1 MKHNQDFLGH
11 YTRRLLMIFAM
22 ISLWQMSIQAT
33 DVKAGTYYDT
43 KINGITYRVW
53 TYTLYQG
60 TYASV
65 QEIPNVETVRIPAK
79 IQYEG
84 KYYDVRHVKLA
95 GDKVKDVYVDS
106 IYQHDKYNWYG
117 PDVTNLSRDAII
129 HLKPSNFYHFSP
141 TTHLVTDGKRWKGYT
156 KAQKDG
162 FTFEITYT
170 SGNPNAKITEA
181 PLNQDGLTFP
191 ADLAIRDTILFPV
204 TKIKWFKF
212 ASNVKDIYFTRAI
225 PTKDTNTTTTET
237 IFHVPDSLFD
247 KAISKLGSY
256 MRFTTGTDFA
266 FTNSKTPYCTINL
279 DGYQYEIFSKSRDN
293 KYARVAKLPNLS
305 QVTIAA
311 DVMYLGYKIPVT
323 DFSNSRF
330 YNGLFEEDG
339 KNVKD
344 VYFTRMI
351 PSENSNFINYFRPGN
366 KNTVIHVP
374 DSLFE
379 KATDSNNQLYRT
391 FYHYRITDGLRWACP
406 VQFRTHV
413 NEATYRIY
421 YTKGAT
427 NPYAE
432 LEKINLSEIIK
443 IPAEIND
450 EYTTYPVKSIASGV
464 FKLNDAVKH
473 IYFTKCLPINIYKN
487 GNYNA
492 TIIHVPDSLY
502 NKALATFGNYWRI
515 TNGKEMGFTGKN
527 GVNFEQN
534 GFIYNLTLNS
544 EDAPYATIIGLP
556 EKETVYLPTEVTEN
570 NIIYPIKEI
579 GKKNKSE
586 NVYEIILNSTI
597 KDVYVA
603 NLIPNL
609 ARNGENLPISLH
621 VPDSL
626 FEKAMQ
632 SAETCYAK
640 HITDGKRNAYNQEYS
655 NFSYRDFY
663 DIENTGTMSVIPGG
677 YTLLDEKGTPYT
689 ISYGYQG
696 LTITNYKTKETVLQ
710 TNDIQSP
717 TIADING
724 DGRKEIVSKLDLGYN
739 KFFRLSPN
747 GTFIEDL
754 LFVTSDTTVVNSM
767 MLDDYTPNSS
777 TITPKNDSGVGS
789 IGYPG
794 QGMFVEAKPAPDW
807 DDWQEYDNITSET
820 SQAKQVITN
829 NGKAT
834 RAMAISSGYLSAA
847 DVNGDGMIDLYDG
860 DNIYYNLGRNKFF
873 KSPHKGTVYSADLTG
888 NGLLDFI
895 DFGNKQVDLYL
906 SMAENSDMQ
915 VKTLLKNTAISN
927 TFFGDF
933 DKDGDVD
940 ILFVIPGSDYTIFQ
954 FYRNDGNGVF
964 KPKDT
969 DIDGAYTCIAC
980 NDYDGDGYLEI
991 LAKQKN
997 TEIYSLFKC
1006 KNWTISAKVLPGE
1019 VKTIADI
1026 NNDGKMDLLY
1036 EYKSYYQYNYCRYL
1050 VHDFI
1055 EQIADNKRPQKM
1067 EKPSAVAYADAGKLK
1082 ISWTR
1087 GKDAETSACDLTYEL
1102 RIGSES
1108 GKGDIYFGKSNADGT
1123 RRVLEDGN
1131 MGRALKYMFDT
1142 NNLSEG
1148 KYYIAIQAI
1157 DAGGLGGPW
1166 SDELV
1171 YDHKLSAPA
1180 INNISEG
1187 YCTSDTITLTV
1198 QNPRNDATYE
1208 WALSNGTV
1216 ISQNDNGSIV
1226 QVIFENA
1233 GEQKVGLTMTLGEKQ
1248 YQAKGTKIILAP
1260 FKYEPLKATD
1270 SDYQLITSGY
1280 TRIDYL
1286 DINQDGIAEVYSAWS
1301 APYSNKK
1308 GQKGFFEKTDNNTWS
1323 KVRKTWNSDLTA
1335 NDIIP
1340 CDINRDGYPDFLTK
1354 EEKGT
1359 IFYNSGEGDKS
1370 FDYETIETNI
1380 NNFRTYPSYTTD
1392 VVYID
1397 INNNGKLGLRNKS
1410 QLFYQEGNSLN
1421 VNMQEETR
1429 YCGGLYDFNRDGGID
1444 IWKNNRN
1451 HERQKAE
1458 TLVYFKKA
1466 GEENVFENVGKV
1478 FYENDH
1484 EFDMSGFAD
1493 INNDGYMDGYF
1504 FDKPEGKDYYNMV
1517 IVKGK
1522 PINEWPCTQTV
1533 IIPLHSNNVTLLDLD
1548 NNGFLDIFP
1557 TGYNIN
1563 GNSDSD
1569 CSVLLM
1575 DKDFTY
1581 TEIKNAKSQF
1591 GINSNLIDEYHW
1603 QPLTPGAYPNG
1614 YKSSIKNEA
1623 PSVPAHVTATSV
1635 PEGLL
1640 LKWDDATDDHTPWMQ
1655 MRYNVSLKIKGK
1667 TGENAF
1673 VLSPMNGL
1681 SDEAAICSGVYYRK
1695 ATQLIVPKTAL
1706 VNGTTYELQV
1716 QAIDLMGEHSAM
1728 TKPVEVTYNAEKMI
1742 MIDDNEHYTG
1752 LAYYGKCTNVS
1763 GNDFTINPG
1772 EGGTV
1777 LQHSDGGIFSL
1788 KWNTPGVKTITFK
1801 DGNDVITKLV
1811 NVKLLPDLTINL
1823 PERVMLNTPLTV
1835 RVPECFQTGKYD
1847 DFGFKESEVY
1857 KATFEKGDT
1866 IATIV
1871 FKEVGEQ
1878 SLQPYVKIEKDLTL
1892 SEQFKTMV
1900 IDETMPAAEIKSVE
1914 SNDKYYQVNW
1924 STDVPSMVSKVE
1936 VSRET
1941 NRLNQF
1947 EVLDIVPVGNA
1958 TYVDL
1963 TSDNRVQP
1971 QRYRIRLIAE
1981 NEMQHSDYS
1990 AAHNP
1995 LHVMINKTADKKG
2008 NNLMWNAYEGLEVTS
2023 YIIMRGSSEKNL
2035 KAIATISGSQQNYT
2049 DYDAPAGVSYYA
2061 VKFETNTSAGAKGMG
2076 RVAASEDVSSNVISS
2091 EEAMPTTQATTLYAG
2106 TVESIAKLSNS
2117 QQQLHMVATILPT
2130 FVTFN
2135 KVSWSI
2141 VSGGEYA
2148 SISQSGLLTAK
2159 GGKGDVVV
2167 RVVTLDGSN
2176 LSSEITIPCDVNI
2189 LASDIDVRASKK
2201 TVAVGDYLLLNAV
2214 LTPKNTT
2221 MSEVTWKSENTDVA
2235 TIDENGILKAISTG
2249 TVKITATTKDGSN
2262 LSAFIKITVTEASG
2276 IHGVTIEDE
2285 NENTEF
2291 YDLEGRKIQTPQKG
2305 RVYITNKGQKIA
2317 F

>member
-1 MKHNQDFLGH
+1 
-11 YTRRLLMIFAM
+11 
-22 ISLWQMSIQAT
+22 
-33 DVKAGTYYDT
+33 
-43 KINGITYRVW
+43 
-53 TYTLYQG
+53 
-60 TYASV
+60 
-65 QEIPNVETVRIPAK
+65 
-79 IQYEG
+79 
-84 KYYDVRHVKLA
+84 
-95 GDKVKDVYVDS
+95 
-106 IYQHDKYNWYG
+106 
-117 PDVTNLSRDAII
+117 
-129 HLKPSNFYHFSP
+129 
-141 TTHLVTDGKRWKGYT
+141 
-156 KAQKDG
+156 
-162 FTFEITYT
+162 
-170 SGNPNAKITEA
+170 
-181 PLNQDGLTFP
+181 
-191 ADLAIRDTILFPV
+191 
-204 TKIKWFKF
+204 
-212 ASNVKDIYFTRAI
+212 
-225 PTKDTNTTTTET
+225 
-237 IFHVPDSLFD
+237 
-247 KAISKLGSY
+247 
-256 MRFTTGTDFA
+256 
-266 FTNSKTPYCTINL
+266 
-279 DGYQYEIFSKSRDN
+279 
-293 KYARVAKLPNLS
+293 
-305 QVTIAA
+305 
-311 DVMYLGYKIPVT
+311 
-323 DFSNSRF
+323 
-330 YNGLFEEDG
+330 
-339 KNVKD
+339 
-344 VYFTRMI
+344 
-351 PSENSNFINYFRPGN
+351 
-366 KNTVIHVP
+366 
-374 DSLFE
+374 
-379 KATDSNNQLYRT
+379 
-391 FYHYRITDGLRWACP
+391 
-406 VQFRTHV
+406 
-413 NEATYRIY
+413 
-421 YTKGAT
+421 
-427 NPYAE
+427 
-432 LEKINLSEIIK
+432 
-443 IPAEIND
+443 
-450 EYTTYPVKSIASGV
+450 
-464 FKLNDAVKH
+464 
-473 IYFTKCLPINIYKN
+473 
-487 GNYNA
+487 
-492 TIIHVPDSLY
+492 
-502 NKALATFGNYWRI
+502 
-515 TNGKEMGFTGKN
+515 MGFTGKN

-597 KDVYVA
+597 KDVYVT

-609 ARNGENLPISLH
+609 ARNGETLPISLH

-632 SAETCYAK
+632 SAETCYAE

-663 DIENTGTMSVIPGG
+663 DIENTGTMSIIPGG

-696 LTITNYKTKETVLQ
+696 LTVTNYKTKETVLQ

-739 KFFRLSPN
+739 KFFRLSPD

-767 MLDDYTPNSS
+767 MLDDYTPNSG
-777 TITPKNDSGVGS
+777 TIEKPSSYSGSATG

-807 DDWQEYDNITSET
+807 NDWQEYDNITSET

-829 NGKAT
+829 NRKAT

-860 DNIYYNLGRNKFF
+860 NNIYYNLGRNKFF

-906 SMAENSDMQ
+906 SMAENSAMQ

-969 DIDGAYTCIAC
+969 DLDGAYTCIAC

-1036 EYKSYYQYNYCRYL
+1036 EYKSDYQYNYCRYL

-1055 EQIADNKRPQKM
+1055 EQISDNKRPQKM

-1131 MGRALKYMFDT
+1131 KGRALKYMFDT

-1180 INNISEG
+1180 INNLSEG

-1208 WALSNGTV
+1208 WSLSNGTV

-1248 YQAKGTKIILAP
+1248 YQAKEAKIILAP
-1260 FKYEPLKATD
+1260 FKYEPLKAAD
-1270 SDYQLITSGY
+1270 SDYQLFTDANLQIE
-1280 TRIDYL
+1280 YL
-1286 DINQDGIAEVYSAWS
+1286 DINQDGIAEVYSYWRG
-1301 APYSNKK
+1301 PYSDKK
-1308 GQKGFFEKTDNNTWS
+1308 DQMGFFERSENNTWS
-1323 KVRKTWNSDLTA
+1323 KVRKTWNSDLRHNT
-1335 NDIIP
+1335 IRI
-1340 CDINRDGYPDFLTK
+1340 CDINHDSYPDFVTDETK
-1354 EEKGT
+1354 GNV
-1359 IFYNSGEGDKS
+1359 FYNSGEGDKT
-1370 FDYETIETNI
+1370 FEYETTDTN
-1380 NNFRTYPSYTTD
+1380 FGR
-1392 VVYID
+1392 VGKFYID
-1397 INNNGKLGLRNKS
+1397 VNNDGRLGTWVDNYSSYDYSGAGL
-1410 QLFYQEGNSLN
+1410 YT
-1421 VNMQEETR
+1421 QEENSYNLTHLP
-1429 YCGGLYDFNRDGGID
+1429 YYIYGGIFDFDRDGGID
-1444 IWKNNRN
+1444 FWIKNIN
-1451 HERQKAE
+1451 HDRQKAE
-1458 TLVYFKKA
+1458 CLVYFKTPGISNA
-1466 GEENVFENVGKV
+1466 FATEGKV

-1484 EFDMSGFAD
+1484 KFYMAGFAD
-1493 INNDGYMDGYF
+1493 FNNDGYVDGYY
-1504 FDKPEGKDYYNMV
+1504 FDKPEGQDYYNMV

-1522 PINEWPCTQTV
+1522 PMSEWPCKETIV
-1533 IIPLHSNNVTLLDLD
+1533 IPVKSNYNIKLLDFD
-1548 NNGFLDIFP
+1548 NNGYLDICD
-1557 TGYNIN
+1557 
-1563 GNSDSD
+1563 GNSIY
-1569 CSVLLM
+1569 LM
-1575 DKDFTY
+1575 DQGFNY
-1581 TEIKNAKSQF
+1581 IEIKDIEKQYGISQKGNNIKIF
-1591 GINSNLIDEYHW
+1591 DEYHW

-1763 GNDFTINPG
+1763 GNAFTIDPG

-1777 LQHSDGGIFSL
+1777 LQHSDGGIFCL

-1835 RVPECFQTGKYD
+1835 RVPESFQTGKYD
-1847 DFGFKESEVY
+1847 DFGFKESEAY

-1878 SLQPYVKIEKDLTL
+1878 SLQPYVKMEKDLTL

-2035 KAIATISGSQQNYT
+2035 KAIATISGSQQNFT
-2049 DYDAPAGVSYYA
+2049 DYDAPTGVSYYA

-2091 EEAMPTTQATTLYAG
+2091 EEAIPTTQATTLYAG

-2117 QQQLHMVATILPT
+2117 QLQLHMVATILPT
-2130 FVTFN
+2130 YVTFN

>member
-1 MKHNQDFLGH
+1 MLVCLLG
-11 YTRRLLMIFAM
+11 
-22 ISLWQMSIQAT
+22 LWQGMGWAEN
-33 DVKAGTYYDT
+33 DDT
-43 KINGITYRVW
+43 STIGN
-53 TYTLYQG
+53 
-60 TYASV
+60 S
-65 QEIPNVETVRIPAK
+65 AK
-79 IQYEG
+79 
-84 KYYDVRHVKLA
+84 DVRTVTPEEF
-95 GDKVKDVYVDS
+95 DNIIESKDIDY
-106 IYQHDKYNWYG
+106 
-117 PDVTNLSRDAII
+117 AIGI
-129 HLKPSNFYHFSP
+129 I
-141 TTHLVTDGKRWKGYT
+141 TDGKRWAYHSSVHPIYTLEATNSTVYCPDAYYDVTGNGKMDFFGYYKDKEIADCNMYPLIVT
-156 KAQKDG
+156 SIDGDLIRKEGTGSRVSWATDHGKLVYYQKDDYAKYGTLDYG
-162 FTFEITYT
+162 FHGFKMGMYDKDGMPLLINRDLQYNEPTCIY
-170 SGNPNAKITEA
+170 SYKQNKIV
-181 PLNQDGLTFP
+181 L
-191 ADLAIRDTILFPV
+191 
-204 TKIKWFKF
+204 
-212 ASNVKDIYFTRAI
+212 
-225 PTKDTNTTTTET
+225 
-237 IFHVPDSLFD
+237 
-247 KAISKLGSY
+247 KAENFY
-256 MRFTTGTDFA
+256 Y
-266 FTNSKTPYCTINL
+266 SKT
-279 DGYQYEIFSKSRDN
+279 
-293 KYARVAKLPNLS
+293 
-305 QVTIAA
+305 
-311 DVMYLGYKIPVT
+311 
-323 DFSNSRF
+323 
-330 YNGLFEEDG
+330 
-339 KNVKD
+339 
-344 VYFTRMI
+344 
-351 PSENSNFINYFRPGN
+351 
-366 KNTVIHVP
+366 
-374 DSLFE
+374 
-379 KATDSNNQLYRT
+379 T
-391 FYHYRITDGLRWACP
+391 F
-406 VQFRTHV
+406 
-413 NEATYRIY
+413 
-421 YTKGAT
+421 
-427 NPYAE
+427 
-432 LEKINLSEIIK
+432 
-443 IPAEIND
+443 
-450 EYTTYPVKSIASGV
+450 
-464 FKLNDAVKH
+464 
-473 IYFTKCLPINIYKN
+473 
-487 GNYNA
+487 
-492 TIIHVPDSLY
+492 
-502 NKALATFGNYWRI
+502 
-515 TNGKEMGFTGKN
+515 
-527 GVNFEQN
+527 
-534 GFIYNLTLNS
+534 
-544 EDAPYATIIGLP
+544 
-556 EKETVYLPTEVTEN
+556 
-570 NIIYPIKEI
+570 
-579 GKKNKSE
+579 
-586 NVYEIILNSTI
+586 
-597 KDVYVA
+597 
-603 NLIPNL
+603 
-609 ARNGENLPISLH
+609 
-621 VPDSL
+621 
-626 FEKAMQ
+626 
-632 SAETCYAK
+632 
-640 HITDGKRNAYNQEYS
+640 
-655 NFSYRDFY
+655 
-663 DIENTGTMSVIPGG
+663 
-677 YTLLDEKGTPYT
+677 
-689 ISYGYQG
+689 
-696 LTITNYKTKETVLQ
+696 
-710 TNDIQSP
+710 
-717 TIADING
+717 ADING
-724 DGRKEIVSKLDLGYN
+724 DGRKEIISFVPSKYN
-739 KFFRLSPN
+739 SSNTQLTEEEDGAIDIYRMAAD
-747 GTFIEDL
+747 GTFVADKIY
-754 LFVTSDTTVVNSM
+754 VTSDTTVVKSM
-767 MLDDYTPNSS
+767 MLDDYTPNSG
-777 TITPKNDSGVGS
+777 TIDKPGSGTQTATG

-794 QGMFVEAKPAPDW
+794 QGMFVRAKPAPDW
-807 DDWQEYDNITSET
+807 NDWQEYDNITSET

-834 RAMAISSGYLSAA
+834 RAMAAQTGYVSAA
-847 DVNGDGMIDLYDG
+847 DINGDGMIDLYDG
-860 DNIYYNLGRNKFF
+860 TNIYYNLGGNKFF

-895 DFGNKQVDLYL
+895 DFGNEQVDLYL

-969 DIDGAYTCIAC
+969 NLDGTYTCQAC
-980 NDYDGDGYLEI
+980 NDYDGDGLYEI
-991 LAKQKN
+991 LAVKKGAYKYVLLKLN
-997 TEIYSLFKC
+997 NKWSVAETELPSGLSLR
-1006 KNWTISAKVLPGE
+1006 TIGDV
-1019 VKTIADI
+1019 
-1026 NNDGKMDLLY
+1026 NNDGTMEMVYNNSK
-1036 EYKSYYQYNYCRYL
+1036 KSYTIYDAVPNCK
-1050 VHDFI
+1050 V
-1055 EQIADNKRPQKM
+1055 NTRPAKM

-1108 GKGDIYFGKSNADGT
+1108 GKGDIYLGKSNADGT

-1142 NNLSEG
+1142 GNLCEG

-1157 DAGGLGGPW
+1157 DASGLGGPW
-1166 SDELV
+1166 SDEFV
-1171 YDHKLSAPA
+1171 YDHKTALPVINKLSD
-1180 INNISEG
+1180 G
-1187 YCTSDTITLTV
+1187 YCTSDTITMTV
-1198 QNPRNDATYE
+1198 QNPNINATYE
-1208 WALSNGTV
+1208 WNISNGTI

-1226 QVIFENA
+1226 DVVFNRG
-1233 GEQKVGLTMTLGEKQ
+1233 GEQNVTVNMTLGNLKYKSEPRVVTLIPSK
-1248 YQAKGTKIILAP
+1248 KGDLQFGTYLVAP
-1260 FKYEPLKATD
+1260 IKF
-1270 SDYQLITSGY
+1270 
-1280 TRIDYL
+1280 L
-1286 DINQDGIAEVYSAWS
+1286 DINQNGNVEVLGSI
-1301 APYSNKK
+1301 
-1308 GQKGFFEKTDNNTWS
+1308 GQESGFFEYKNETYS
-1323 KVRKTWNSDLTA
+1323 KVRKTWNSDLGCSSYEFFIA
-1335 NDIIP
+1335 DFNH
-1340 CDINRDGYPDFLTK
+1340 DGYPDFYYPHS
-1354 EEKGT
+1354 KGNLFT
-1359 IFYNSGEGDKS
+1359 NSGEEDSS
-1370 FDYETIETNI
+1370 FEYNTETFNFGFKFPEESLIANI
-1380 NNFRTYPSYTTD
+1380 DFNNDGKLNFLDNSHSLYT
-1392 VVYID
+1392 
-1397 INNNGKLGLRNKS
+1397 NNGDERKFSDFANIWG
-1410 QLFYQEGNSLN
+1410 
-1421 VNMQEETR
+1421 R
-1429 YCGGLYDFNRDGGID
+1429 YSYDGFFDFDRDGGLD
-1444 IWKNNRN
+1444 IWKNEIDNSI
-1451 HERQKAE
+1451 QKAQ
-1458 TLVYFKKA
+1458 TKVYFKVA
-1466 GEENVFENVGKV
+1466 GENNQFNPAGTV
-1478 FYENDH
+1478 FYEN
-1484 EFDMSGFAD
+1484 ERRYNMEGFAD
-1493 INNDGYMDGYF
+1493 FNNDGYVDGYF
-1504 FDKPEGKDYYNMV
+1504 LDHPEGQDYYNMV

-1522 PINEWPCTQTV
+1522 PMSEWPCKETV
-1533 IIPLHSNNVTLLDLD
+1533 VIPLKECTFYAGGEPGFKFVDFSNN
-1548 NNGFLDIFP
+1548 GYLDI
-1557 TGYNIN
+1557 IV
-1563 GNSDSD
+1563 GNSF
-1569 CSVLLM
+1569 VLLM
-1575 DKDFTY
+1575 DKDFSFQKAQYETVPDY
-1581 TEIKNAKSQF
+1581 RSVDGLKS
-1591 GINSNLIDEYHW
+1591 INEYHW

-1763 GNDFTINPG
+1763 GNAFTIDPG

-1835 RVPECFQTGKYD
+1835 RVPKSFQTGKYD
-1847 DFGFKESEVY
+1847 DFGFKESEAY

-2035 KAIATISGSQQNYT
+2035 KAIATISGSQQNFT

-2076 RVAASEDVSSNVISS
+2076 RMAASEDVSSNVISS

-2130 FVTFN
+2130 YVTFN

>member
-1 MKHNQDFLGH
+1 MLVCLLG
-11 YTRRLLMIFAM
+11 
-22 ISLWQMSIQAT
+22 LWQGMGWA
-33 DVKAGTYYDT
+33 DNDDT
-43 KINGITYRVW
+43 STIGN
-53 TYTLYQG
+53 
-60 TYASV
+60 S
-65 QEIPNVETVRIPAK
+65 AK
-79 IQYEG
+79 
-84 KYYDVRHVKLA
+84 DVRTVTPEEF
-95 GDKVKDVYVDS
+95 DNIIESKDIDY
-106 IYQHDKYNWYG
+106 
-117 PDVTNLSRDAII
+117 AIGI
-129 HLKPSNFYHFSP
+129 I
-141 TTHLVTDGKRWKGYT
+141 TDGKRWAYHSSVHPIYTLEATNRTVYCPEAYYDVTGNGKMDFFGYYIDKEI
-156 KAQKDG
+156 KATCNMYPLIVTSIDGDLIRKEGTGSHVSWYTDHGKLEYYQKDDYAKYGTLDYG
-162 FTFEITYT
+162 F
-170 SGNPNAKITEA
+170 
-181 PLNQDGLTFP
+181 
-191 ADLAIRDTILFPV
+191 
-204 TKIKWFKF
+204 
-212 ASNVKDIYFTRAI
+212 
-225 PTKDTNTTTTET
+225 
-237 IFHVPDSLFD
+237 
-247 KAISKLGSY
+247 
-256 MRFTTGTDFA
+256 
-266 FTNSKTPYCTINL
+266 
-279 DGYQYEIFSKSRDN
+279 
-293 KYARVAKLPNLS
+293 
-305 QVTIAA
+305 
-311 DVMYLGYKIPVT
+311 
-323 DFSNSRF
+323 
-330 YNGLFEEDG
+330 
-339 KNVKD
+339 
-344 VYFTRMI
+344 
-351 PSENSNFINYFRPGN
+351 
-366 KNTVIHVP
+366 
-374 DSLFE
+374 
-379 KATDSNNQLYRT
+379 
-391 FYHYRITDGLRWACP
+391 
-406 VQFRTHV
+406 
-413 NEATYRIY
+413 
-421 YTKGAT
+421 
-427 NPYAE
+427 
-432 LEKINLSEIIK
+432 
-443 IPAEIND
+443 
-450 EYTTYPVKSIASGV
+450 
-464 FKLNDAVKH
+464 
-473 IYFTKCLPINIYKN
+473 
-487 GNYNA
+487 
-492 TIIHVPDSLY
+492 
-502 NKALATFGNYWRI
+502 
-515 TNGKEMGFTGKN
+515 
-527 GVNFEQN
+527 N
-534 GFIYNLTLNS
+534 GFKMGMYDKDGMPLLINRNVQYKEPTCIYSYKQNKIVLK
-544 EDAPYATIIGLP
+544 A
-556 EKETVYLPTEVTEN
+556 EN
-570 NIIYPIKEI
+570 FYYP
-579 GKKNKSE
+579 
-586 NVYEIILNSTI
+586 
-597 KDVYVA
+597 
-603 NLIPNL
+603 
-609 ARNGENLPISLH
+609 
-621 VPDSL
+621 
-626 FEKAMQ
+626 
-632 SAETCYAK
+632 
-640 HITDGKRNAYNQEYS
+640 
-655 NFSYRDFY
+655 
-663 DIENTGTMSVIPGG
+663 
-677 YTLLDEKGTPYT
+677 
-689 ISYGYQG
+689 
-696 LTITNYKTKETVLQ
+696 KTTF
-710 TNDIQSP
+710 
-717 TIADING
+717 ADING
-724 DGRKEIVSKLDLGYN
+724 DGRKEIISFVPSKYN
-739 KFFRLSPN
+739 SSNTQLTEEDGVIDIYRMAAD
-747 GTFIEDL
+747 GTFVADKIY
-754 LFVTSDTTVVNSM
+754 VTSDTTVVKSM
-767 MLDDYTPNSS
+767 MLDDYTPNSGK
-777 TITPKNDSGVGS
+777 ITATGGGS
-789 IGYPG
+789 NNVSVPSIMD
-794 QGMFVEAKPAPDW
+794 GMFVKAKPAPDW
-807 DDWQEYDNITSET
+807 NDWQEYDNITSET

-834 RAMAISSGYLSAA
+834 RAMAAQTGYVSAA
-847 DVNGDGMIDLYDG
+847 DINGDGMIDLYDG
-860 DNIYYNLGRNKFF
+860 TNIYYNIGGNKFF
-873 KSPHKGTVYSADLTG
+873 KSAHRGTIYSADLTG

-969 DIDGAYTCIAC
+969 NLDGTYTCQAC
-980 NDYDGDGYLEI
+980 NDYDGDGLYEI
-991 LAKQKN
+991 LAVKKGAYKYVLLKLN
-997 TEIYSLFKC
+997 NKWSVAETELPSGLSLR
-1006 KNWTISAKVLPGE
+1006 TIGDV
-1019 VKTIADI
+1019 
-1026 NNDGKMDLLY
+1026 NNDGTMEMVYNNSKA
-1036 EYKSYYQYNYCRYL
+1036 SYTIYDAVPNCK
-1050 VHDFI
+1050 V
-1055 EQIADNKRPQKM
+1055 NTRPAKM

-1108 GKGDIYFGKSNADGT
+1108 GKGDIYLGKSNADGT

-1142 NNLSEG
+1142 GNLCEG

-1157 DAGGLGGPW
+1157 DASGLGGPW
-1166 SDELV
+1166 SDEFV
-1171 YDHKLSAPA
+1171 YDHKTALPVINKLSD
-1180 INNISEG
+1180 G
-1187 YCTSDTITLTV
+1187 YCTSDTITMTV
-1198 QNPRNDATYE
+1198 QNPNINATYE
-1208 WALSNGTV
+1208 WNISNGTI

-1226 QVIFENA
+1226 DVVFNRG
-1233 GEQKVGLTMTLGEKQ
+1233 GEQNVTVNMTLGNLMYKSE
-1248 YQAKGTKIILAP
+1248 TKTITLAP
-1260 FKYEPLKATD
+1260 SKYAKIPAANDKTLY
-1270 SDYQLITSGY
+1270 SRY
-1280 TRIDYL
+1280 TTLL
-1286 DINQDGIAEVYSAWS
+1286 DLNQDGNIEVLGYVDDNKTNESGWFENKEGLYS
-1301 APYSNKK
+1301 KI
-1308 GQKGFFEKTDNNTWS
+1308 
-1323 KVRKTWNSDLTA
+1323 RKTWNSDLGGSSDEFFIA
-1335 NDIIP
+1335 DFNH
-1340 CDINRDGYPDFLTK
+1340 DGYPDFYYPHS
-1354 EEKGT
+1354 KGNLFT
-1359 IFYNSGEGDKS
+1359 NSGEEDNSFEYDTETFDFG
-1370 FDYETIETNI
+1370 FDYYNPSITNI
-1380 NNFRTYPSYTTD
+1380 DFNNDGKLNFLVNSLSLYT
-1392 VVYID
+1392 
-1397 INNNGKLGLRNKS
+1397 NNGDERKFSKLNDIIAEQLNIYSYDGL
-1410 QLFYQEGNSLN
+1410 F
-1421 VNMQEETR
+1421 
-1429 YCGGLYDFNRDGGID
+1429 DFNRDGGLD
-1444 IWKNNRN
+1444 IWKNEIDNSI
-1451 HERQKAE
+1451 QKAQ
-1458 TLVYFKKA
+1458 TKVYFKVA
-1466 GEENVFENVGKV
+1466 GENNQFNPAGTV
-1478 FYENDH
+1478 FYEN
-1484 EFDMSGFAD
+1484 ERRYNMEGFAD
-1493 INNDGYMDGYF
+1493 FNNDGYLDGYF
-1504 FDKPEGKDYYNMV
+1504 LDHPEGQDYYNMV

-1522 PINEWPCTQTV
+1522 PMSEWPCRGTV
-1533 IIPLHSNNVTLLDLD
+1533 AIPLKTSGNIKLLDID
-1548 NNGFLDIFP
+1548 NNGYLDIFV
-1557 TGYNIN
+1557 
-1563 GNSDSD
+1563 GNSIY
-1569 CSVLLM
+1569 LM

-1581 TEIKNAKSQF
+1581 TELKNVQTQYGF
-1591 GINSNLIDEYHW
+1591 DFNRFDEYHW

-1763 GNDFTINPG
+1763 GNSFTIDPG

-1835 RVPECFQTGKYD
+1835 RVPESFQTGKYD
-1847 DFGFKESEVY
+1847 DFGFKESEAY

-1924 STDVPSMVSKVE
+1924 STDVPSMVSMVE

-1941 NRLNQF
+1941 NRLNLF

-1958 TYVDL
+1958 TYVDP

-2106 TVESIAKLSNS
+2106 AVESIAKLSNS

-2221 MSEVTWKSENTDVA
+2221 ISEVTWKSENTDVA

>member
-1 MKHNQDFLGH
+1 MKQLFYFKARALHRTLMLVCLLG
-11 YTRRLLMIFAM
+11 
-22 ISLWQMSIQAT
+22 LWQGMGWAATYDYSVDGYNYTIVDGATKYARLRSIPR
-33 DVKAGTYYDT
+33 T
-43 KINGITYRVW
+43 KI
-53 TYTLYQG
+53 
-60 TYASV
+60 
-65 QEIPNVETVRIPAK
+65 ETVRIPA
-79 IQYEG
+79 
-84 KYYDVRHVKLA
+84 D
-95 GDKVKDVYVDS
+95 
-106 IYQHDKYNWYG
+106 
-117 PDVTNLSRDAII
+117 
-129 HLKPSNFYHFSP
+129 
-141 TTHLVTDGKRWKGYT
+141 
-156 KAQKDG
+156 
-162 FTFEITYT
+162 ITYN
-170 SGNPNAKITEA
+170 GVVY
-181 PLNQDGLTFP
+181 
-191 ADLAIRDTILFPV
+191 PV
-204 TKIKWFKF
+204 TQI
-212 ASNVKDIYFTRAI
+212 AGTIRNDNVKDIYFTRAI
-225 PTKDTNTTTTET
+225 ANKNPNNDG
-237 IFHVPDSLFD
+237 IFRGEFADEAIIHTPDSLYE
-247 KAISKLGSY
+247 KALAVFGSLY
-256 MRFTTGTDFA
+256 TVTDGTRVGSLKDNF
-266 FTNSKTPYCTINL
+266 FYREN
-279 DGYQYEIFSKSRDN
+279 GY
-293 KYARVAKLPNLS
+293 
-305 QVTIAA
+305 T
-311 DVMYLGYKIPVT
+311 YKIYQNA
-323 DFSNSRF
+323 S
-330 YNGLFEEDG
+330 Y
-339 KNVKD
+339 
-344 VYFTRMI
+344 
-351 PSENSNFINYFRPGN
+351 
-366 KNTVIHVP
+366 
-374 DSLFE
+374 
-379 KATDSNNQLYRT
+379 AT
-391 FYHYRITDGLRWACP
+391 ITDIP
-406 VQFRTHV
+406 DEETVKF
-413 NEATYRIY
+413 
-421 YTKGAT
+421 
-427 NPYAE
+427 
-432 LEKINLSEIIK
+432 
-443 IPAEIND
+443 PAEIICSQVSYPITNFEND
-450 EYTTYPVKSIASGV
+450 KYTSSK
-464 FKLNDAVKH
+464 KNLRH
-473 IYFTKCLPINIYKN
+473 IYFTTFFKANISC
-487 GNYNA
+487 NYNA
-492 TIIHVPDSLY
+492 VTAHVPESLWDQAIKEGEY
-502 NKALATFGNYWRI
+502 GKITDEKRLALDNTIHNIIGSVNNPQGFYDVDGDGNMEVFGVKSNKS
-515 TNGKEMGFTGKN
+515 
-527 GVNFEQN
+527 QN
-534 GFIYNLTLNS
+534 GRYYSLLVTTTKGDVKRDS
-544 EDAPYATIIGLP
+544 ERISSYFKMGMYDKEGLP
-556 EKETVYLPTEVTEN
+556 LIIENDPLKVFSYAENRYLLEKEGV
-570 NIIYPIKEI
+570 
-579 GKKNKSE
+579 
-586 NVYEIILNSTI
+586 
-597 KDVYVA
+597 
-603 NLIPNL
+603 
-609 ARNGENLPISLH
+609 
-621 VPDSL
+621 
-626 FEKAMQ
+626 M
-632 SAETCYAK
+632 
-640 HITDGKRNAYNQEYS
+640 
-655 NFSYRDFY
+655 
-663 DIENTGTMSVIPGG
+663 NTT
-677 YTLLDEKGTPYT
+677 
-689 ISYGYQG
+689 Q
-696 LTITNYKTKETVLQ
+696 
-710 TNDIQSP
+710 
-717 TIADING
+717 ADING
-724 DGRKEIVSKLDLGYN
+724 DGRKEILQGPDNGYKIIDWN
-739 KFFRLSPN
+739 KPYYRMTKD
-747 GTFIEDL
+747 GTFVTDKL
-754 LFVTSDTTVVNSM
+754 NVTSDTTVVNSM
-767 MLDDYTPNSS
+767 MLDDYTPNSG
-777 TITPKNDSGVGS
+777 TIEKPSSYSGSATG

-807 DDWQEYDNITSET
+807 NDWQEYDNITSET

-860 DNIYYNLGRNKFF
+860 NNIYYNLGRNKFF
-873 KSPHKGTVYSADLTG
+873 KSPHKGTIYSADLTG

-895 DFGNKQVDLYL
+895 DFGNKQIDLYL

-969 DIDGAYTCIAC
+969 DLDGAYTCIAC
-980 NDYDGDGYLEI
+980 NDYDGDGLYEI
-991 LAKQKN
+991 LAKNNDTQKGN
-997 TEIYSLFKC
+997 YVLFKLN
-1006 KNWTISAKVLPGE
+1006 KNWTVTATNLTEGQNPSVEAIG
-1019 VKTIADI
+1019 DFC
-1026 NNDGKMDLLY
+1026 NNGKMELVTYNLR
-1036 EYKSYYQYNYCRYL
+1036 YYIYQEIPN
-1050 VHDFI
+1050 
-1055 EQIADNKRPQKM
+1055 NKVNTRPEKM

-1102 RIGSES
+1102 RIGNES
-1108 GKGDIYFGKSNADGT
+1108 GKGDIYLGKSNADGT

-1166 SDELV
+1166 SDELI
-1171 YDHKLSAPA
+1171 YEHKVATPS
-1180 INNISEG
+1180 INTVGQG
-1187 YCTSDTITLTV
+1187 YCVADTITLTV

-1208 WALSNGTV
+1208 WNLSNGT
-1216 ISQNDNGSIV
+1216 IIYQNDNGSIV
-1226 QVIFENA
+1226 DVIFERA
-1233 GEQKVGLTMTLGEKQ
+1233 GKQTATVSMVLGGQTYKSESKVIADLV
-1248 YQAKGTKIILAP
+1248 P
-1260 FKYEPLKATD
+1260 SKYTELPV
-1270 SDYQLITSGY
+1270 SDNRTIASTYF
-1280 TRIDYL
+1280 L
-1286 DINQDGIAEVYSAWS
+1286 DLNQDGNVAVFGRAYN
-1301 APYSNKK
+1301 Y
-1308 GQKGFFEKTDNNTWS
+1308 KTSESGWYEYKDGIYN
-1323 KVRKTWNSDLTA
+1323 KVRKTWNSDLVLSNYSKMFFA
-1335 NDIIP
+1335 DFNH
-1340 CDINRDGYPDFLTK
+1340 DGYPDFYLS
-1354 EEKGT
+1354 EQSKGNLFT
-1359 IFYNSGEGDKS
+1359 NSGEEDNSYEYDTEEFSLSGNYITADLNNDGRLGFLSGEVSSDERNFKRLDLQVQIGKS
-1370 FDYETIETNI
+1370 
-1380 NNFRTYPSYTTD
+1380 YPD
-1392 VVYID
+1392 
-1397 INNNGKLGLRNKS
+1397 G
-1410 QLFYQEGNSLN
+1410 F
-1421 VNMQEETR
+1421 
-1429 YCGGLYDFNRDGGID
+1429 YDFNRDGSLDVWTNTTNSD
-1444 IWKNNRN
+1444 ILK
-1451 HERQKAE
+1451 QQTK
-1458 TLVYFKKA
+1458 VYLKKA
-1466 GEENVFENVGKV
+1466 GEDYQYETTGKV

-1484 EFDMSGFAD
+1484 RYTMLGFAD
-1493 INNDGYMDGYF
+1493 FNNDGYVDGYY
-1504 FDKPEGKDYYNMV
+1504 FDKPEGKDYFNMV

-1522 PINEWPCTQTV
+1522 PTNEWPCTQTV
-1533 IIPLHSNNVTLLDLD
+1533 VIPVKSNYNVALLDFD
-1548 NNGFLDIFP
+1548 NNGYIDIY
-1557 TGYNIN
+1557 TDGAI
-1563 GNSDSD
+1563 
-1569 CSVLLM
+1569 LLM
-1575 DKDFTY
+1575 DKDFSY
-1581 TEIKNAKSQF
+1581 TEIKNAKSEY
-1591 GINSNLIDEYHW
+1591 GIDNKNFDEYHW

-1681 SDEAAICSGVYYRK
+1681 SDEAAICSGLYYRK

-1742 MIDDNEHYTG
+1742 MIDENEHYTG

-1763 GNDFTINPG
+1763 GNAFTIDPG

-1835 RVPECFQTGKYD
+1835 RVPKSFQTGKYD
-1847 DFGFKESEVY
+1847 DFGFKESEAY

-1878 SLQPYVKIEKDLTL
+1878 SLQSYVKIEKDLTL

-1914 SNDKYYQVNW
+1914 SNGKYYQVNW

-2130 FVTFN
+2130 YVTFN

-2249 TVKITATTKDGSN
+2249 IAKITATTKDGSN
-2262 LSAFIKITVTEASG
+2262 LSAFINITVTEASG
-2276 IHGVTIEDE
+2276 IHGVTMEDE

-2291 YDLEGRKIQTPQKG
+2291 YDLEGRKIQIPQKG

>member
-1 MKHNQDFLGH
+1 MLVCLLG
-11 YTRRLLMIFAM
+11 LCQGMGWAEN
-22 ISLWQMSIQAT
+22 
-33 DVKAGTYYDT
+33 DDT
-43 KINGITYRVW
+43 STIGN
-53 TYTLYQG
+53 
-60 TYASV
+60 S
-65 QEIPNVETVRIPAK
+65 AK
-79 IQYEG
+79 
-84 KYYDVRHVKLA
+84 DVRTVTPEEF
-95 GDKVKDVYVDS
+95 DNIIESKDIDY
-106 IYQHDKYNWYG
+106 
-117 PDVTNLSRDAII
+117 AIGI
-129 HLKPSNFYHFSP
+129 I
-141 TTHLVTDGKRWKGYT
+141 TDGKRWAYHSSVHPIYTLEATNSTVYCPDAYYDVTGNGKMDFFGYYKDKEIADCNMYPLIVT
-156 KAQKDG
+156 SIDGDLIRKEGTGSRVSWATDHGKLVYYQKDDYAKYGTLDYG
-162 FTFEITYT
+162 FHGFKMGMYDKDGMPLLINRDLQYNEPTCIY
-170 SGNPNAKITEA
+170 SYKQNKIV
-181 PLNQDGLTFP
+181 L
-191 ADLAIRDTILFPV
+191 
-204 TKIKWFKF
+204 
-212 ASNVKDIYFTRAI
+212 
-225 PTKDTNTTTTET
+225 
-237 IFHVPDSLFD
+237 
-247 KAISKLGSY
+247 KAENFY
-256 MRFTTGTDFA
+256 Y
-266 FTNSKTPYCTINL
+266 SKT
-279 DGYQYEIFSKSRDN
+279 
-293 KYARVAKLPNLS
+293 
-305 QVTIAA
+305 
-311 DVMYLGYKIPVT
+311 
-323 DFSNSRF
+323 
-330 YNGLFEEDG
+330 
-339 KNVKD
+339 
-344 VYFTRMI
+344 
-351 PSENSNFINYFRPGN
+351 
-366 KNTVIHVP
+366 
-374 DSLFE
+374 
-379 KATDSNNQLYRT
+379 T
-391 FYHYRITDGLRWACP
+391 F
-406 VQFRTHV
+406 
-413 NEATYRIY
+413 
-421 YTKGAT
+421 
-427 NPYAE
+427 
-432 LEKINLSEIIK
+432 
-443 IPAEIND
+443 
-450 EYTTYPVKSIASGV
+450 
-464 FKLNDAVKH
+464 
-473 IYFTKCLPINIYKN
+473 
-487 GNYNA
+487 
-492 TIIHVPDSLY
+492 
-502 NKALATFGNYWRI
+502 
-515 TNGKEMGFTGKN
+515 
-527 GVNFEQN
+527 
-534 GFIYNLTLNS
+534 
-544 EDAPYATIIGLP
+544 
-556 EKETVYLPTEVTEN
+556 
-570 NIIYPIKEI
+570 
-579 GKKNKSE
+579 
-586 NVYEIILNSTI
+586 
-597 KDVYVA
+597 
-603 NLIPNL
+603 
-609 ARNGENLPISLH
+609 
-621 VPDSL
+621 
-626 FEKAMQ
+626 
-632 SAETCYAK
+632 
-640 HITDGKRNAYNQEYS
+640 
-655 NFSYRDFY
+655 
-663 DIENTGTMSVIPGG
+663 
-677 YTLLDEKGTPYT
+677 
-689 ISYGYQG
+689 
-696 LTITNYKTKETVLQ
+696 
-710 TNDIQSP
+710 
-717 TIADING
+717 ADING
-724 DGRKEIVSKLDLGYN
+724 DGRKEIISFVPSKYN
-739 KFFRLSPN
+739 SSNTQLTEEEDGAIDIYRMAAD
-747 GTFIEDL
+747 GTFVADKIY
-754 LFVTSDTTVVNSM
+754 VTSDTTVVKSM
-767 MLDDYTPNSS
+767 MLDDYTPNSG
-777 TITPKNDSGVGS
+777 TIDKPGSGTQTATG

-794 QGMFVEAKPAPDW
+794 QGMFVRAKPAPDW
-807 DDWQEYDNITSET
+807 NDWQEYDNITSET

-834 RAMAISSGYLSAA
+834 RAMAAQTGYVSAA
-847 DVNGDGMIDLYDG
+847 DINGDGMIDLYDG
-860 DNIYYNLGRNKFF
+860 TNIYYNLGGNKFF

-895 DFGNKQVDLYL
+895 DFGNEQVDLYL

-969 DIDGAYTCIAC
+969 NLDGTYTCQAC
-980 NDYDGDGYLEI
+980 NDYDGDGLYEI
-991 LAKQKN
+991 LAVKKGAYKYVLLKLN
-997 TEIYSLFKC
+997 NKWSVAETELPSGLSLR
-1006 KNWTISAKVLPGE
+1006 TIGDV
-1019 VKTIADI
+1019 
-1026 NNDGKMDLLY
+1026 NNDGTMEMVYNNSK
-1036 EYKSYYQYNYCRYL
+1036 KSYTIYDAVPNCK
-1050 VHDFI
+1050 V
-1055 EQIADNKRPQKM
+1055 NTRPAKM

-1108 GKGDIYFGKSNADGT
+1108 GKGDIYLGKSNADGT

-1142 NNLSEG
+1142 GNLCEG

-1157 DAGGLGGPW
+1157 DASGLGGPW
-1166 SDELV
+1166 SDEFV
-1171 YDHKLSAPA
+1171 YDHKTALPVINKLSD
-1180 INNISEG
+1180 G
-1187 YCTSDTITLTV
+1187 YCTSDTITMTV
-1198 QNPRNDATYE
+1198 QNPNINATYE
-1208 WALSNGTV
+1208 WNISNGTI

-1226 QVIFENA
+1226 DVVFNRG
-1233 GEQKVGLTMTLGEKQ
+1233 GEQNVTVNMTLGNLKYKSEPRVVTLIPSK
-1248 YQAKGTKIILAP
+1248 KGDLQFGTYLVAP
-1260 FKYEPLKATD
+1260 IKF
-1270 SDYQLITSGY
+1270 
-1280 TRIDYL
+1280 L
-1286 DINQDGIAEVYSAWS
+1286 DINQNGNVEVLGSI
-1301 APYSNKK
+1301 
-1308 GQKGFFEKTDNNTWS
+1308 GQESGFFEYKNETYS
-1323 KVRKTWNSDLTA
+1323 KVRKTWNSDLGCSSYEFFIA
-1335 NDIIP
+1335 DFNH
-1340 CDINRDGYPDFLTK
+1340 DGYPDFYYPHS
-1354 EEKGT
+1354 KGNLFT
-1359 IFYNSGEGDKS
+1359 NSGEEDSS
-1370 FDYETIETNI
+1370 FEYDTETFDFGFKFPEEPLIANI
-1380 NNFRTYPSYTTD
+1380 DFNNDGKLNFLDNSHSLYT
-1392 VVYID
+1392 
-1397 INNNGKLGLRNKS
+1397 NNGDERKFSDFANIWG
-1410 QLFYQEGNSLN
+1410 
-1421 VNMQEETR
+1421 R
-1429 YCGGLYDFNRDGGID
+1429 YSYDGFFDFDRDGGLD
-1444 IWKNNRN
+1444 IWKNEIDNSI
-1451 HERQKAE
+1451 QKAQ
-1458 TLVYFKKA
+1458 TKVYFKVA
-1466 GEENVFENVGKV
+1466 GENNQFNPAGTV
-1478 FYENDH
+1478 FYEN
-1484 EFDMSGFAD
+1484 ERRYNMEGFAD
-1493 INNDGYMDGYF
+1493 FNNDGYVDGYF
-1504 FDKPEGKDYYNMV
+1504 LDHPEGQDYYNMV

-1522 PINEWPCTQTV
+1522 PMSEWPCKETV
-1533 IIPLHSNNVTLLDLD
+1533 VIPLKECTFYAGGEPSFKFVDFSNN
-1548 NNGFLDIFP
+1548 GYLDI
-1557 TGYNIN
+1557 IV
-1563 GNSDSD
+1563 GNSF
-1569 CSVLLM
+1569 VLLM
-1575 DKDFTY
+1575 DKDFSFQKAQYETVPDY
-1581 TEIKNAKSQF
+1581 RSVDGLKS
-1591 GINSNLIDEYHW
+1591 INEYHW

-1742 MIDDNEHYTG
+1742 MIDENEHYTG

-1763 GNDFTINPG
+1763 GNAFTIDPG

-1847 DFGFKESEVY
+1847 DFGFKESEAY

-1878 SLQPYVKIEKDLTL
+1878 SLQPYVKIENNLTL

-1914 SNDKYYQVNW
+1914 SNGKYYQVNW

-2130 FVTFN
+2130 YVTFN

-2285 NENTEF
+2285 NENTEL

>member
-1 MKHNQDFLGH
+1 MLVCLLG
-11 YTRRLLMIFAM
+11 
-22 ISLWQMSIQAT
+22 LWQGMGWAEN
-33 DVKAGTYYDT
+33 DDT
-43 KINGITYRVW
+43 STIGN
-53 TYTLYQG
+53 
-60 TYASV
+60 S
-65 QEIPNVETVRIPAK
+65 AK
-79 IQYEG
+79 
-84 KYYDVRHVKLA
+84 DVRTVTPEEF
-95 GDKVKDVYVDS
+95 DNIIESKDIDY
-106 IYQHDKYNWYG
+106 
-117 PDVTNLSRDAII
+117 AIGI
-129 HLKPSNFYHFSP
+129 I
-141 TTHLVTDGKRWKGYT
+141 TDGKRWAYHSSVHPIYTLEATNSTVYCPDAYYDVTGNGKMDFFGYYKDKEIADCNMYPLIVT
-156 KAQKDG
+156 SIDGDLIRKEGTGSRVSWATDHGKLVYYQKDDYAKYGTLDYG
-162 FTFEITYT
+162 FHGFKMGMYDKDGMPLLINRDLQYNEPTCIY
-170 SGNPNAKITEA
+170 SYKQNKIV
-181 PLNQDGLTFP
+181 L
-191 ADLAIRDTILFPV
+191 
-204 TKIKWFKF
+204 
-212 ASNVKDIYFTRAI
+212 
-225 PTKDTNTTTTET
+225 
-237 IFHVPDSLFD
+237 
-247 KAISKLGSY
+247 KAENFY
-256 MRFTTGTDFA
+256 Y
-266 FTNSKTPYCTINL
+266 SKT
-279 DGYQYEIFSKSRDN
+279 
-293 KYARVAKLPNLS
+293 
-305 QVTIAA
+305 
-311 DVMYLGYKIPVT
+311 
-323 DFSNSRF
+323 
-330 YNGLFEEDG
+330 
-339 KNVKD
+339 
-344 VYFTRMI
+344 
-351 PSENSNFINYFRPGN
+351 
-366 KNTVIHVP
+366 
-374 DSLFE
+374 
-379 KATDSNNQLYRT
+379 T
-391 FYHYRITDGLRWACP
+391 F
-406 VQFRTHV
+406 
-413 NEATYRIY
+413 
-421 YTKGAT
+421 
-427 NPYAE
+427 
-432 LEKINLSEIIK
+432 
-443 IPAEIND
+443 
-450 EYTTYPVKSIASGV
+450 
-464 FKLNDAVKH
+464 
-473 IYFTKCLPINIYKN
+473 
-487 GNYNA
+487 
-492 TIIHVPDSLY
+492 
-502 NKALATFGNYWRI
+502 
-515 TNGKEMGFTGKN
+515 
-527 GVNFEQN
+527 
-534 GFIYNLTLNS
+534 
-544 EDAPYATIIGLP
+544 
-556 EKETVYLPTEVTEN
+556 
-570 NIIYPIKEI
+570 
-579 GKKNKSE
+579 
-586 NVYEIILNSTI
+586 
-597 KDVYVA
+597 
-603 NLIPNL
+603 
-609 ARNGENLPISLH
+609 
-621 VPDSL
+621 
-626 FEKAMQ
+626 
-632 SAETCYAK
+632 
-640 HITDGKRNAYNQEYS
+640 
-655 NFSYRDFY
+655 
-663 DIENTGTMSVIPGG
+663 
-677 YTLLDEKGTPYT
+677 
-689 ISYGYQG
+689 
-696 LTITNYKTKETVLQ
+696 
-710 TNDIQSP
+710 
-717 TIADING
+717 ADING
-724 DGRKEIVSKLDLGYN
+724 DGRKEIISFVPSKYN
-739 KFFRLSPN
+739 SSNTQLTEEEDGAIDIYRMAAD
-747 GTFIEDL
+747 GTFVADKIY
-754 LFVTSDTTVVNSM
+754 VTSDTTVVKSM
-767 MLDDYTPNSS
+767 MLDDYTPNSG
-777 TITPKNDSGVGS
+777 TIDKPGSGTQTATG

-794 QGMFVEAKPAPDW
+794 QGMFVRAKPAPDW
-807 DDWQEYDNITSET
+807 NDWQEYDNITSET

-834 RAMAISSGYLSAA
+834 RAMAAQTGYVSAA
-847 DVNGDGMIDLYDG
+847 DINGDGMIDLYDG
-860 DNIYYNLGRNKFF
+860 TNIYYNLGGNKFF

-895 DFGNKQVDLYL
+895 DFGNEQVDLYL

-969 DIDGAYTCIAC
+969 NLDGTYTCQAC
-980 NDYDGDGYLEI
+980 NDYDGDGLYEI
-991 LAKQKN
+991 LAVKKGAYKYVLLKLN
-997 TEIYSLFKC
+997 NKWSVAETELPSGLSLR
-1006 KNWTISAKVLPGE
+1006 TIGDV
-1019 VKTIADI
+1019 
-1026 NNDGKMDLLY
+1026 NNDGTMEMVYNNSK
-1036 EYKSYYQYNYCRYL
+1036 KSYTIYDAVPNCK
-1050 VHDFI
+1050 V
-1055 EQIADNKRPQKM
+1055 NTRPAKM

-1108 GKGDIYFGKSNADGT
+1108 GKGDIYLGKSNADGT

-1142 NNLSEG
+1142 GNLCEG

-1157 DAGGLGGPW
+1157 DASGLGGPW
-1166 SDELV
+1166 SDEFV
-1171 YDHKLSAPA
+1171 YDHKTALPVINKLSD
-1180 INNISEG
+1180 G
-1187 YCTSDTITLTV
+1187 YCTSDTITMTV
-1198 QNPRNDATYE
+1198 QNPNINATYE
-1208 WALSNGTV
+1208 WNISNGTI

-1226 QVIFENA
+1226 DVVFNRG
-1233 GEQKVGLTMTLGEKQ
+1233 GEQNVTVNMTLGNLKYKSEPRVVTLIPSK
-1248 YQAKGTKIILAP
+1248 KGDLQFGTYLVAP
-1260 FKYEPLKATD
+1260 IKF
-1270 SDYQLITSGY
+1270 
-1280 TRIDYL
+1280 L
-1286 DINQDGIAEVYSAWS
+1286 DINQNGNVEVLGSI
-1301 APYSNKK
+1301 
-1308 GQKGFFEKTDNNTWS
+1308 GQESGFFEYKNETYS
-1323 KVRKTWNSDLTA
+1323 KVRKTWNSDLGCSSYEFFIA
-1335 NDIIP
+1335 DFNH
-1340 CDINRDGYPDFLTK
+1340 DGYPDFYYPHS
-1354 EEKGT
+1354 KGNLFT
-1359 IFYNSGEGDKS
+1359 NSGEEDSS
-1370 FDYETIETNI
+1370 FEYDTETFDFGFKFPEEPLIANI
-1380 NNFRTYPSYTTD
+1380 DFNNDGKLNFLDNSHSLYT
-1392 VVYID
+1392 
-1397 INNNGKLGLRNKS
+1397 NNGDERKFSDFANIWG
-1410 QLFYQEGNSLN
+1410 
-1421 VNMQEETR
+1421 R
-1429 YCGGLYDFNRDGGID
+1429 YSYDGFFDFDRDGGLD
-1444 IWKNNRN
+1444 IWKNEIDNSI
-1451 HERQKAE
+1451 QKAQ
-1458 TLVYFKKA
+1458 TKVYFKVA
-1466 GEENVFENVGKV
+1466 GENNQFNPAGTV
-1478 FYENDH
+1478 FYEN
-1484 EFDMSGFAD
+1484 ERRYNMEGFAD
-1493 INNDGYMDGYF
+1493 FNNDGYVDGYF
-1504 FDKPEGKDYYNMV
+1504 LDHPEGQDYYNMV

-1522 PINEWPCTQTV
+1522 PMSEWPCKETV
-1533 IIPLHSNNVTLLDLD
+1533 VIPLKECTFYAGGEPSFKFVDFSNN
-1548 NNGFLDIFP
+1548 GYLDI
-1557 TGYNIN
+1557 IV
-1563 GNSDSD
+1563 GNSF
-1569 CSVLLM
+1569 VLLM
-1575 DKDFTY
+1575 DKDFSFQKAQYETVPDY
-1581 TEIKNAKSQF
+1581 RSVDGLKS
-1591 GINSNLIDEYHW
+1591 IDEYHW

-1614 YKSSIKNEA
+1614 YKSNIKNEA

-1763 GNDFTINPG
+1763 GNAFTIDPG

-1777 LQHSDGGIFSL
+1777 LQHRDGGIFCL

-1811 NVKLLPDLTINL
+1811 NVKLSPDLTINL

-1847 DFGFKESEVY
+1847 DFGFKESEAY

-1924 STDVPSMVSKVE
+1924 STDVPSMISKVE

-2130 FVTFN
+2130 YVTFN

-2159 GGKGDVVV
+2159 GGKGNVVV

-2285 NENTEF
+2285 NEDTEF

>member
-1 MKHNQDFLGH
+1 MLVCLLG
-11 YTRRLLMIFAM
+11 
-22 ISLWQMSIQAT
+22 LWQGMGWAEN
-33 DVKAGTYYDT
+33 DDT
-43 KINGITYRVW
+43 STIGN
-53 TYTLYQG
+53 
-60 TYASV
+60 S
-65 QEIPNVETVRIPAK
+65 AK
-79 IQYEG
+79 
-84 KYYDVRHVKLA
+84 DVRTVTPEEF
-95 GDKVKDVYVDS
+95 DNIIESKDIDY
-106 IYQHDKYNWYG
+106 
-117 PDVTNLSRDAII
+117 AIGI
-129 HLKPSNFYHFSP
+129 I
-141 TTHLVTDGKRWKGYT
+141 TDGKRWAYHSSVHPIYTLEANSTVYCPDAYYDVTGNGKMDFFGYYKDKEIADCNMYPLIVT
-156 KAQKDG
+156 SIDGDLIRKEGTGSRVSWATDHGKLVYYQKDDYAKYGTLDYG
-162 FTFEITYT
+162 FHGFKMGMYDKDGMPLLINRDLQYNEPTCIY
-170 SGNPNAKITEA
+170 SYKQNKIV
-181 PLNQDGLTFP
+181 L
-191 ADLAIRDTILFPV
+191 
-204 TKIKWFKF
+204 
-212 ASNVKDIYFTRAI
+212 
-225 PTKDTNTTTTET
+225 
-237 IFHVPDSLFD
+237 
-247 KAISKLGSY
+247 KAENFY
-256 MRFTTGTDFA
+256 Y
-266 FTNSKTPYCTINL
+266 SKT
-279 DGYQYEIFSKSRDN
+279 
-293 KYARVAKLPNLS
+293 
-305 QVTIAA
+305 
-311 DVMYLGYKIPVT
+311 
-323 DFSNSRF
+323 
-330 YNGLFEEDG
+330 
-339 KNVKD
+339 
-344 VYFTRMI
+344 
-351 PSENSNFINYFRPGN
+351 
-366 KNTVIHVP
+366 
-374 DSLFE
+374 
-379 KATDSNNQLYRT
+379 T
-391 FYHYRITDGLRWACP
+391 F
-406 VQFRTHV
+406 
-413 NEATYRIY
+413 
-421 YTKGAT
+421 
-427 NPYAE
+427 
-432 LEKINLSEIIK
+432 
-443 IPAEIND
+443 
-450 EYTTYPVKSIASGV
+450 
-464 FKLNDAVKH
+464 
-473 IYFTKCLPINIYKN
+473 
-487 GNYNA
+487 
-492 TIIHVPDSLY
+492 
-502 NKALATFGNYWRI
+502 
-515 TNGKEMGFTGKN
+515 
-527 GVNFEQN
+527 
-534 GFIYNLTLNS
+534 
-544 EDAPYATIIGLP
+544 
-556 EKETVYLPTEVTEN
+556 
-570 NIIYPIKEI
+570 
-579 GKKNKSE
+579 
-586 NVYEIILNSTI
+586 
-597 KDVYVA
+597 
-603 NLIPNL
+603 
-609 ARNGENLPISLH
+609 
-621 VPDSL
+621 
-626 FEKAMQ
+626 
-632 SAETCYAK
+632 
-640 HITDGKRNAYNQEYS
+640 
-655 NFSYRDFY
+655 
-663 DIENTGTMSVIPGG
+663 
-677 YTLLDEKGTPYT
+677 
-689 ISYGYQG
+689 
-696 LTITNYKTKETVLQ
+696 
-710 TNDIQSP
+710 
-717 TIADING
+717 ADING
-724 DGRKEIVSKLDLGYN
+724 DGRKEIISFVPSKYN
-739 KFFRLSPN
+739 SSNTQLTEEEEDGAIDIYRMAAD
-747 GTFIEDL
+747 GTFVADKIY
-754 LFVTSDTTVVNSM
+754 VTSDTTVVKSM
-767 MLDDYTPNSS
+767 MLDDYTPNSG
-777 TITPKNDSGVGS
+777 TIDKPGSGTQTATG

-794 QGMFVEAKPAPDW
+794 QGMFVRAKPAPDW
-807 DDWQEYDNITSET
+807 NDWQEYDNITSET

-834 RAMAISSGYLSAA
+834 RAMAAQTGYVSAA
-847 DVNGDGMIDLYDG
+847 DINGDGMIDLYDG
-860 DNIYYNLGRNKFF
+860 TNIYYNLGGNKFF

-895 DFGNKQVDLYL
+895 DFGNEQVDLYL

-969 DIDGAYTCIAC
+969 NLDGTYTCQAC
-980 NDYDGDGYLEI
+980 NDYDGDGLYEI
-991 LAKQKN
+991 LAVKKGAYKYVLLKLN
-997 TEIYSLFKC
+997 NKWSVAETELPSGLSLR
-1006 KNWTISAKVLPGE
+1006 TIGDV
-1019 VKTIADI
+1019 
-1026 NNDGKMDLLY
+1026 NNDGTMEMVYNNSK
-1036 EYKSYYQYNYCRYL
+1036 KSYTIYDAVPNCK
-1050 VHDFI
+1050 V
-1055 EQIADNKRPQKM
+1055 NTRPAKM

-1108 GKGDIYFGKSNADGT
+1108 GKGDIYLGKSNADGT

-1142 NNLSEG
+1142 GNLCEG

-1157 DAGGLGGPW
+1157 DASGLGGPW
-1166 SDELV
+1166 SDEFV
-1171 YDHKLSAPA
+1171 YDHKTALPVINKLSD
-1180 INNISEG
+1180 G
-1187 YCTSDTITLTV
+1187 YCTSDTITMTV
-1198 QNPRNDATYE
+1198 QNPNINATYE
-1208 WALSNGTV
+1208 WNISNGTI

-1226 QVIFENA
+1226 DVVFNRG
-1233 GEQKVGLTMTLGEKQ
+1233 GEQNVTVNMTLGNLKYKSEPRVVTLIPSK
-1248 YQAKGTKIILAP
+1248 KGDLQFGTYLVAP
-1260 FKYEPLKATD
+1260 IKF
-1270 SDYQLITSGY
+1270 
-1280 TRIDYL
+1280 L
-1286 DINQDGIAEVYSAWS
+1286 DINQNGNVEVLGSI
-1301 APYSNKK
+1301 
-1308 GQKGFFEKTDNNTWS
+1308 GQESGFFEYKNETYS
-1323 KVRKTWNSDLTA
+1323 KVRKTWNSDLGCSSYEFFIA
-1335 NDIIP
+1335 DFNH
-1340 CDINRDGYPDFLTK
+1340 DGYPDFYYPHS
-1354 EEKGT
+1354 KGNLFT
-1359 IFYNSGEGDKS
+1359 NSGEEDSS
-1370 FDYETIETNI
+1370 FEYDTETFDFGFKFPEEPLIANI
-1380 NNFRTYPSYTTD
+1380 DFNNDGKLNFLDNSHSLYT
-1392 VVYID
+1392 
-1397 INNNGKLGLRNKS
+1397 NNGDERKFSDFANIWG
-1410 QLFYQEGNSLN
+1410 
-1421 VNMQEETR
+1421 R
-1429 YCGGLYDFNRDGGID
+1429 YSYDGFFDFDRDGGLD
-1444 IWKNNRN
+1444 IWKNEIDNSI
-1451 HERQKAE
+1451 QKAQ
-1458 TLVYFKKA
+1458 TKVYFKVA
-1466 GEENVFENVGKV
+1466 GENNQFNPAGTV
-1478 FYENDH
+1478 FYEN
-1484 EFDMSGFAD
+1484 ERRYNMEGFAD
-1493 INNDGYMDGYF
+1493 FNNDGYVDGYF
-1504 FDKPEGKDYYNMV
+1504 LDHPEGQDYYNMV

-1522 PINEWPCTQTV
+1522 PMSEWPCKETV
-1533 IIPLHSNNVTLLDLD
+1533 VIPLKECTFYAGGEPSFKFVDFSNN
-1548 NNGFLDIFP
+1548 GYLDI
-1557 TGYNIN
+1557 IV
-1563 GNSDSD
+1563 GNSF
-1569 CSVLLM
+1569 VLLM
-1575 DKDFTY
+1575 DKDFSFQKAQYETVPDY
-1581 TEIKNAKSQF
+1581 RSVDGLKS
-1591 GINSNLIDEYHW
+1591 IDEYHW

-1614 YKSSIKNEA
+1614 YKSNIKNEA

-1695 ATQLIVPKTAL
+1695 ATQLIVPKSAL

-1763 GNDFTINPG
+1763 GNDFTIDPG
-1772 EGGTV
+1772 EGGNV
-1777 LQHSDGGIFSL
+1777 LQHSDGGIFCL

-1801 DGNDVITKLV
+1801 DGNDVITKMV

-1847 DFGFKESEVY
+1847 DFGFKESEAY

-1871 FKEVGEQ
+1871 FKEVGKQ

-1892 SEQFKTMV
+1892 SEQFKTMIV
-1900 IDETMPAAEIKSVE
+1900 DETMPAAEIKSVE
-1914 SNDKYYQVNW
+1914 SNGKYYQVNW

-2135 KVSWSI
+2135 KISWSI

-2249 TVKITATTKDGSN
+2249 IAKITATTKDGSN
-2262 LSAFIKITVTEASG
+2262 LSAFINITVTEASG
-2276 IHGVTIEDE
+2276 IHGVTMEDE

-2291 YDLEGRKIQTPQKG
+2291 YDLEGRKIQIPQKG

>member
-1 MKHNQDFLGH
+1 MLVCLLG
-11 YTRRLLMIFAM
+11 
-22 ISLWQMSIQAT
+22 LWQGMGWAEN
-33 DVKAGTYYDT
+33 DDT
-43 KINGITYRVW
+43 STIGN
-53 TYTLYQG
+53 
-60 TYASV
+60 S
-65 QEIPNVETVRIPAK
+65 AK
-79 IQYEG
+79 
-84 KYYDVRHVKLA
+84 DVRTVTPEEF
-95 GDKVKDVYVDS
+95 DNIIESKDIDY
-106 IYQHDKYNWYG
+106 
-117 PDVTNLSRDAII
+117 AIGI
-129 HLKPSNFYHFSP
+129 I
-141 TTHLVTDGKRWKGYT
+141 TDGKRWAYHSSVHPIYTLEATNSTVYCPDAYYDVTGNGKMDFFGYYKDKEIADCNMYPLIVT
-156 KAQKDG
+156 SIDGDLIRKEGTGSRVSWATDHGKLVYYQKDDYAKYGTLDYG
-162 FTFEITYT
+162 FHGFKMGMYDKDGMPLLINRDLQYNEPTCIY
-170 SGNPNAKITEA
+170 SYKQNKIV
-181 PLNQDGLTFP
+181 L
-191 ADLAIRDTILFPV
+191 
-204 TKIKWFKF
+204 
-212 ASNVKDIYFTRAI
+212 
-225 PTKDTNTTTTET
+225 
-237 IFHVPDSLFD
+237 
-247 KAISKLGSY
+247 KAENFY
-256 MRFTTGTDFA
+256 Y
-266 FTNSKTPYCTINL
+266 SKT
-279 DGYQYEIFSKSRDN
+279 
-293 KYARVAKLPNLS
+293 
-305 QVTIAA
+305 
-311 DVMYLGYKIPVT
+311 
-323 DFSNSRF
+323 
-330 YNGLFEEDG
+330 
-339 KNVKD
+339 
-344 VYFTRMI
+344 
-351 PSENSNFINYFRPGN
+351 
-366 KNTVIHVP
+366 
-374 DSLFE
+374 
-379 KATDSNNQLYRT
+379 T
-391 FYHYRITDGLRWACP
+391 F
-406 VQFRTHV
+406 
-413 NEATYRIY
+413 
-421 YTKGAT
+421 
-427 NPYAE
+427 
-432 LEKINLSEIIK
+432 
-443 IPAEIND
+443 
-450 EYTTYPVKSIASGV
+450 
-464 FKLNDAVKH
+464 
-473 IYFTKCLPINIYKN
+473 
-487 GNYNA
+487 
-492 TIIHVPDSLY
+492 
-502 NKALATFGNYWRI
+502 
-515 TNGKEMGFTGKN
+515 
-527 GVNFEQN
+527 
-534 GFIYNLTLNS
+534 
-544 EDAPYATIIGLP
+544 
-556 EKETVYLPTEVTEN
+556 
-570 NIIYPIKEI
+570 
-579 GKKNKSE
+579 
-586 NVYEIILNSTI
+586 
-597 KDVYVA
+597 
-603 NLIPNL
+603 
-609 ARNGENLPISLH
+609 
-621 VPDSL
+621 
-626 FEKAMQ
+626 
-632 SAETCYAK
+632 
-640 HITDGKRNAYNQEYS
+640 
-655 NFSYRDFY
+655 
-663 DIENTGTMSVIPGG
+663 
-677 YTLLDEKGTPYT
+677 
-689 ISYGYQG
+689 
-696 LTITNYKTKETVLQ
+696 
-710 TNDIQSP
+710 
-717 TIADING
+717 ADING
-724 DGRKEIVSKLDLGYN
+724 DGRKEIISFVPSKYN
-739 KFFRLSPN
+739 SSNTQLTEEEDGAIDIYRMAAD
-747 GTFIEDL
+747 GTFVADKIY
-754 LFVTSDTTVVNSM
+754 VTSDTTVVKSM
-767 MLDDYTPNSS
+767 MLDDYTPNSG
-777 TITPKNDSGVGS
+777 TIDKPGSGTQTATG

-794 QGMFVEAKPAPDW
+794 QGMFVRAKPAPDW
-807 DDWQEYDNITSET
+807 NDWQEYDNITSET

-834 RAMAISSGYLSAA
+834 RAMAAQTGYVSAA
-847 DVNGDGMIDLYDG
+847 DINGDGMIDLYDG
-860 DNIYYNLGRNKFF
+860 TNIYYNLGGNKFF

-895 DFGNKQVDLYL
+895 DFGNEQVDLYL

-969 DIDGAYTCIAC
+969 NLDGTYTCQAC
-980 NDYDGDGYLEI
+980 NDYDGDGLYEI
-991 LAKQKN
+991 LAVKKGAYKYVLLKLN
-997 TEIYSLFKC
+997 NKWSVAETELPSGLSLR
-1006 KNWTISAKVLPGE
+1006 TIGDV
-1019 VKTIADI
+1019 
-1026 NNDGKMDLLY
+1026 NNDGTMEMVYNNSK
-1036 EYKSYYQYNYCRYL
+1036 KSYTIYDAVPNCK
-1050 VHDFI
+1050 V
-1055 EQIADNKRPQKM
+1055 NTRPAKM

-1108 GKGDIYFGKSNADGT
+1108 GKGDIYLGKSNADGT
-1123 RRVLEDGN
+1123 RRVLADGN

-1142 NNLSEG
+1142 GNLCEG

-1157 DAGGLGGPW
+1157 DASGLGGPW
-1166 SDELV
+1166 SDEFV
-1171 YDHKLSAPA
+1171 YDHKTALPVINKLSD
-1180 INNISEG
+1180 G
-1187 YCTSDTITLTV
+1187 YCTSDTITMTV
-1198 QNPRNDATYE
+1198 QNPNINATYE
-1208 WALSNGTV
+1208 WNISNGTI

-1226 QVIFENA
+1226 DVVFNRG
-1233 GEQKVGLTMTLGEKQ
+1233 GEQNVTVNMTLGNLKYKSEPRVVTLIPSK
-1248 YQAKGTKIILAP
+1248 KGDLQFGTYLGAP
-1260 FKYEPLKATD
+1260 IKF
-1270 SDYQLITSGY
+1270 
-1280 TRIDYL
+1280 L
-1286 DINQDGIAEVYSAWS
+1286 DINQNGNVEVLGSI
-1301 APYSNKK
+1301 
-1308 GQKGFFEKTDNNTWS
+1308 GQESGFFEYKNETYS
-1323 KVRKTWNSDLTA
+1323 KVRKTWNSDLGCSSYEFFIA
-1335 NDIIP
+1335 DFNH
-1340 CDINRDGYPDFLTK
+1340 DGYPDFYYPHS
-1354 EEKGT
+1354 KGNLFT
-1359 IFYNSGEGDKS
+1359 NSGEEDSS
-1370 FDYETIETNI
+1370 FEYDTETFDFGFKFPEEPLIANI
-1380 NNFRTYPSYTTD
+1380 DFNNDGKLNFLDNSHSLYT
-1392 VVYID
+1392 
-1397 INNNGKLGLRNKS
+1397 NNGDERKFSDFANIWG
-1410 QLFYQEGNSLN
+1410 
-1421 VNMQEETR
+1421 R
-1429 YCGGLYDFNRDGGID
+1429 YSYDGFFDFDRDGGLD
-1444 IWKNNRN
+1444 IWKNEIDNSI
-1451 HERQKAE
+1451 QKAQ
-1458 TLVYFKKA
+1458 TKVYFKVA
-1466 GEENVFENVGKV
+1466 GENNQFNPAGTV
-1478 FYENDH
+1478 FYEN
-1484 EFDMSGFAD
+1484 ERRYNMEGFAD
-1493 INNDGYMDGYF
+1493 FNNDGYVDGYF
-1504 FDKPEGKDYYNMV
+1504 LDHPEGQDYYNMV

-1522 PINEWPCTQTV
+1522 PMSEWPCKETV
-1533 IIPLHSNNVTLLDLD
+1533 VIPLKECTFYAGGEPSFKFVDFSNN
-1548 NNGFLDIFP
+1548 GYLDI
-1557 TGYNIN
+1557 IV
-1563 GNSDSD
+1563 GNSF
-1569 CSVLLM
+1569 VLLM
-1575 DKDFTY
+1575 DKDFSFQKAQYETVPDY
-1581 TEIKNAKSQF
+1581 RSVDGLKS
-1591 GINSNLIDEYHW
+1591 IDEYHW

-1614 YKSSIKNEA
+1614 YKSNIKNEA

-1763 GNDFTINPG
+1763 GNAFTIDPG

-1777 LQHSDGGIFSL
+1777 LQHRDGGIFCL

-1811 NVKLLPDLTINL
+1811 NVKLSPDLTINL

-1847 DFGFKESEVY
+1847 DFGFKESEAY

-1878 SLQPYVKIEKDLTL
+1878 SLQPYIKIEKDLTL

-2035 KAIATISGSQQNYT
+2035 KAIATISGSQQNFT
-2049 DYDAPAGVSYYA
+2049 DYDAPEGVSYYA

-2130 FVTFN
+2130 YVTFN

-2249 TVKITATTKDGSN
+2249 TVMITATTKDGSN

-2305 RVYITNKGQKIA
+2305 HVYITNKGQKIA

>member
-1 MKHNQDFLGH
+1 MLVCLLG
-11 YTRRLLMIFAM
+11 
-22 ISLWQMSIQAT
+22 LWQGMGWAEN
-33 DVKAGTYYDT
+33 DDT
-43 KINGITYRVW
+43 STIGN
-53 TYTLYQG
+53 
-60 TYASV
+60 S
-65 QEIPNVETVRIPAK
+65 AK
-79 IQYEG
+79 
-84 KYYDVRHVKLA
+84 DVRTVTPEEF
-95 GDKVKDVYVDS
+95 DNIIESKDIDY
-106 IYQHDKYNWYG
+106 
-117 PDVTNLSRDAII
+117 AIGI
-129 HLKPSNFYHFSP
+129 I
-141 TTHLVTDGKRWKGYT
+141 TDGKRWAYHSSVHPIYTLEATNSTDYCPEAYYDVTGNGKMDFFGYYRT
-156 KAQKDG
+156 K
-162 FTFEITYT
+162 EM
-170 SGNPNAKITEA
+170 
-181 PLNQDGLTFP
+181 QDGYIFP
-191 ADLAIRDTILFPV
+191 LFVTSINGDSIR
-204 TKIKWFKF
+204 
-212 ASNVKDIYFTRAI
+212 
-225 PTKDTNTTTTET
+225 
-237 IFHVPDSLFD
+237 
-247 KAISKLGSY
+247 
-256 MRFTTGTDFA
+256 
-266 FTNSKTPYCTINL
+266 
-279 DGYQYEIFSKSRDN
+279 
-293 KYARVAKLPNLS
+293 
-305 QVTIAA
+305 
-311 DVMYLGYKIPVT
+311 
-323 DFSNSRF
+323 
-330 YNGLFEEDG
+330 
-339 KNVKD
+339 
-344 VYFTRMI
+344 
-351 PSENSNFINYFRPGN
+351 
-366 KNTVIHVP
+366 
-374 DSLFE
+374 
-379 KATDSNNQLYRT
+379 
-391 FYHYRITDGLRWACP
+391 
-406 VQFRTHV
+406 
-413 NEATYRIY
+413 
-421 YTKGAT
+421 
-427 NPYAE
+427 
-432 LEKINLSEIIK
+432 LE
-443 IPAEIND
+443 
-450 EYTTYPVKSIASGV
+450 
-464 FKLNDAVKH
+464 
-473 IYFTKCLPINIYKN
+473 
-487 GNYNA
+487 GNY
-492 TIIHVPDSLY
+492 
-502 NKALATFGNYWRI
+502 G
-515 TNGKEMGFTGKN
+515 
-527 GVNFEQN
+527 
-534 GFIYNLTLNS
+534 
-544 EDAPYATIIGLP
+544 
-556 EKETVYLPTEVTEN
+556 
-570 NIIYPIKEI
+570 
-579 GKKNKSE
+579 
-586 NVYEIILNSTI
+586 
-597 KDVYVA
+597 
-603 NLIPNL
+603 
-609 ARNGENLPISLH
+609 
-621 VPDSL
+621 
-626 FEKAMQ
+626 
-632 SAETCYAK
+632 
-640 HITDGKRNAYNQEYS
+640 YNQESTVAKFGTLDYGFNGFKMGMYDKDGMPLLINRDWQYNEPTCIYS
-655 NFSYRDFY
+655 YKQNKIVLKAENFYY
-663 DIENTGTMSVIPGG
+663 P
-677 YTLLDEKGTPYT
+677 
-689 ISYGYQG
+689 
-696 LTITNYKTKETVLQ
+696 KTTF
-710 TNDIQSP
+710 
-717 TIADING
+717 ADING
-724 DGRKEIVSKLDLGYN
+724 DGRKEIISFVPSESNSSNTQLTEEEDGAIDIY
-739 KFFRLSPN
+739 RMAAD
-747 GTFIEDL
+747 GTFVADKIY
-754 LFVTSDTTVVNSM
+754 VTSDTTVVKSM
-767 MLDDYTPNSS
+767 MLDDYTPNSG
-777 TITPKNDSGVGS
+777 TIDKPGSGTQTATG

-807 DDWQEYDNITSET
+807 NDWQEYDNITSET

-834 RAMAISSGYLSAA
+834 RAMAAQTGYVSAA
-847 DVNGDGMIDLYDG
+847 DINGDGMTDLYDG
-860 DNIYYNLGRNKFF
+860 TNIYYNLGGNKFF

-895 DFGNKQVDLYL
+895 DFGNEQVDLYL

-969 DIDGAYTCIAC
+969 NLDGTYTCQAC
-980 NDYDGDGYLEI
+980 NDYDGDGLYEI
-991 LAKQKN
+991 LAVKKGAYKDVLLKLN
-997 TEIYSLFKC
+997 NKWSVAETELLSGLSLR
-1006 KNWTISAKVLPGE
+1006 TIGDV
-1019 VKTIADI
+1019 
-1026 NNDGKMDLLY
+1026 NNDGIMEMVYNSKTVYLNSIP
-1036 EYKSYYQYNYCRYL
+1036 SYTIYDAVPNCK
-1050 VHDFI
+1050 I
-1055 EQIADNKRPQKM
+1055 NTRPEKM

-1142 NNLSEG
+1142 GNLCEG

-1157 DAGGLGGPW
+1157 DASGLGGPW
-1166 SDELV
+1166 SDEFV
-1171 YDHKLSAPA
+1171 YDHKTALPVINKLSD
-1180 INNISEG
+1180 G
-1187 YCTSDTITLTV
+1187 YCTSDTITMTV
-1198 QNPRNDATYE
+1198 QNPNINATYE
-1208 WALSNGTV
+1208 WNIDNGTI

-1226 QVIFENA
+1226 DVVFNRG
-1233 GEQKVGLTMTLGEKQ
+1233 GEQNVTVNMTLGNLMYKSEPRVITLIPSK
-1248 YQAKGTKIILAP
+1248 KGDLP
-1260 FKYEPLKATD
+1260 FRTYLVGPIEF
-1270 SDYQLITSGY
+1270 
-1280 TRIDYL
+1280 L
-1286 DINQDGIAEVYSAWS
+1286 DINQDGNVEVLGSIEQE
-1301 APYSNKK
+1301 
-1308 GQKGFFEKTDNNTWS
+1308 GGFFEYKNETYS
-1323 KVRKTWNSDLTA
+1323 KVRKTWNSDLGGSYYNFFIA
-1335 NDIIP
+1335 DFNH
-1340 CDINRDGYPDFLTK
+1340 DGYPDFYYPHS
-1354 EEKGT
+1354 KGNLFT
-1359 IFYNSGEGDKS
+1359 NSGEEDSS
-1370 FDYETIETNI
+1370 FEYDTEPFDFDFGYSPLIANI
-1380 NNFRTYPSYTTD
+1380 DFNNDGKLNFLVNSHSLYT
-1392 VVYID
+1392 
-1397 INNNGKLGLRNKS
+1397 NNGDERKFSKLNDIIAEQLNIYSYDGL
-1410 QLFYQEGNSLN
+1410 F
-1421 VNMQEETR
+1421 
-1429 YCGGLYDFNRDGGID
+1429 DFNRDGGMD
-1444 IWKNNRN
+1444 IWKNEIDNSI
-1451 HERQKAE
+1451 QKAQ
-1458 TLVYFKKA
+1458 TKVFFKVA
-1466 GEENVFENVGKV
+1466 GENNQFNPAGTV
-1478 FYENDH
+1478 FYEN
-1484 EFDMSGFAD
+1484 ERSYNMVGFED
-1493 INNDGYMDGYF
+1493 FNNDGYVDGYF
-1504 FDKPEGKDYYNMV
+1504 LDHPEGQSYYNLV

-1522 PINEWPCTQTV
+1522 PMSEWPCKETV
-1533 IIPLHSNNVTLLDLD
+1533 VIPLKECTFYAGGSKPSFKFVDFSNN
-1548 NNGFLDIFP
+1548 GYLDI
-1557 TGYNIN
+1557 IVD
-1563 GNSDSD
+1563 NSF
-1569 CSVLLM
+1569 VLLM
-1575 DKDFTY
+1575 DKDFSFQKAQYETDPDY
-1581 TEIKNAKSQF
+1581 RSVDGLKS
-1591 GINSNLIDEYHW
+1591 INEYHW

-1623 PSVPAHVTATSV
+1623 PSVPTHVTATSV

-1763 GNDFTINPG
+1763 GNAFTIDPG

-1777 LQHSDGGIFSL
+1777 LQHRDGGIFRL
-1788 KWNTPGVKTITFK
+1788 KWKTPGVKTITFK

-1811 NVKLLPDLTINL
+1811 NVKFSPDLTINL

-1835 RVPECFQTGKYD
+1835 RVPKSFQTGKYD
-1847 DFGFKESEVY
+1847 DFGFKESEAY

-1871 FKEVGEQ
+1871 FKEVGEK

-2130 FVTFN
+2130 YVTFN

-2262 LSAFIKITVTEASG
+2262 LSAFINITVTEASG

-2305 RVYITNKGQKIA
+2305 HVYITNKGQKIA

>member
-1 MKHNQDFLGH
+1 MLVCLLG
-11 YTRRLLMIFAM
+11 
-22 ISLWQMSIQAT
+22 LWQGMGWA
-33 DVKAGTYYDT
+33 DNDDT
-43 KINGITYRVW
+43 STIGN
-53 TYTLYQG
+53 
-60 TYASV
+60 S
-65 QEIPNVETVRIPAK
+65 AK
-79 IQYEG
+79 
-84 KYYDVRHVKLA
+84 DVRTVTPEEF
-95 GDKVKDVYVDS
+95 DNIIESKDIDY
-106 IYQHDKYNWYG
+106 
-117 PDVTNLSRDAII
+117 AIGI
-129 HLKPSNFYHFSP
+129 I
-141 TTHLVTDGKRWKGYT
+141 TDGKRWAYHSSVHPMYTLEATNYTVYCPEAYYDVTGNGKMDFFGYYIDKEI
-156 KAQKDG
+156 KANCNMYPLIVTSIDGDLIRKEGTGSHVSWETDHGKLVYYQKDD
-162 FTFEITYT
+162 Y
-170 SGNPNAKITEA
+170 AK
-181 PLNQDGLTFP
+181 
-191 ADLAIRDTILFPV
+191 
-204 TKIKWFKF
+204 
-212 ASNVKDIYFTRAI
+212 Y
-225 PTKDTNTTTTET
+225 
-237 IFHVPDSLFD
+237 
-247 KAISKLGSY
+247 
-256 MRFTTGTDFA
+256 GT
-266 FTNSKTPYCTINL
+266 L
-279 DGYQYEIFSKSRDN
+279 DY
-293 KYARVAKLPNLS
+293 
-305 QVTIAA
+305 
-311 DVMYLGYKIPVT
+311 
-323 DFSNSRF
+323 
-330 YNGLFEEDG
+330 
-339 KNVKD
+339 
-344 VYFTRMI
+344 
-351 PSENSNFINYFRPGN
+351 
-366 KNTVIHVP
+366 
-374 DSLFE
+374 
-379 KATDSNNQLYRT
+379 
-391 FYHYRITDGLRWACP
+391 
-406 VQFRTHV
+406 
-413 NEATYRIY
+413 
-421 YTKGAT
+421 
-427 NPYAE
+427 
-432 LEKINLSEIIK
+432 
-443 IPAEIND
+443 
-450 EYTTYPVKSIASGV
+450 
-464 FKLNDAVKH
+464 
-473 IYFTKCLPINIYKN
+473 
-487 GNYNA
+487 
-492 TIIHVPDSLY
+492 
-502 NKALATFGNYWRI
+502 
-515 TNGKEMGFTGKN
+515 
-527 GVNFEQN
+527 
-534 GFIYNLTLNS
+534 GFIGFKMGMYDKDGMPLLINRDAQYNF
-544 EDAPYATIIGLP
+544 
-556 EKETVYLPTEVTEN
+556 PTCIYSYKQNKIVLKAEN
-570 NIIYPIKEI
+570 FYYP
-579 GKKNKSE
+579 
-586 NVYEIILNSTI
+586 
-597 KDVYVA
+597 
-603 NLIPNL
+603 
-609 ARNGENLPISLH
+609 
-621 VPDSL
+621 
-626 FEKAMQ
+626 
-632 SAETCYAK
+632 
-640 HITDGKRNAYNQEYS
+640 
-655 NFSYRDFY
+655 
-663 DIENTGTMSVIPGG
+663 
-677 YTLLDEKGTPYT
+677 
-689 ISYGYQG
+689 
-696 LTITNYKTKETVLQ
+696 KTTF
-710 TNDIQSP
+710 
-717 TIADING
+717 ADING
-724 DGRKEIVSKLDLGYN
+724 DGRKEIISFVPSKYN
-739 KFFRLSPN
+739 SSNTQLTEEEDGAIDIYRMAAD
-747 GTFIEDL
+747 GTFVADKIY
-754 LFVTSDTTVVNSM
+754 VTSDTTVVKSM
-767 MLDDYTPNSS
+767 MLDDYTPNSG
-777 TITPKNDSGVGS
+777 TIDKPGSGTQTATGIGS
-789 IGYPG
+789 LG
-794 QGMFVEAKPAPDW
+794 QGMFVRAKPAPDW
-807 DDWQEYDNITSET
+807 NDWQEYDNITSET
-820 SQAKQVITN
+820 AQAKQVITN

-834 RAMAISSGYLSAA
+834 RAMAAQTGYVSAA
-847 DVNGDGMIDLYDG
+847 DINGDGMTDLYDG
-860 DNIYYNLGRNKFF
+860 TNIYYNLGGNKFF
-873 KSPHKGTVYSADLTG
+873 KSAHRGTIYSADLTG

-895 DFGNKQVDLYL
+895 DFGNEQVDLYL
-906 SMAENSDMQ
+906 SMAENNDMQ

-969 DIDGAYTCIAC
+969 NLDGTYTCQAC
-980 NDYDGDGYLEI
+980 NDYDGDGLYEI
-991 LAKQKN
+991 LAVKKGAYKYVLLKLN
-997 TEIYSLFKC
+997 NKWSVAETELPSGLSLR
-1006 KNWTISAKVLPGE
+1006 TIGDV
-1019 VKTIADI
+1019 
-1026 NNDGKMDLLY
+1026 NNDGTMEMVYNNSK
-1036 EYKSYYQYNYCRYL
+1036 KSYTIYDAVPNCK
-1050 VHDFI
+1050 V
-1055 EQIADNKRPQKM
+1055 NTRPEKM

-1108 GKGDIYFGKSNADGT
+1108 GKGDIYLGKSNADGT

-1142 NNLSEG
+1142 GNLCEG

-1157 DAGGLGGPW
+1157 DASGLGGPW
-1166 SDELV
+1166 SDEFV
-1171 YDHKLSAPA
+1171 YDHKTALPVINKLSD
-1180 INNISEG
+1180 G
-1187 YCTSDTITLTV
+1187 YCTSDTITMTV
-1198 QNPRNDATYE
+1198 QNPNINATYE
-1208 WALSNGTV
+1208 WNISNGTI

-1226 QVIFENA
+1226 DVVFNRG
-1233 GEQKVGLTMTLGEKQ
+1233 GEQNVTVNMTLGNLMYKSEPRVVTLIPSKE
-1248 YQAKGTKIILAP
+1248 GSLPFETFSVAP
-1260 FKYEPLKATD
+1260 IKF
-1270 SDYQLITSGY
+1270 
-1280 TRIDYL
+1280 L
-1286 DINQDGIAEVYSAWS
+1286 DINQDGNVEVLGSTEQE
-1301 APYSNKK
+1301 
-1308 GQKGFFEKTDNNTWS
+1308 GGFFEYKNETYS
-1323 KVRKTWNSDLTA
+1323 KVRKTWNSDLGGSSYDFFIA
-1335 NDIIP
+1335 DFNH
-1340 CDINRDGYPDFLTK
+1340 DGYPDFYYPHS
-1354 EEKGT
+1354 KGNLFT
-1359 IFYNSGEGDKS
+1359 NSGEEDSS
-1370 FDYETIETNI
+1370 FEYDTETFNFGFKFPEESLIANI
-1380 NNFRTYPSYTTD
+1380 DFNNDGKLNFLDNSHSLYT
-1392 VVYID
+1392 
-1397 INNNGKLGLRNKS
+1397 NNGDERKFSYLANIIPDGL
-1410 QLFYQEGNSLN
+1410 F
-1421 VNMQEETR
+1421 
-1429 YCGGLYDFNRDGGID
+1429 DFNRDGGLD
-1444 IWKNNRN
+1444 IWKNEIDNSI
-1451 HERQKAE
+1451 QKAQ
-1458 TLVYFKKA
+1458 TKVYFKVA
-1466 GEENVFENVGKV
+1466 GENSQFNPAGTV
-1478 FYENDH
+1478 FYEN
-1484 EFDMSGFAD
+1484 EKRYNMVGFAD
-1493 INNDGYMDGYF
+1493 FNNDGYVDGYF
-1504 FDKPEGKDYYNMV
+1504 LDHPEGQDYYNMV

-1522 PINEWPCTQTV
+1522 PMSEWPCKETV
-1533 IIPLHSNNVTLLDLD
+1533 VIPLKECTFYAGGNKPSFKFVDFSNN
-1548 NNGFLDIFP
+1548 GYLDI
-1557 TGYNIN
+1557 IVD
-1563 GNSDSD
+1563 NSF
-1569 CSVLLM
+1569 VLLM
-1575 DKDFTY
+1575 DKDFSFQKAQYETAPDY
-1581 TEIKNAKSQF
+1581 RSNDGLKS
-1591 GINSNLIDEYHW
+1591 IDEYHW

-1614 YKSSIKNEA
+1614 YKSNIKNEA

-1681 SDEAAICSGVYYRK
+1681 SDEAAICSGLYYRK

-1763 GNDFTINPG
+1763 GNAFTIDPG

-1835 RVPECFQTGKYD
+1835 RVPKSFQTGKYD
-1847 DFGFKESEVY
+1847 DFGFKESEAY

-2130 FVTFN
+2130 YVTFN

-2189 LASDIDVRASKK
+2189 LASDIDVRALKK

>member
-1 MKHNQDFLGH
+1 MLVCLLG
-11 YTRRLLMIFAM
+11 
-22 ISLWQMSIQAT
+22 LWQGMGWA
-33 DVKAGTYYDT
+33 DNDDT
-43 KINGITYRVW
+43 STIGN
-53 TYTLYQG
+53 
-60 TYASV
+60 S
-65 QEIPNVETVRIPAK
+65 AK
-79 IQYEG
+79 
-84 KYYDVRHVKLA
+84 DVRT
-95 GDKVKDVYVDS
+95 
-106 IYQHDKYNWYG
+106 
-117 PDVTNLSRDAII
+117 VTPEEFDYIIESEYTDYAIGI
-129 HLKPSNFYHFSP
+129 I
-141 TTHLVTDGKRWKGYT
+141 TDGKRWAYHSSVHPMYTLEATNYTVYCPEAYYDVTGNGKMDFFGYYIDKEI
-156 KAQKDG
+156 KANCNMYPLVVTSIDGDLIRKEGTGSYVSWATDHGKLEYYKKDDYAQYGTLNYGFNGFKMGMYDKDG
-162 FTFEITYT
+162 MPLLINRDLQYNFPTSIYSYKQNKIVLKAENFYYPKTTF
-170 SGNPNAKITEA
+170 
-181 PLNQDGLTFP
+181 
-191 ADLAIRDTILFPV
+191 
-204 TKIKWFKF
+204 
-212 ASNVKDIYFTRAI
+212 
-225 PTKDTNTTTTET
+225 
-237 IFHVPDSLFD
+237 
-247 KAISKLGSY
+247 
-256 MRFTTGTDFA
+256 
-266 FTNSKTPYCTINL
+266 
-279 DGYQYEIFSKSRDN
+279 
-293 KYARVAKLPNLS
+293 
-305 QVTIAA
+305 
-311 DVMYLGYKIPVT
+311 
-323 DFSNSRF
+323 
-330 YNGLFEEDG
+330 
-339 KNVKD
+339 
-344 VYFTRMI
+344 
-351 PSENSNFINYFRPGN
+351 
-366 KNTVIHVP
+366 
-374 DSLFE
+374 
-379 KATDSNNQLYRT
+379 
-391 FYHYRITDGLRWACP
+391 
-406 VQFRTHV
+406 
-413 NEATYRIY
+413 
-421 YTKGAT
+421 
-427 NPYAE
+427 
-432 LEKINLSEIIK
+432 
-443 IPAEIND
+443 
-450 EYTTYPVKSIASGV
+450 
-464 FKLNDAVKH
+464 
-473 IYFTKCLPINIYKN
+473 
-487 GNYNA
+487 
-492 TIIHVPDSLY
+492 
-502 NKALATFGNYWRI
+502 
-515 TNGKEMGFTGKN
+515 
-527 GVNFEQN
+527 
-534 GFIYNLTLNS
+534 
-544 EDAPYATIIGLP
+544 
-556 EKETVYLPTEVTEN
+556 
-570 NIIYPIKEI
+570 
-579 GKKNKSE
+579 
-586 NVYEIILNSTI
+586 
-597 KDVYVA
+597 
-603 NLIPNL
+603 
-609 ARNGENLPISLH
+609 
-621 VPDSL
+621 
-626 FEKAMQ
+626 
-632 SAETCYAK
+632 
-640 HITDGKRNAYNQEYS
+640 
-655 NFSYRDFY
+655 
-663 DIENTGTMSVIPGG
+663 
-677 YTLLDEKGTPYT
+677 
-689 ISYGYQG
+689 
-696 LTITNYKTKETVLQ
+696 
-710 TNDIQSP
+710 
-717 TIADING
+717 ADING
-724 DGRKEIVSKLDLGYN
+724 DGRKEIISFVPSKYN
-739 KFFRLSPN
+739 SSNTQLTEEEDGTIDIYRMAAD
-747 GTFIEDL
+747 GTFVADKIY
-754 LFVTSDTTVVNSM
+754 VTSDTTVVKSM
-767 MLDDYTPNSS
+767 MLNDYTPNSG
-777 TITPKNDSGVGS
+777 TIDKPGSGTQTATG

-807 DDWQEYDNITSET
+807 NDWQEYDNITSET

-834 RAMAISSGYLSAA
+834 RAMAAQTGYVSAA
-847 DVNGDGMIDLYDG
+847 DINGDGMTDLYDG
-860 DNIYYNLGRNKFF
+860 TNIYYNLGGNKFF

-895 DFGNKQVDLYL
+895 DFGNEQVDLYL

-969 DIDGAYTCIAC
+969 NLDGTYTCQAC
-980 NDYDGDGYLEI
+980 NDYDGDGLYEI
-991 LAKQKN
+991 LAVKKGAYKYVLLKLN
-997 TEIYSLFKC
+997 NKWSVAETELPSGL
-1006 KNWTISAKVLPGE
+1006 NLRTIGDV
-1019 VKTIADI
+1019 
-1026 NNDGKMDLLY
+1026 NNDGTMEMVYNNSK
-1036 EYKSYYQYNYCRYL
+1036 KSYTIYDAVPNCK
-1050 VHDFI
+1050 V
-1055 EQIADNKRPQKM
+1055 NTRPEKM

-1108 GKGDIYFGKSNADGT
+1108 GKGDIYLGKSNADGT

-1157 DAGGLGGPW
+1157 DASGLGGPW
-1166 SDELV
+1166 SDEFV
-1171 YDHKLSAPA
+1171 YDHKTALPVINKLSD
-1180 INNISEG
+1180 G
-1187 YCTSDTITLTV
+1187 YCTSDTITMTV
-1198 QNPRNDATYE
+1198 QNPNINATYE
-1208 WALSNGTV
+1208 WNISNGTI

-1226 QVIFENA
+1226 DVLFDRG
-1233 GEQKVGLTMTLGEKQ
+1233 GEQNVTVNMTLGNLMYKSETKTITLVPSK
-1248 YQAKGTKIILAP
+1248 YAKIPAANDKTLYS
-1260 FKYEPLKATD
+1260 KYT
-1270 SDYQLITSGY
+1270 TF
-1280 TRIDYL
+1280 L
-1286 DINQDGIAEVYSAWS
+1286 DLNQDGNIEVLGYVDDSKTNESGWFENKEGLYS
-1301 APYSNKK
+1301 KI
-1308 GQKGFFEKTDNNTWS
+1308 
-1323 KVRKTWNSDLTA
+1323 RKTWNSDLGGSSDEFFITDF
-1335 NDIIP
+1335 NH
-1340 CDINRDGYPDFLTK
+1340 DGYPDFYYPHS
-1354 EEKGT
+1354 KGN
-1359 IFYNSGEGDKS
+1359 IFTNSGEEDSS
-1370 FDYETIETNI
+1370 FEYDTETFDFGFDFNYNPSITNI
-1380 NNFRTYPSYTTD
+1380 DFNNDGKLNFLVNSLSLYT
-1392 VVYID
+1392 
-1397 INNNGKLGLRNKS
+1397 NNGDERKFSKLEQLDTYSHDGL
-1410 QLFYQEGNSLN
+1410 F
-1421 VNMQEETR
+1421 
-1429 YCGGLYDFNRDGGID
+1429 DFNRDGGLD
-1444 IWKNNRN
+1444 IWKNEIDNSI
-1451 HERQKAE
+1451 QKAQ
-1458 TLVYFKKA
+1458 TKVYFKVA
-1466 GEENVFENVGKV
+1466 GENNQFYPAGTV
-1478 FYENDH
+1478 FYEN
-1484 EFDMSGFAD
+1484 ERSYNMVGFED
-1493 INNDGYMDGYF
+1493 FNNDGYVDGYF
-1504 FDKPEGKDYYNMV
+1504 LDHPEGQSYYNLV

-1522 PINEWPCTQTV
+1522 PMSEWPCKETV
-1533 IIPLHSNNVTLLDLD
+1533 VIPLKECTFYAGGEPSFKFVDFS
-1548 NNGFLDIFP
+1548 NNGFLDI
-1557 TGYNIN
+1557 IV
-1563 GNSDSD
+1563 GNSF
-1569 CSVLLM
+1569 VLLM
-1575 DKDFTY
+1575 DKDFSFQKTQY
-1581 TEIKNAKSQF
+1581 ETNPDYRSYDGLKS
-1591 GINSNLIDEYHW
+1591 IDEYHW

-1742 MIDDNEHYTG
+1742 MIDENEHYTG

-1763 GNDFTINPG
+1763 GNDFTIDPG

-1777 LQHSDGGIFSL
+1777 LQHRDGGIFSL

-1801 DGNDVITKLV
+1801 DGNDVITKMV

-1847 DFGFKESEVY
+1847 DFGFKESEAY

-1871 FKEVGEQ
+1871 FKEMGKQ
-1878 SLQPYVKIEKDLTL
+1878 SLLPYVKIEKDLNL
-1892 SEQFKTMV
+1892 SEQFKTMIV
-1900 IDETMPAAEIKSVE
+1900 DETMPAAEIKSVE
-1914 SNDKYYQVNW
+1914 SNGKYYQVNW
-1924 STDVPSMVSKVE
+1924 STDMPSMVSKVE

-1995 LHVMINKTADKKG
+1995 LHIMINKTADKKG

-2249 TVKITATTKDGSN
+2249 IAKITATTKDGSN
-2262 LSAFIKITVTEASG
+2262 LSAFINITVTEASG

-2285 NENTEF
+2285 NENIEF
-2291 YDLEGRKIQTPQKG
+2291 YDLEGRKIQIPQKG

>member
-1 MKHNQDFLGH
+1 MLVGVLMLWQGTGWAATQYEYELDGYNYAVIINTNGTKYARLKRIPTGVETIHVPSDILYEGENYPVTQVQLT
-11 YTRRLLMIFAM
+11 TRRK
-22 ISLWQMSIQAT
+22 
-33 DVKAGTYYDT
+33 DVKHIYFTRAIANRNLNDDGTFRGEFAD
-43 KINGITYRVW
+43 
-53 TYTLYQG
+53 
-60 TYASV
+60 
-65 QEIPNVETVRIPAK
+65 
-79 IQYEG
+79 
-84 KYYDVRHVKLA
+84 
-95 GDKVKDVYVDS
+95 
-106 IYQHDKYNWYG
+106 
-117 PDVTNLSRDAII
+117 DAII
-129 HLKPSNFYHFSP
+129 HTPDSLYEKALIVFGSKYTVTDGTRTGSLKDSFSYVQNGYTYKIYPNASYATIEDFPNEATVKFPAEITCSQVTYPIARIEYIPKTSKSNVRDIYFTTIFSDINCNYNAVTAHVP
-141 TTHLVTDGKRWKGYT
+141 ENLWEQAIAEGQYGKVTDGKRWALYYTIHSIGGEGYAPEYFYDVDGDGKMEIFGSGSST
-156 KAQKDG
+156 DKDG
-162 FTFEITYT
+162 NYYSLLVSTTQGDVLRN
-170 SGNPNAKITEA
+170 SGSFYYDYQMGMYDKEGM
-181 PLNQDGLTFP
+181 PLIIENDPLKVYSYAENKYLLTKEG
-191 ADLAIRDTILFPV
+191 V
-204 TKIKWFKF
+204 
-212 ASNVKDIYFTRAI
+212 N
-225 PTKDTNTTTTET
+225 NTT
-237 IFHVPDSLFD
+237 
-247 KAISKLGSY
+247 
-256 MRFTTGTDFA
+256 
-266 FTNSKTPYCTINL
+266 
-279 DGYQYEIFSKSRDN
+279 Q
-293 KYARVAKLPNLS
+293 
-305 QVTIAA
+305 
-311 DVMYLGYKIPVT
+311 
-323 DFSNSRF
+323 
-330 YNGLFEEDG
+330 
-339 KNVKD
+339 
-344 VYFTRMI
+344 
-351 PSENSNFINYFRPGN
+351 
-366 KNTVIHVP
+366 
-374 DSLFE
+374 
-379 KATDSNNQLYRT
+379 
-391 FYHYRITDGLRWACP
+391 
-406 VQFRTHV
+406 
-413 NEATYRIY
+413 
-421 YTKGAT
+421 
-427 NPYAE
+427 
-432 LEKINLSEIIK
+432 
-443 IPAEIND
+443 
-450 EYTTYPVKSIASGV
+450 
-464 FKLNDAVKH
+464 
-473 IYFTKCLPINIYKN
+473 
-487 GNYNA
+487 
-492 TIIHVPDSLY
+492 
-502 NKALATFGNYWRI
+502 
-515 TNGKEMGFTGKN
+515 
-527 GVNFEQN
+527 
-534 GFIYNLTLNS
+534 
-544 EDAPYATIIGLP
+544 
-556 EKETVYLPTEVTEN
+556 
-570 NIIYPIKEI
+570 
-579 GKKNKSE
+579 
-586 NVYEIILNSTI
+586 
-597 KDVYVA
+597 
-603 NLIPNL
+603 
-609 ARNGENLPISLH
+609 
-621 VPDSL
+621 
-626 FEKAMQ
+626 
-632 SAETCYAK
+632 
-640 HITDGKRNAYNQEYS
+640 
-655 NFSYRDFY
+655 
-663 DIENTGTMSVIPGG
+663 
-677 YTLLDEKGTPYT
+677 
-689 ISYGYQG
+689 
-696 LTITNYKTKETVLQ
+696 
-710 TNDIQSP
+710 
-717 TIADING
+717 ADING
-724 DGRKEIVSKLDLGYN
+724 DGRKEILQGPDNGYKIIDWN
-739 KFFRLSPN
+739 NPYYRMTKD
-747 GTFIEDL
+747 GTFVTDKL
-754 LFVTSDTTVVNSM
+754 NVTSDTTVVNSM
-767 MLDDYTPNSS
+767 MQDDYTPNSG
-777 TITPKNDSGVGS
+777 TIEKPSSYSGSATG

-807 DDWQEYDNITSET
+807 NDWQEYDNITSET

-860 DNIYYNLGRNKFF
+860 NNIYYNLGRNKFF
-873 KSPHKGTVYSADLTG
+873 KSPHKGTIHSADLTG

-906 SMAENSDMQ
+906 SMAENSDIQ

-940 ILFVIPGSDYTIFQ
+940 ILFVIPGNGYTIFQ

-969 DIDGAYTCIAC
+969 DVDGSYTCIAC
-980 NDYDGDGYLEI
+980 NDYDGDGLYEI
-991 LAKQKN
+991 LAKNNDIKKKN
-997 TEIYSLFKC
+997 QVLFKLN
-1006 KNWTISAKVLPGE
+1006 KNWTVTATNLTEGTYPFV
-1019 VKTIADI
+1019 IAIGDF
-1026 NNDGKMDLLY
+1026 NNDGKMELATAY
-1036 EYKSYYQYNYCRYL
+1036 RYYIYQELPNCKT
-1050 VHDFI
+1050 
-1055 EQIADNKRPQKM
+1055 NTRPDKM

-1171 YDHKLSAPA
+1171 YDHKVAAPS
-1180 INNISEG
+1180 INNLSEG
-1187 YCTSDTITLTV
+1187 YCASDTITLTV

-1208 WALSNGTV
+1208 WSLSNGTV

-1233 GEQKVGLTMTLGEKQ
+1233 GVQSIGLAMSLGEKV
-1248 YQAKGTKIILAP
+1248 YQAKEAKITLAP
-1260 FKYEPLKATD
+1260 FKYEALKSVD
-1270 SDYQLITSGY
+1270 SNYKLSTNNGY
-1280 TRIDYL
+1280 MRMDYL
-1286 DINQDGIAEVYSAWS
+1286 DINQDGMAEVYSCWS
-1301 APYSNKK
+1301 TSNYSSM
-1308 GQKGFFEKTDNNTWS
+1308 KGFFECTDNGKWS

-1335 NDIIP
+1335 NDIIL

-1359 IFYNSGEGDKS
+1359 VFYNSGEGDKS

-1392 VVYID
+1392 VAYID

-1493 INNDGYMDGYF
+1493 INNDGYVDGYF

-1533 IIPLHSNNVTLLDLD
+1533 IIPLHSNNVTLLDFD

-1563 GNSDSD
+1563 GNSNSD

-1575 DKDFTY
+1575 EKDFTY

-1591 GINSNLIDEYHW
+1591 GINSNFIDEYHW

-1623 PSVPAHVTATSV
+1623 PSAPTHVTATSV

-1716 QAIDLMGEHSAM
+1716 QAIDLMGEHSPM

-1763 GNDFTINPG
+1763 GNDFTIDPG
-1772 EGGTV
+1772 EGGNI
-1777 LQHSDGGIFSL
+1777 LQHRDGGIFCL

-1801 DGNDVITKLV
+1801 DGNDVITKMV
-1811 NVKLLPDLTINL
+1811 NVKLSPDLTTYL

-1847 DFGFKESEVY
+1847 DFGFKESEAY

-1878 SLQPYVKIEKDLTL
+1878 SLQSYVKIEKDLTL

-1958 TYVDL
+1958 TYVDP

-2106 TVESIAKLSNS
+2106 TVESIAKLSNN

-2130 FVTFN
+2130 YVTFN

-2249 TVKITATTKDGSN
+2249 IAKITATTKDGSN

>member
-1 MKHNQDFLGH
+1 MLVCLLG
-11 YTRRLLMIFAM
+11 
-22 ISLWQMSIQAT
+22 LWQGMGWA
-33 DVKAGTYYDT
+33 DND
-43 KINGITYRVW
+43 
-53 TYTLYQG
+53 YTSTIG
-60 TYASV
+60 NS
-65 QEIPNVETVRIPAK
+65 AK
-79 IQYEG
+79 
-84 KYYDVRHVKLA
+84 DVRTFTPEEF
-95 GDKVKDVYVDS
+95 DYIIESEYTDY
-106 IYQHDKYNWYG
+106 
-117 PDVTNLSRDAII
+117 AIGI
-129 HLKPSNFYHFSP
+129 I
-141 TTHLVTDGKRWKGYT
+141 TDGKRWAYHSSVHPMYTLEATNYTVYCPEAYYDVTGNGKMDFFGYYIDKEI
-156 KAQKDG
+156 KANCNMYPLVVTSIDGDLIRKEGTGSYVSWATDHGKLEYYKKDDYAQYGTLDYGFIGFKMGMYDKDG
-162 FTFEITYT
+162 MPLLINRDAQYNFPTSIYSYKQNKIVLKAENFYYPKTTF
-170 SGNPNAKITEA
+170 
-181 PLNQDGLTFP
+181 
-191 ADLAIRDTILFPV
+191 
-204 TKIKWFKF
+204 
-212 ASNVKDIYFTRAI
+212 
-225 PTKDTNTTTTET
+225 
-237 IFHVPDSLFD
+237 
-247 KAISKLGSY
+247 
-256 MRFTTGTDFA
+256 
-266 FTNSKTPYCTINL
+266 
-279 DGYQYEIFSKSRDN
+279 
-293 KYARVAKLPNLS
+293 
-305 QVTIAA
+305 
-311 DVMYLGYKIPVT
+311 
-323 DFSNSRF
+323 
-330 YNGLFEEDG
+330 
-339 KNVKD
+339 
-344 VYFTRMI
+344 
-351 PSENSNFINYFRPGN
+351 
-366 KNTVIHVP
+366 
-374 DSLFE
+374 
-379 KATDSNNQLYRT
+379 
-391 FYHYRITDGLRWACP
+391 
-406 VQFRTHV
+406 
-413 NEATYRIY
+413 
-421 YTKGAT
+421 
-427 NPYAE
+427 
-432 LEKINLSEIIK
+432 
-443 IPAEIND
+443 
-450 EYTTYPVKSIASGV
+450 
-464 FKLNDAVKH
+464 
-473 IYFTKCLPINIYKN
+473 
-487 GNYNA
+487 
-492 TIIHVPDSLY
+492 
-502 NKALATFGNYWRI
+502 
-515 TNGKEMGFTGKN
+515 
-527 GVNFEQN
+527 
-534 GFIYNLTLNS
+534 
-544 EDAPYATIIGLP
+544 
-556 EKETVYLPTEVTEN
+556 
-570 NIIYPIKEI
+570 
-579 GKKNKSE
+579 
-586 NVYEIILNSTI
+586 
-597 KDVYVA
+597 
-603 NLIPNL
+603 
-609 ARNGENLPISLH
+609 
-621 VPDSL
+621 
-626 FEKAMQ
+626 
-632 SAETCYAK
+632 
-640 HITDGKRNAYNQEYS
+640 
-655 NFSYRDFY
+655 
-663 DIENTGTMSVIPGG
+663 
-677 YTLLDEKGTPYT
+677 
-689 ISYGYQG
+689 
-696 LTITNYKTKETVLQ
+696 
-710 TNDIQSP
+710 
-717 TIADING
+717 ADING
-724 DGRKEIVSKLDLGYN
+724 DGRKEIISFVPSKYN
-739 KFFRLSPN
+739 SSNTQLTEEEDGTIDIYRMAAD
-747 GTFIEDL
+747 GTFVADKIY
-754 LFVTSDTTVVNSM
+754 VTSDTTVVKSM
-767 MLDDYTPNSS
+767 MLDDYTPNSGTIDKPGSS
-777 TITPKNDSGVGS
+777 TQTATG

-807 DDWQEYDNITSET
+807 NDWQEYDNITSET
-820 SQAKQVITN
+820 AQAKQVITN

-834 RAMAISSGYLSAA
+834 RAMAAQTGYVSAA
-847 DVNGDGMIDLYDG
+847 DINGDGMIDLYDG
-860 DNIYYNLGRNKFF
+860 TNIYYNLGGNKFF
-873 KSPHKGTVYSADLTG
+873 KSAHTGTIYSADLTG

-969 DIDGAYTCIAC
+969 NLDGTYTCQAC
-980 NDYDGDGYLEI
+980 NDYDGDGLYEI
-991 LAKQKN
+991 LAVNEGTSKN
-997 TEIYSLFKC
+997 VLLKLNNKWSVAETELPSYLR
-1006 KNWTISAKVLPGE
+1006 TIGDV
-1019 VKTIADI
+1019 
-1026 NNDGKMDLLY
+1026 NNDGTMEMVYNNSKA
-1036 EYKSYYQYNYCRYL
+1036 SYTIYDAVPNCK
-1050 VHDFI
+1050 V
-1055 EQIADNKRPQKM
+1055 NTRPAKM

-1142 NNLSEG
+1142 GNLCEG

-1157 DAGGLGGPW
+1157 DASGLGGPW
-1166 SDELV
+1166 SDEFV

-1752 LAYYGKCTNVS
+1752 LAYHGKCTNVS
-1763 GNDFTINPG
+1763 GNAFTIDPG

-1847 DFGFKESEVY
+1847 DFGFKESEAY

-1900 IDETMPAAEIKSVE
+1900 IDETMPTAEIKSVE

-1947 EVLDIVPVGNA
+1947 EVLDIVPVGNT

-1963 TSDNRVQP
+1963 SSDNRVQP

-2091 EEAMPTTQATTLYAG
+2091 KEAMPTTQATTLYAG

-2130 FVTFN
+2130 YVTFN

-2176 LSSEITIPCDVNI
+2176 LSSEIAIPCDVNI

>member
-1 MKHNQDFLGH
+1 MLVCLLG
-11 YTRRLLMIFAM
+11 
-22 ISLWQMSIQAT
+22 LWQGMGWAEN
-33 DVKAGTYYDT
+33 DDT
-43 KINGITYRVW
+43 STIGN
-53 TYTLYQG
+53 
-60 TYASV
+60 S
-65 QEIPNVETVRIPAK
+65 AK
-79 IQYEG
+79 
-84 KYYDVRHVKLA
+84 DVRTVTPEEF
-95 GDKVKDVYVDS
+95 DNIIESKDIDY
-106 IYQHDKYNWYG
+106 
-117 PDVTNLSRDAII
+117 AIGI
-129 HLKPSNFYHFSP
+129 I
-141 TTHLVTDGKRWKGYT
+141 TDGKRWAYHSSVHPIYTLEATNSTVYCPDAYYDVTGNGKMDFFGYYKDKEIADCNMYPLIVT
-156 KAQKDG
+156 SIDGDLIRKEGTGSRVSWATDHGKLVYYQKDDYAKYGTLDYG
-162 FTFEITYT
+162 FHGFKMGMYDKDGMPLLINRDLQYNEPTCIY
-170 SGNPNAKITEA
+170 SYKQNKIV
-181 PLNQDGLTFP
+181 L
-191 ADLAIRDTILFPV
+191 
-204 TKIKWFKF
+204 
-212 ASNVKDIYFTRAI
+212 
-225 PTKDTNTTTTET
+225 
-237 IFHVPDSLFD
+237 
-247 KAISKLGSY
+247 KAENFY
-256 MRFTTGTDFA
+256 Y
-266 FTNSKTPYCTINL
+266 SKT
-279 DGYQYEIFSKSRDN
+279 
-293 KYARVAKLPNLS
+293 
-305 QVTIAA
+305 
-311 DVMYLGYKIPVT
+311 
-323 DFSNSRF
+323 
-330 YNGLFEEDG
+330 
-339 KNVKD
+339 
-344 VYFTRMI
+344 
-351 PSENSNFINYFRPGN
+351 
-366 KNTVIHVP
+366 
-374 DSLFE
+374 
-379 KATDSNNQLYRT
+379 T
-391 FYHYRITDGLRWACP
+391 F
-406 VQFRTHV
+406 
-413 NEATYRIY
+413 
-421 YTKGAT
+421 
-427 NPYAE
+427 
-432 LEKINLSEIIK
+432 
-443 IPAEIND
+443 
-450 EYTTYPVKSIASGV
+450 
-464 FKLNDAVKH
+464 
-473 IYFTKCLPINIYKN
+473 
-487 GNYNA
+487 
-492 TIIHVPDSLY
+492 
-502 NKALATFGNYWRI
+502 
-515 TNGKEMGFTGKN
+515 
-527 GVNFEQN
+527 
-534 GFIYNLTLNS
+534 
-544 EDAPYATIIGLP
+544 
-556 EKETVYLPTEVTEN
+556 
-570 NIIYPIKEI
+570 
-579 GKKNKSE
+579 
-586 NVYEIILNSTI
+586 
-597 KDVYVA
+597 
-603 NLIPNL
+603 
-609 ARNGENLPISLH
+609 
-621 VPDSL
+621 
-626 FEKAMQ
+626 
-632 SAETCYAK
+632 
-640 HITDGKRNAYNQEYS
+640 
-655 NFSYRDFY
+655 
-663 DIENTGTMSVIPGG
+663 
-677 YTLLDEKGTPYT
+677 
-689 ISYGYQG
+689 
-696 LTITNYKTKETVLQ
+696 
-710 TNDIQSP
+710 
-717 TIADING
+717 ADING
-724 DGRKEIVSKLDLGYN
+724 DGRKEIISFVPSKYN
-739 KFFRLSPN
+739 SSNTQLTEEEDGAIDIYRMAAD
-747 GTFIEDL
+747 GTFVADKIY
-754 LFVTSDTTVVNSM
+754 VTSDTTVVKSM
-767 MLDDYTPNSS
+767 MLDDYTPNSG
-777 TITPKNDSGVGS
+777 TIDKPGSGTQTATG

-794 QGMFVEAKPAPDW
+794 QGMFVRAKPAPDW
-807 DDWQEYDNITSET
+807 NDWQEYDNITSET

-834 RAMAISSGYLSAA
+834 RAMAAQTGYVSAA
-847 DVNGDGMIDLYDG
+847 DINGDGMIDLYDG
-860 DNIYYNLGRNKFF
+860 TNIYYNLGGNKFF

-895 DFGNKQVDLYL
+895 DFGNEQVDLYL

-969 DIDGAYTCIAC
+969 NLDGTYTCQAC
-980 NDYDGDGYLEI
+980 NDYDGDGLYEI
-991 LAKQKN
+991 LAVKKGAYKYVLLKLN
-997 TEIYSLFKC
+997 NKWSVAETELPSGLSLR
-1006 KNWTISAKVLPGE
+1006 TIGDV
-1019 VKTIADI
+1019 
-1026 NNDGKMDLLY
+1026 NNDGTMEMVYNNSK
-1036 EYKSYYQYNYCRYL
+1036 KSYTIYDAVPNCK
-1050 VHDFI
+1050 V
-1055 EQIADNKRPQKM
+1055 NTRPAKM

-1108 GKGDIYFGKSNADGT
+1108 GKGDIYLGKSNADGT

-1142 NNLSEG
+1142 GNLCEG

-1157 DAGGLGGPW
+1157 DASGLGGPW
-1166 SDELV
+1166 SDEFV
-1171 YDHKLSAPA
+1171 YDHKTALPVINKLSD
-1180 INNISEG
+1180 G
-1187 YCTSDTITLTV
+1187 YCTSDTITMTV
-1198 QNPRNDATYE
+1198 QNPNINATYE
-1208 WALSNGTV
+1208 WNISNGTI

-1226 QVIFENA
+1226 DVVFNRG
-1233 GEQKVGLTMTLGEKQ
+1233 GEQNVTVNMTLGNLKYKSEPRVVTLIPSK
-1248 YQAKGTKIILAP
+1248 KGDLQFGTYLVAP
-1260 FKYEPLKATD
+1260 IKF
-1270 SDYQLITSGY
+1270 
-1280 TRIDYL
+1280 L
-1286 DINQDGIAEVYSAWS
+1286 DINQNGNVEVLGSI
-1301 APYSNKK
+1301 
-1308 GQKGFFEKTDNNTWS
+1308 GQESGFFEYKNETYS
-1323 KVRKTWNSDLTA
+1323 KVRKTWNSDLGCSSYEFFIA
-1335 NDIIP
+1335 DFNH
-1340 CDINRDGYPDFLTK
+1340 DGYPDFYYPHS
-1354 EEKGT
+1354 KGNLFT
-1359 IFYNSGEGDKS
+1359 NSGEEDSS
-1370 FDYETIETNI
+1370 FEYDTETFDFGFKFPEEPLIANI
-1380 NNFRTYPSYTTD
+1380 DFNNDGKLNFLDNSHSLYT
-1392 VVYID
+1392 
-1397 INNNGKLGLRNKS
+1397 NNGDERKFSDFANIWG
-1410 QLFYQEGNSLN
+1410 
-1421 VNMQEETR
+1421 R
-1429 YCGGLYDFNRDGGID
+1429 YSYDGFFDFDRDGGLD
-1444 IWKNNRN
+1444 IWKNEIDNSI
-1451 HERQKAE
+1451 QKAQ
-1458 TLVYFKKA
+1458 TKVYFKVA
-1466 GEENVFENVGKV
+1466 GENNQFNPAGTV
-1478 FYENDH
+1478 FYEN
-1484 EFDMSGFAD
+1484 ERRYNMEGFAD
-1493 INNDGYMDGYF
+1493 FNNDGYVDGYF
-1504 FDKPEGKDYYNMV
+1504 LDHPEGQDYYNMV

-1522 PINEWPCTQTV
+1522 PMSEWPCKETV
-1533 IIPLHSNNVTLLDLD
+1533 VIPLKECTFYAGGEPSFKFVDFSNN
-1548 NNGFLDIFP
+1548 GYLDI
-1557 TGYNIN
+1557 IV
-1563 GNSDSD
+1563 GNSF
-1569 CSVLLM
+1569 VLLM
-1575 DKDFTY
+1575 DKDFSFQKAQYETVPDY
-1581 TEIKNAKSQF
+1581 RSVDGLKS
-1591 GINSNLIDEYHW
+1591 IDEYHW

-1614 YKSSIKNEA
+1614 YKSNIKNEA

-1763 GNDFTINPG
+1763 GNAFTIDPG

-1777 LQHSDGGIFSL
+1777 LQHRDGGIFCL

-1835 RVPECFQTGKYD
+1835 RVPKSFQTGKYD
-1847 DFGFKESEVY
+1847 DFGFKESEAY

-1914 SNDKYYQVNW
+1914 SNGKYYQVNW

-1995 LHVMINKTADKKG
+1995 LHVMINKTADKKD

-2130 FVTFN
+2130 YVTFN

>member
-1 MKHNQDFLGH
+1 MLVCLLG
-11 YTRRLLMIFAM
+11 
-22 ISLWQMSIQAT
+22 LWQGMGWAEN
-33 DVKAGTYYDT
+33 DDT
-43 KINGITYRVW
+43 STIGN
-53 TYTLYQG
+53 
-60 TYASV
+60 S
-65 QEIPNVETVRIPAK
+65 AK
-79 IQYEG
+79 
-84 KYYDVRHVKLA
+84 DVRTVTPEEF
-95 GDKVKDVYVDS
+95 DNIIESKDIDY
-106 IYQHDKYNWYG
+106 
-117 PDVTNLSRDAII
+117 AIGI
-129 HLKPSNFYHFSP
+129 I
-141 TTHLVTDGKRWKGYT
+141 TDGKRWAYHSSVHPIYTLEATNSTVYCPDAYYDVTGNGKMDFFGYYKDKEIANCNMYPLIVT
-156 KAQKDG
+156 SIDGDLIRKEGTGSEVHWATDHGKLVYYQKDDYAKYGTLDYG
-162 FTFEITYT
+162 FHGFKMGMYDKDGMPLLINRDLQYNEPTCIY
-170 SGNPNAKITEA
+170 SYKQNKIV
-181 PLNQDGLTFP
+181 L
-191 ADLAIRDTILFPV
+191 
-204 TKIKWFKF
+204 
-212 ASNVKDIYFTRAI
+212 
-225 PTKDTNTTTTET
+225 
-237 IFHVPDSLFD
+237 
-247 KAISKLGSY
+247 KAENFY
-256 MRFTTGTDFA
+256 Y
-266 FTNSKTPYCTINL
+266 SKT
-279 DGYQYEIFSKSRDN
+279 
-293 KYARVAKLPNLS
+293 
-305 QVTIAA
+305 
-311 DVMYLGYKIPVT
+311 
-323 DFSNSRF
+323 
-330 YNGLFEEDG
+330 
-339 KNVKD
+339 
-344 VYFTRMI
+344 
-351 PSENSNFINYFRPGN
+351 
-366 KNTVIHVP
+366 
-374 DSLFE
+374 
-379 KATDSNNQLYRT
+379 T
-391 FYHYRITDGLRWACP
+391 F
-406 VQFRTHV
+406 
-413 NEATYRIY
+413 
-421 YTKGAT
+421 
-427 NPYAE
+427 
-432 LEKINLSEIIK
+432 
-443 IPAEIND
+443 
-450 EYTTYPVKSIASGV
+450 
-464 FKLNDAVKH
+464 
-473 IYFTKCLPINIYKN
+473 
-487 GNYNA
+487 
-492 TIIHVPDSLY
+492 
-502 NKALATFGNYWRI
+502 
-515 TNGKEMGFTGKN
+515 
-527 GVNFEQN
+527 
-534 GFIYNLTLNS
+534 
-544 EDAPYATIIGLP
+544 
-556 EKETVYLPTEVTEN
+556 
-570 NIIYPIKEI
+570 
-579 GKKNKSE
+579 
-586 NVYEIILNSTI
+586 
-597 KDVYVA
+597 
-603 NLIPNL
+603 
-609 ARNGENLPISLH
+609 
-621 VPDSL
+621 
-626 FEKAMQ
+626 
-632 SAETCYAK
+632 
-640 HITDGKRNAYNQEYS
+640 
-655 NFSYRDFY
+655 
-663 DIENTGTMSVIPGG
+663 
-677 YTLLDEKGTPYT
+677 
-689 ISYGYQG
+689 
-696 LTITNYKTKETVLQ
+696 
-710 TNDIQSP
+710 
-717 TIADING
+717 ADING
-724 DGRKEIVSKLDLGYN
+724 DGRKEIISFVPSKYN
-739 KFFRLSPN
+739 SSNTQLTEEEDGAIDIYRMAAD
-747 GTFIEDL
+747 GTFVADKIY
-754 LFVTSDTTVVNSM
+754 VTSDTTVVKSM
-767 MLDDYTPNSS
+767 MLDDYTPNSG
-777 TITPKNDSGVGS
+777 TIDKPGSGTQTATG

-794 QGMFVEAKPAPDW
+794 QGMFVRAKPAPDW
-807 DDWQEYDNITSET
+807 NDWQEYDNITSET

-834 RAMAISSGYLSAA
+834 RAMAAQTGYVSAA
-847 DVNGDGMIDLYDG
+847 DINGDGMIDLYDG
-860 DNIYYNLGRNKFF
+860 TNIYYNLGGNKFF

-895 DFGNKQVDLYL
+895 DFGNEQVDLYL

-969 DIDGAYTCIAC
+969 NLDGTYTCQAC
-980 NDYDGDGYLEI
+980 NDYDGDGLYEI
-991 LAKQKN
+991 LAVKKGAYKYVLLKLN
-997 TEIYSLFKC
+997 NKWSVAETELPSGLSLR
-1006 KNWTISAKVLPGE
+1006 TIGDV
-1019 VKTIADI
+1019 
-1026 NNDGKMDLLY
+1026 NNDGTMEMVYNNSK
-1036 EYKSYYQYNYCRYL
+1036 KSYTIYDAVPNCK
-1050 VHDFI
+1050 V
-1055 EQIADNKRPQKM
+1055 NTRPAKM

-1108 GKGDIYFGKSNADGT
+1108 GKGDIYLGKSNADGT

-1142 NNLSEG
+1142 GNLCEG

-1157 DAGGLGGPW
+1157 DASGLGGPW
-1166 SDELV
+1166 SDEFV
-1171 YDHKLSAPA
+1171 YDHKTALPVINKLSD
-1180 INNISEG
+1180 G
-1187 YCTSDTITLTV
+1187 YCTSDTITMTV
-1198 QNPRNDATYE
+1198 QNPNINATYE
-1208 WALSNGTV
+1208 WNISNGTI

-1226 QVIFENA
+1226 DVLFDRG
-1233 GEQKVGLTMTLGEKQ
+1233 GEQNVTVNMTLGNLMYKSEPRVVTLIPSK
-1248 YQAKGTKIILAP
+1248 KGDLPFITYLVAP
-1260 FKYEPLKATD
+1260 IKF
-1270 SDYQLITSGY
+1270 
-1280 TRIDYL
+1280 L
-1286 DINQDGIAEVYSAWS
+1286 DINQDGNVEVLGSTEQE
-1301 APYSNKK
+1301 
-1308 GQKGFFEKTDNNTWS
+1308 GGFFEYKNETYS
-1323 KVRKTWNSDLTA
+1323 KVRKTWNSDLGGSSYDFFIA
-1335 NDIIP
+1335 DFNH
-1340 CDINRDGYPDFLTK
+1340 DGYPDFYYPHS
-1354 EEKGT
+1354 KGNLFT
-1359 IFYNSGEGDKS
+1359 NSGEEDSS
-1370 FDYETIETNI
+1370 FEYDTETFNFGFKFPEESLIANI
-1380 NNFRTYPSYTTD
+1380 DFNNDGKLNFLDNSHYLYT
-1392 VVYID
+1392 
-1397 INNNGKLGLRNKS
+1397 NNGDERKFSDFANIWGRYSYDGL
-1410 QLFYQEGNSLN
+1410 F
-1421 VNMQEETR
+1421 
-1429 YCGGLYDFNRDGGID
+1429 DFNRDGGLD
-1444 IWKNNRN
+1444 IWKNETNSSI
-1451 HERQKAE
+1451 QKAQ
-1458 TLVYFKKA
+1458 TQVYFKVA
-1466 GEENVFENVGKV
+1466 GENNQFDSAGTV
-1478 FYENDH
+1478 FYEN
-1484 EFDMSGFAD
+1484 ERRYNMEGFAD
-1493 INNDGYMDGYF
+1493 FNNDGYVDGYF
-1504 FDKPEGKDYYNMV
+1504 LDHPEGQDYYNMV

-1522 PINEWPCTQTV
+1522 PMSEWPCKETV
-1533 IIPLHSNNVTLLDLD
+1533 VIPLKECTFYAGGEPSFKFVDFSNN
-1548 NNGFLDIFP
+1548 GYLDI
-1557 TGYNIN
+1557 IV
-1563 GNSDSD
+1563 GNSF
-1569 CSVLLM
+1569 VLLM
-1575 DKDFTY
+1575 DKDFSFQKAQYETVPDY
-1581 TEIKNAKSQF
+1581 RSVDGLKS
-1591 GINSNLIDEYHW
+1591 INEYHW

-1752 LAYYGKCTNVS
+1752 LAYHGKCTNVS
-1763 GNDFTINPG
+1763 GNAFTIDPG

-1801 DGNDVITKLV
+1801 DGNDVITKMV

-1847 DFGFKESEVY
+1847 DFGFKESEAY

-1941 NRLNQF
+1941 NRLNKF

-2130 FVTFN
+2130 YVTFN

-2159 GGKGDVVV
+2159 GGKGDIVV

-2214 LTPKNTT
+2214 LTPKNIT

-2291 YDLEGRKIQTPQKG
+2291 YDLEGRKIQTPHKG

>member
-1 MKHNQDFLGH
+1 MLVCLLG
-11 YTRRLLMIFAM
+11 
-22 ISLWQMSIQAT
+22 LWQGIGWAEN
-33 DVKAGTYYDT
+33 DDT
-43 KINGITYRVW
+43 STIGN
-53 TYTLYQG
+53 
-60 TYASV
+60 S
-65 QEIPNVETVRIPAK
+65 AK
-79 IQYEG
+79 
-84 KYYDVRHVKLA
+84 DVRTVTPEEF
-95 GDKVKDVYVDS
+95 DNIIESKDIDY
-106 IYQHDKYNWYG
+106 
-117 PDVTNLSRDAII
+117 AIGI
-129 HLKPSNFYHFSP
+129 I
-141 TTHLVTDGKRWKGYT
+141 TDGKRWAYHSSVHPIYTLEATNSTVYCPDAYYDVTGNGKMDFFGYYKDKEIADCNMYPLIVT
-156 KAQKDG
+156 SIDGDLIRKEGTGSRVSWATDHGKLVYYQKDDYAKYGTLDYG
-162 FTFEITYT
+162 FHGFKMGMYDKDGMPLLINRDLQYNEPTCIY
-170 SGNPNAKITEA
+170 SYKQNKIV
-181 PLNQDGLTFP
+181 L
-191 ADLAIRDTILFPV
+191 
-204 TKIKWFKF
+204 
-212 ASNVKDIYFTRAI
+212 
-225 PTKDTNTTTTET
+225 
-237 IFHVPDSLFD
+237 
-247 KAISKLGSY
+247 KAENFY
-256 MRFTTGTDFA
+256 Y
-266 FTNSKTPYCTINL
+266 SKT
-279 DGYQYEIFSKSRDN
+279 
-293 KYARVAKLPNLS
+293 
-305 QVTIAA
+305 
-311 DVMYLGYKIPVT
+311 
-323 DFSNSRF
+323 
-330 YNGLFEEDG
+330 
-339 KNVKD
+339 
-344 VYFTRMI
+344 
-351 PSENSNFINYFRPGN
+351 
-366 KNTVIHVP
+366 
-374 DSLFE
+374 
-379 KATDSNNQLYRT
+379 T
-391 FYHYRITDGLRWACP
+391 F
-406 VQFRTHV
+406 
-413 NEATYRIY
+413 
-421 YTKGAT
+421 
-427 NPYAE
+427 
-432 LEKINLSEIIK
+432 
-443 IPAEIND
+443 
-450 EYTTYPVKSIASGV
+450 
-464 FKLNDAVKH
+464 
-473 IYFTKCLPINIYKN
+473 
-487 GNYNA
+487 
-492 TIIHVPDSLY
+492 
-502 NKALATFGNYWRI
+502 
-515 TNGKEMGFTGKN
+515 
-527 GVNFEQN
+527 
-534 GFIYNLTLNS
+534 
-544 EDAPYATIIGLP
+544 
-556 EKETVYLPTEVTEN
+556 
-570 NIIYPIKEI
+570 
-579 GKKNKSE
+579 
-586 NVYEIILNSTI
+586 
-597 KDVYVA
+597 
-603 NLIPNL
+603 
-609 ARNGENLPISLH
+609 
-621 VPDSL
+621 
-626 FEKAMQ
+626 
-632 SAETCYAK
+632 
-640 HITDGKRNAYNQEYS
+640 
-655 NFSYRDFY
+655 
-663 DIENTGTMSVIPGG
+663 
-677 YTLLDEKGTPYT
+677 
-689 ISYGYQG
+689 
-696 LTITNYKTKETVLQ
+696 
-710 TNDIQSP
+710 
-717 TIADING
+717 ADING
-724 DGRKEIVSKLDLGYN
+724 DGRKEIISFVPSKYN
-739 KFFRLSPN
+739 SSNTQLTEEEDGAIDIYRMAAD
-747 GTFIEDL
+747 GTFVADKIY
-754 LFVTSDTTVVNSM
+754 VTSDTTVVKSM
-767 MLDDYTPNSS
+767 MLDDYTPNSG
-777 TITPKNDSGVGS
+777 TIDKPGSGTQTATG

-794 QGMFVEAKPAPDW
+794 QGMFVRAKPAPDW
-807 DDWQEYDNITSET
+807 NDWQEYDNITSET

-834 RAMAISSGYLSAA
+834 RAMAAQTGYVSAA
-847 DVNGDGMIDLYDG
+847 DINGDGMIDLYDG
-860 DNIYYNLGRNKFF
+860 TNIYYNLGGNKFF

-895 DFGNKQVDLYL
+895 DFGNEQVDLYL

-969 DIDGAYTCIAC
+969 NLDGTYTCQAC
-980 NDYDGDGYLEI
+980 NDYDGDGLYEI
-991 LAKQKN
+991 LAVKKGAYKYVLLKLN
-997 TEIYSLFKC
+997 NKWSVAETELPSGLSLR
-1006 KNWTISAKVLPGE
+1006 TIGDV
-1019 VKTIADI
+1019 
-1026 NNDGKMDLLY
+1026 NNDGTMEMVYNNSK
-1036 EYKSYYQYNYCRYL
+1036 KSYTIYDAVPNCK
-1050 VHDFI
+1050 V
-1055 EQIADNKRPQKM
+1055 NTRPAKM

-1108 GKGDIYFGKSNADGT
+1108 GKGDIYLGKSNADGT

-1142 NNLSEG
+1142 GNLCEG
-1148 KYYIAIQAI
+1148 KYYFAIQAI
-1157 DAGGLGGPW
+1157 DASGLGGPW
-1166 SDELV
+1166 SDEFV
-1171 YDHKLSAPA
+1171 YDHKTALPVINKLSD
-1180 INNISEG
+1180 G
-1187 YCTSDTITLTV
+1187 YCTSDTITMTV
-1198 QNPRNDATYE
+1198 QNPNINATYE
-1208 WALSNGTV
+1208 WNISNGTI

-1226 QVIFENA
+1226 DVVFNRG
-1233 GEQKVGLTMTLGEKQ
+1233 GEQNVTVNMTLGNLKYKSEPRVVTLIPSK
-1248 YQAKGTKIILAP
+1248 KGDLQFGTYLVAP
-1260 FKYEPLKATD
+1260 IKF
-1270 SDYQLITSGY
+1270 
-1280 TRIDYL
+1280 L
-1286 DINQDGIAEVYSAWS
+1286 DINQNGNVEVLGSI
-1301 APYSNKK
+1301 
-1308 GQKGFFEKTDNNTWS
+1308 GQESGFFEYKNETYS
-1323 KVRKTWNSDLTA
+1323 KVRKTWNSDLGCSSYEFFIA
-1335 NDIIP
+1335 DFNH
-1340 CDINRDGYPDFLTK
+1340 DGYPDFYYPHS
-1354 EEKGT
+1354 KGNLFT
-1359 IFYNSGEGDKS
+1359 NSGEEDSS
-1370 FDYETIETNI
+1370 FEYDTETFDFGFKFPEEPLIANI
-1380 NNFRTYPSYTTD
+1380 DFNNDGKLNFLDNSHSLYT
-1392 VVYID
+1392 
-1397 INNNGKLGLRNKS
+1397 NNGDERKFSDFANIWG
-1410 QLFYQEGNSLN
+1410 
-1421 VNMQEETR
+1421 R
-1429 YCGGLYDFNRDGGID
+1429 YSYDGFFDFDRDGGLD
-1444 IWKNNRN
+1444 IWKNEIDNSI
-1451 HERQKAE
+1451 QKAQ
-1458 TLVYFKKA
+1458 TKVYFKVA
-1466 GEENVFENVGKV
+1466 GENNQFNPAGTV
-1478 FYENDH
+1478 FYEN
-1484 EFDMSGFAD
+1484 ERRYNMEGFAD
-1493 INNDGYMDGYF
+1493 FNNDGYVDGYF
-1504 FDKPEGKDYYNMV
+1504 LDHPEGQDYYNMV

-1522 PINEWPCTQTV
+1522 PMSEWPCKETV
-1533 IIPLHSNNVTLLDLD
+1533 VIPLKECTFYAGGEPSFKFVDFSNN
-1548 NNGFLDIFP
+1548 GYLDI
-1557 TGYNIN
+1557 IV
-1563 GNSDSD
+1563 GNSF
-1569 CSVLLM
+1569 VLLM
-1575 DKDFTY
+1575 DKDFSFQKAQYETVPDY
-1581 TEIKNAKSQF
+1581 RSVDGLKS
-1591 GINSNLIDEYHW
+1591 IDEYHW

-1614 YKSSIKNEA
+1614 YKSNIKNEA

-1640 LKWDDATDDHTPWMQ
+1640 LKWDDVTDDHTPWMQ

-1742 MIDDNEHYTG
+1742 MIDENEHYTE

-1763 GNDFTINPG
+1763 GNAFTIAPG

-1835 RVPECFQTGKYD
+1835 RVPKSFQTGKYD
-1847 DFGFKESEVY
+1847 DFGFKESEAY

-1947 EVLDIVPVGNA
+1947 EMLDIVPVGNA

-1963 TSDNRVQP
+1963 SSDNRVQP

-2035 KAIATISGSQQNYT
+2035 KAIATISGSQQNFT

-2130 FVTFN
+2130 YVTFN

>member
-1 MKHNQDFLGH
+1 MLVCLLG
-11 YTRRLLMIFAM
+11 
-22 ISLWQMSIQAT
+22 LWQGMGWA
-33 DVKAGTYYDT
+33 DND
-43 KINGITYRVW
+43 
-53 TYTLYQG
+53 YTSTIG
-60 TYASV
+60 NS
-65 QEIPNVETVRIPAK
+65 AK
-79 IQYEG
+79 
-84 KYYDVRHVKLA
+84 DVRTVTPEEF
-95 GDKVKDVYVDS
+95 DYIIESKDIDY
-106 IYQHDKYNWYG
+106 
-117 PDVTNLSRDAII
+117 AIRI
-129 HLKPSNFYHFSP
+129 I
-141 TTHLVTDGKRWKGYT
+141 TDGKRWAYPSSVHPMYTLEATNYTVYCPEAYYDVTGNGKMDIFGYYKDKEIEANCNMYPLVVT
-156 KAQKDG
+156 SIDGDLIRKEGTGSYVSWATDHGKLEYYKKDDYAQYGTLNYGFNGFKMGMYDKDG
-162 FTFEITYT
+162 MPLLINRDLQYNFPTSIYSYKQNKIVLKAENFYYHKTTF
-170 SGNPNAKITEA
+170 
-181 PLNQDGLTFP
+181 
-191 ADLAIRDTILFPV
+191 
-204 TKIKWFKF
+204 
-212 ASNVKDIYFTRAI
+212 
-225 PTKDTNTTTTET
+225 
-237 IFHVPDSLFD
+237 
-247 KAISKLGSY
+247 
-256 MRFTTGTDFA
+256 
-266 FTNSKTPYCTINL
+266 
-279 DGYQYEIFSKSRDN
+279 
-293 KYARVAKLPNLS
+293 
-305 QVTIAA
+305 
-311 DVMYLGYKIPVT
+311 
-323 DFSNSRF
+323 
-330 YNGLFEEDG
+330 
-339 KNVKD
+339 
-344 VYFTRMI
+344 
-351 PSENSNFINYFRPGN
+351 
-366 KNTVIHVP
+366 
-374 DSLFE
+374 
-379 KATDSNNQLYRT
+379 
-391 FYHYRITDGLRWACP
+391 
-406 VQFRTHV
+406 
-413 NEATYRIY
+413 
-421 YTKGAT
+421 
-427 NPYAE
+427 
-432 LEKINLSEIIK
+432 
-443 IPAEIND
+443 
-450 EYTTYPVKSIASGV
+450 
-464 FKLNDAVKH
+464 
-473 IYFTKCLPINIYKN
+473 
-487 GNYNA
+487 
-492 TIIHVPDSLY
+492 
-502 NKALATFGNYWRI
+502 
-515 TNGKEMGFTGKN
+515 
-527 GVNFEQN
+527 
-534 GFIYNLTLNS
+534 
-544 EDAPYATIIGLP
+544 
-556 EKETVYLPTEVTEN
+556 
-570 NIIYPIKEI
+570 
-579 GKKNKSE
+579 
-586 NVYEIILNSTI
+586 
-597 KDVYVA
+597 
-603 NLIPNL
+603 
-609 ARNGENLPISLH
+609 
-621 VPDSL
+621 
-626 FEKAMQ
+626 
-632 SAETCYAK
+632 
-640 HITDGKRNAYNQEYS
+640 
-655 NFSYRDFY
+655 
-663 DIENTGTMSVIPGG
+663 
-677 YTLLDEKGTPYT
+677 
-689 ISYGYQG
+689 
-696 LTITNYKTKETVLQ
+696 
-710 TNDIQSP
+710 
-717 TIADING
+717 ADING
-724 DGRKEIVSKLDLGYN
+724 DGRKEIISFVPSKYN
-739 KFFRLSPN
+739 SSNTQLTEEEDGAIDIYRMAAD
-747 GTFIEDL
+747 GTFVADKIY
-754 LFVTSDTTVVNSM
+754 VTSDTTVVKSM
-767 MLDDYTPNSS
+767 MLDDYTPNSG
-777 TITPKNDSGVGS
+777 TIDKPGSGTQTATGIGS
-789 IGYPG
+789 LG
-794 QGMFVEAKPAPDW
+794 QGMFVRAKPAPDW
-807 DDWQEYDNITSET
+807 NDWQEYDNITSET
-820 SQAKQVITN
+820 AQAKQVITN

-834 RAMAISSGYLSAA
+834 RAMAAQTGYVSAA
-847 DVNGDGMIDLYDG
+847 DINGDGMIDLYDG
-860 DNIYYNLGRNKFF
+860 TNIYYNIGGNKFF

-895 DFGNKQVDLYL
+895 DFGNEQVDLYL

-969 DIDGAYTCIAC
+969 NLDGTYTCQAC
-980 NDYDGDGYLEI
+980 NDYDGDGLYEI
-991 LAKQKN
+991 LAVNNGTSKN
-997 TEIYSLFKC
+997 VLLKLNNKWSVAETELPSYLR
-1006 KNWTISAKVLPGE
+1006 TIGDV
-1019 VKTIADI
+1019 
-1026 NNDGKMDLLY
+1026 NNDGTMEMVYNNSNSKA
-1036 EYKSYYQYNYCRYL
+1036 SYTIYDAVPNCK
-1050 VHDFI
+1050 V
-1055 EQIADNKRPQKM
+1055 NTRPAKM

-1108 GKGDIYFGKSNADGT
+1108 GKGDIYLGKSNADGT

-1142 NNLSEG
+1142 GNLCEG

-1157 DAGGLGGPW
+1157 DASGLGGPW
-1166 SDELV
+1166 SDEFV
-1171 YDHKLSAPA
+1171 YDHKTALPVINKLSD
-1180 INNISEG
+1180 G
-1187 YCTSDTITLTV
+1187 YCTSDTITMTV
-1198 QNPRNDATYE
+1198 QNPNINATYE
-1208 WALSNGTV
+1208 WNISNGTI

-1226 QVIFENA
+1226 DVVFNRG
-1233 GEQKVGLTMTLGEKQ
+1233 GEQNVTVNMTLGNLMYKSEPRVVTLIPSK
-1248 YQAKGTKIILAP
+1248 KGDLPFITYLVAP
-1260 FKYEPLKATD
+1260 IKF
-1270 SDYQLITSGY
+1270 
-1280 TRIDYL
+1280 L
-1286 DINQDGIAEVYSAWS
+1286 DINQDGNVEVLGSTEQE
-1301 APYSNKK
+1301 
-1308 GQKGFFEKTDNNTWS
+1308 GGFFEYKNETYS
-1323 KVRKTWNSDLTA
+1323 KVRKTWNSDLGCSSYDFFIA
-1335 NDIIP
+1335 DFNH
-1340 CDINRDGYPDFLTK
+1340 DGYPDFYYPHS
-1354 EEKGT
+1354 KGNLFT
-1359 IFYNSGEGDKS
+1359 NSGEEDSS
-1370 FDYETIETNI
+1370 FEYDTETFNFGFKFTEEPLIANI
-1380 NNFRTYPSYTTD
+1380 DFNNDGKLNFLDNSHSLYT
-1392 VVYID
+1392 
-1397 INNNGKLGLRNKS
+1397 NNGDERKFSDLANIWGRYSYDGL
-1410 QLFYQEGNSLN
+1410 F
-1421 VNMQEETR
+1421 
-1429 YCGGLYDFNRDGGID
+1429 DFNRDGGLD
-1444 IWKNNRN
+1444 IWKNEIDNSI
-1451 HERQKAE
+1451 QKAQ
-1458 TLVYFKKA
+1458 TKVYFKVA
-1466 GEENVFENVGKV
+1466 GENNQFNPAGTV
-1478 FYENDH
+1478 FYEN
-1484 EFDMSGFAD
+1484 ERRYNMEGFAD
-1493 INNDGYMDGYF
+1493 FNNDGYVDGYYL
-1504 FDKPEGKDYYNMV
+1504 DHPEGQDYYNMV

-1522 PINEWPCTQTV
+1522 PMNEWPCKETV
-1533 IIPLHSNNVTLLDLD
+1533 VIPLKECTLWSNPSFKFVDFSNN
-1548 NNGFLDIFP
+1548 GYLDI
-1557 TGYNIN
+1557 IV
-1563 GNSDSD
+1563 GNSF
-1569 CSVLLM
+1569 VLLM
-1575 DKDFTY
+1575 DKDFSFQKTQY
-1581 TEIKNAKSQF
+1581 ETAPDYRSNDGLKS
-1591 GINSNLIDEYHW
+1591 IDEYHW

-1742 MIDDNEHYTG
+1742 IIDDNEHYTG

-1763 GNDFTINPG
+1763 GNDFTIDPG
-1772 EGGTV
+1772 EGGNV
-1777 LQHSDGGIFSL
+1777 LQHRDGGIFSL

-1801 DGNDVITKLV
+1801 DGNDVITKMV

-1847 DFGFKESEVY
+1847 DFGFKESEAY

-1871 FKEVGEQ
+1871 FKEVGKQ
-1878 SLQPYVKIEKDLTL
+1878 SLQPYVKIEKDLSL
-1892 SEQFKTMV
+1892 SEQFKTMIV
-1900 IDETMPAAEIKSVE
+1900 DETMPAAEIKSVE
-1914 SNDKYYQVNW
+1914 SDGKYYQVNW

-2049 DYDAPAGVSYYA
+2049 DYDAPAGISYYA

-2249 TVKITATTKDGSN
+2249 IAKITATTKDGSN
-2262 LSAFIKITVTEASG
+2262 LSAFINITVTEASG
-2276 IHGVTIEDE
+2276 IHGVTMEDE
-2285 NENTEF
+2285 NENIEF
-2291 YDLEGRKIQTPQKG
+2291 YDLEGRKIQIPQKG

>member
-1 MKHNQDFLGH
+1 MLVCLLG
-11 YTRRLLMIFAM
+11 
-22 ISLWQMSIQAT
+22 LWQGMGWA
-33 DVKAGTYYDT
+33 DND
-43 KINGITYRVW
+43 
-53 TYTLYQG
+53 YTSTIG
-60 TYASV
+60 NS
-65 QEIPNVETVRIPAK
+65 AK
-79 IQYEG
+79 
-84 KYYDVRHVKLA
+84 DVRTFTPEEF
-95 GDKVKDVYVDS
+95 DYIIESEYTDY
-106 IYQHDKYNWYG
+106 
-117 PDVTNLSRDAII
+117 AIGI
-129 HLKPSNFYHFSP
+129 I
-141 TTHLVTDGKRWKGYT
+141 TDGKRWAYHSSVHPMYTLEATNYTVYCPEAYYDVTGNGKMDFFGYYIDKEI
-156 KAQKDG
+156 KANCNMYPLVVTSIDGDLIRKEGTGSYVSWATDHGKLEYYKKDDYAQYGTLDYGFIGFKMGMYDKDG
-162 FTFEITYT
+162 MPLLINRDAQYNFPTSIYSYKQNKIVLKAENFYYPKTTF
-170 SGNPNAKITEA
+170 
-181 PLNQDGLTFP
+181 
-191 ADLAIRDTILFPV
+191 
-204 TKIKWFKF
+204 
-212 ASNVKDIYFTRAI
+212 
-225 PTKDTNTTTTET
+225 
-237 IFHVPDSLFD
+237 
-247 KAISKLGSY
+247 
-256 MRFTTGTDFA
+256 
-266 FTNSKTPYCTINL
+266 
-279 DGYQYEIFSKSRDN
+279 
-293 KYARVAKLPNLS
+293 
-305 QVTIAA
+305 
-311 DVMYLGYKIPVT
+311 
-323 DFSNSRF
+323 
-330 YNGLFEEDG
+330 
-339 KNVKD
+339 
-344 VYFTRMI
+344 
-351 PSENSNFINYFRPGN
+351 
-366 KNTVIHVP
+366 
-374 DSLFE
+374 
-379 KATDSNNQLYRT
+379 
-391 FYHYRITDGLRWACP
+391 
-406 VQFRTHV
+406 
-413 NEATYRIY
+413 
-421 YTKGAT
+421 
-427 NPYAE
+427 
-432 LEKINLSEIIK
+432 
-443 IPAEIND
+443 
-450 EYTTYPVKSIASGV
+450 
-464 FKLNDAVKH
+464 
-473 IYFTKCLPINIYKN
+473 
-487 GNYNA
+487 
-492 TIIHVPDSLY
+492 
-502 NKALATFGNYWRI
+502 
-515 TNGKEMGFTGKN
+515 
-527 GVNFEQN
+527 
-534 GFIYNLTLNS
+534 
-544 EDAPYATIIGLP
+544 
-556 EKETVYLPTEVTEN
+556 
-570 NIIYPIKEI
+570 
-579 GKKNKSE
+579 
-586 NVYEIILNSTI
+586 
-597 KDVYVA
+597 
-603 NLIPNL
+603 
-609 ARNGENLPISLH
+609 
-621 VPDSL
+621 
-626 FEKAMQ
+626 
-632 SAETCYAK
+632 
-640 HITDGKRNAYNQEYS
+640 
-655 NFSYRDFY
+655 
-663 DIENTGTMSVIPGG
+663 
-677 YTLLDEKGTPYT
+677 
-689 ISYGYQG
+689 
-696 LTITNYKTKETVLQ
+696 
-710 TNDIQSP
+710 
-717 TIADING
+717 ADING
-724 DGRKEIVSKLDLGYN
+724 DGRKEIISFVPSKYN
-739 KFFRLSPN
+739 SSNTQLTEEDGTIDIYRMAAD
-747 GTFIEDL
+747 GTFVADKIY
-754 LFVTSDTTVVNSM
+754 VTSDTTVVKSM
-767 MLDDYTPNSS
+767 MLDDYTPNSG
-777 TITPKNDSGVGS
+777 TIDKPGSGTQTATG

-807 DDWQEYDNITSET
+807 NDWQEYNNITSET

-834 RAMAISSGYLSAA
+834 RAMAAQTGYVSAA
-847 DVNGDGMIDLYDG
+847 DINGDGMTDLYDG
-860 DNIYYNLGRNKFF
+860 TNIYYNLGGNKFF

-895 DFGNKQVDLYL
+895 DFGNEQVDLYL
-906 SMAENSDMQ
+906 SMAENNDMQ

-969 DIDGAYTCIAC
+969 NLDGTYTCQAC
-980 NDYDGDGYLEI
+980 NDYDGDGLYEI
-991 LAKQKN
+991 LAVKEGAYKYVLLKLN
-997 TEIYSLFKC
+997 NKWSVAETELLSGLSLR
-1006 KNWTISAKVLPGE
+1006 TIGDV
-1019 VKTIADI
+1019 
-1026 NNDGKMDLLY
+1026 NNDGTMEMVYNNSK
-1036 EYKSYYQYNYCRYL
+1036 KSYTIYDAVPNCK
-1050 VHDFI
+1050 V
-1055 EQIADNKRPQKM
+1055 NTRPEKM

-1108 GKGDIYFGKSNADGT
+1108 GKGDIYLGKSNADGT

-1142 NNLSEG
+1142 GNLCEG

-1157 DAGGLGGPW
+1157 DASGLGGPW
-1166 SDELV
+1166 SDEFV
-1171 YDHKLSAPA
+1171 YDHKTALPVINKLSD
-1180 INNISEG
+1180 G
-1187 YCTSDTITLTV
+1187 YCTSDTITMTV
-1198 QNPRNDATYE
+1198 QNPNINATYE
-1208 WALSNGTV
+1208 WNISNGTI

-1226 QVIFENA
+1226 DVVFNRG
-1233 GEQKVGLTMTLGEKQ
+1233 GEQNVTVNMTLGNLMYKSEPRVVTLIPSK
-1248 YQAKGTKIILAP
+1248 KGDLPFRTYLVAP
-1260 FKYEPLKATD
+1260 IKF
-1270 SDYQLITSGY
+1270 
-1280 TRIDYL
+1280 L
-1286 DINQDGIAEVYSAWS
+1286 DINQDGNVEVLGSIE
-1301 APYSNKK
+1301 KE
-1308 GQKGFFEKTDNNTWS
+1308 GGFFEYKNETYS
-1323 KVRKTWNSDLTA
+1323 KVRKTWNSDLGGSSYDFFIA
-1335 NDIIP
+1335 DFNH
-1340 CDINRDGYPDFLTK
+1340 DGYPDFYYPHS
-1354 EEKGT
+1354 KGNLFT
-1359 IFYNSGEGDKS
+1359 NSGEEDSS
-1370 FDYETIETNI
+1370 FEYDTETFNFGFKFPEESLIANI
-1380 NNFRTYPSYTTD
+1380 DFNNDGKLNFLDNSHSLYT
-1392 VVYID
+1392 
-1397 INNNGKLGLRNKS
+1397 NNGDERKFSDFANIWG
-1410 QLFYQEGNSLN
+1410 
-1421 VNMQEETR
+1421 R
-1429 YCGGLYDFNRDGGID
+1429 YSYDGFFDFDRDGGLD
-1444 IWKNNRN
+1444 IWKNETNSSI
-1451 HERQKAE
+1451 QKAQ
-1458 TLVYFKKA
+1458 TKVYFKVA
-1466 GEENVFENVGKV
+1466 GENNQFDSAGTV
-1478 FYENDH
+1478 FYEN
-1484 EFDMSGFAD
+1484 ERRYNMEGFAD
-1493 INNDGYMDGYF
+1493 FNNDGYVDGYF
-1504 FDKPEGKDYYNMV
+1504 IDHPEGQDYYNMV

-1522 PINEWPCTQTV
+1522 PMSEWPCKETV
-1533 IIPLHSNNVTLLDLD
+1533 VIPLKECTFYAGGEPSFKFVDFSNN
-1548 NNGFLDIFP
+1548 GYLDI
-1557 TGYNIN
+1557 IVD
-1563 GNSDSD
+1563 NSF
-1569 CSVLLM
+1569 VLLM
-1575 DKDFTY
+1575 DKDFSFQKAQYETAPDY
-1581 TEIKNAKSQF
+1581 RSVDGLKS
-1591 GINSNLIDEYHW
+1591 IDEYHW

-1763 GNDFTINPG
+1763 GNAFTIDPG
-1772 EGGTV
+1772 EGGNI
-1777 LQHSDGGIFSL
+1777 LQHRDGGIFCL

-1847 DFGFKESEVY
+1847 DFGFKESEAY
-1857 KATFEKGDT
+1857 KATFEKSDT

-1900 IDETMPAAEIKSVE
+1900 IDETMPTAEIKSVE

-2130 FVTFN
+2130 YVTFN

-2221 MSEVTWKSENTDVA
+2221 ISEVTWKSENTDVA

-2262 LSAFIKITVTEASG
+2262 LSAFIKITVTEASE

>member
-1 MKHNQDFLGH
+1 MLVCLLG
-11 YTRRLLMIFAM
+11 
-22 ISLWQMSIQAT
+22 LWQGMGWA
-33 DVKAGTYYDT
+33 DNDDT
-43 KINGITYRVW
+43 STIGN
-53 TYTLYQG
+53 
-60 TYASV
+60 S
-65 QEIPNVETVRIPAK
+65 AK
-79 IQYEG
+79 
-84 KYYDVRHVKLA
+84 DVRTVTPEEF
-95 GDKVKDVYVDS
+95 DNIIESKDIDY
-106 IYQHDKYNWYG
+106 
-117 PDVTNLSRDAII
+117 AIGI
-129 HLKPSNFYHFSP
+129 I
-141 TTHLVTDGKRWKGYT
+141 TDGKRWAYHSSVHPIYTLEATNRTVYCPEAYYDVTGNGKMDFFGYYIDKEI
-156 KAQKDG
+156 KATCNMYPLIVTSIDGDLIRKEGTGSHVSWYTDHGKLEYYQKDDYAKYGTLDYG
-162 FTFEITYT
+162 F
-170 SGNPNAKITEA
+170 
-181 PLNQDGLTFP
+181 
-191 ADLAIRDTILFPV
+191 
-204 TKIKWFKF
+204 
-212 ASNVKDIYFTRAI
+212 
-225 PTKDTNTTTTET
+225 
-237 IFHVPDSLFD
+237 
-247 KAISKLGSY
+247 
-256 MRFTTGTDFA
+256 
-266 FTNSKTPYCTINL
+266 
-279 DGYQYEIFSKSRDN
+279 
-293 KYARVAKLPNLS
+293 
-305 QVTIAA
+305 
-311 DVMYLGYKIPVT
+311 
-323 DFSNSRF
+323 
-330 YNGLFEEDG
+330 
-339 KNVKD
+339 
-344 VYFTRMI
+344 
-351 PSENSNFINYFRPGN
+351 
-366 KNTVIHVP
+366 
-374 DSLFE
+374 
-379 KATDSNNQLYRT
+379 
-391 FYHYRITDGLRWACP
+391 
-406 VQFRTHV
+406 
-413 NEATYRIY
+413 
-421 YTKGAT
+421 
-427 NPYAE
+427 
-432 LEKINLSEIIK
+432 
-443 IPAEIND
+443 
-450 EYTTYPVKSIASGV
+450 
-464 FKLNDAVKH
+464 
-473 IYFTKCLPINIYKN
+473 
-487 GNYNA
+487 
-492 TIIHVPDSLY
+492 
-502 NKALATFGNYWRI
+502 
-515 TNGKEMGFTGKN
+515 
-527 GVNFEQN
+527 N
-534 GFIYNLTLNS
+534 GFKMGMYDKDGMPLLINRNVQYKEPTCIYSYKQNKIVLK
-544 EDAPYATIIGLP
+544 A
-556 EKETVYLPTEVTEN
+556 EN
-570 NIIYPIKEI
+570 FYYP
-579 GKKNKSE
+579 
-586 NVYEIILNSTI
+586 
-597 KDVYVA
+597 
-603 NLIPNL
+603 
-609 ARNGENLPISLH
+609 
-621 VPDSL
+621 
-626 FEKAMQ
+626 
-632 SAETCYAK
+632 
-640 HITDGKRNAYNQEYS
+640 
-655 NFSYRDFY
+655 
-663 DIENTGTMSVIPGG
+663 
-677 YTLLDEKGTPYT
+677 
-689 ISYGYQG
+689 
-696 LTITNYKTKETVLQ
+696 KTTF
-710 TNDIQSP
+710 
-717 TIADING
+717 ADING
-724 DGRKEIVSKLDLGYN
+724 DGRKEIISFVPSKYN
-739 KFFRLSPN
+739 SSNTQLTEEDGAIDIYRMAAD
-747 GTFIEDL
+747 GTFVADKIY
-754 LFVTSDTTVVNSM
+754 VTSDTTVVKSM
-767 MLDDYTPNSS
+767 MLDDYTPNSGK
-777 TITPKNDSGVGS
+777 ITATGGGS
-789 IGYPG
+789 NNVSVPSIMD
-794 QGMFVEAKPAPDW
+794 GMFVRAKPAPDW
-807 DDWQEYDNITSET
+807 NDWQEYDNITSET

-834 RAMAISSGYLSAA
+834 RAMAAQTGYVSAA
-847 DVNGDGMIDLYDG
+847 DINGDGMIDLYDG
-860 DNIYYNLGRNKFF
+860 TNIYYNLGGNKFF
-873 KSPHKGTVYSADLTG
+873 KSAHTGTIYSADLTG

-969 DIDGAYTCIAC
+969 NLDGTYTCQAC
-980 NDYDGDGYLEI
+980 NDYDGDGLYEI
-991 LAKQKN
+991 LAVKKGAYKYVLLKLN
-997 TEIYSLFKC
+997 NKWSVAETELPSGLSLR
-1006 KNWTISAKVLPGE
+1006 TIGDV
-1019 VKTIADI
+1019 
-1026 NNDGKMDLLY
+1026 NNDGTMEMVYNNSKA
-1036 EYKSYYQYNYCRYL
+1036 SYTIYDAVPNSK
-1050 VHDFI
+1050 V
-1055 EQIADNKRPQKM
+1055 NTRPEKM

-1108 GKGDIYFGKSNADGT
+1108 GKGDIYLGKSNADGT

-1142 NNLSEG
+1142 GNLCEG

-1157 DAGGLGGPW
+1157 DASGLGGPW
-1166 SDELV
+1166 SDEFV
-1171 YDHKLSAPA
+1171 YDHKTALPVINKLSD
-1180 INNISEG
+1180 G
-1187 YCTSDTITLTV
+1187 YCTSDTITMTV
-1198 QNPRNDATYE
+1198 QNPNINATYE
-1208 WALSNGTV
+1208 WNISNGTI

-1226 QVIFENA
+1226 DVVFNRG
-1233 GEQKVGLTMTLGEKQ
+1233 GEQNVTVNMTLGNLMYKSE
-1248 YQAKGTKIILAP
+1248 TKTITLAP
-1260 FKYEPLKATD
+1260 SKYAKIPAANDKTLYSK
-1270 SDYQLITSGY
+1270 Y
-1280 TRIDYL
+1280 TTFL
-1286 DINQDGIAEVYSAWS
+1286 DLNQDGNIEVLGYVDDSKTNESGWFENKEGLYS
-1301 APYSNKK
+1301 KI
-1308 GQKGFFEKTDNNTWS
+1308 
-1323 KVRKTWNSDLTA
+1323 RKTWNSDLGGSSDEFFIA
-1335 NDIIP
+1335 DFNH
-1340 CDINRDGYPDFLTK
+1340 DGYPDFYYPHS
-1354 EEKGT
+1354 KGNLFT
-1359 IFYNSGEGDKS
+1359 NSGEEDNSFEYDTETFDFG
-1370 FDYETIETNI
+1370 FDYYNPSIKNI
-1380 NNFRTYPSYTTD
+1380 DFNNDGKLNFLVNSLSLYT
-1392 VVYID
+1392 
-1397 INNNGKLGLRNKS
+1397 NNGDERKFSKLNDIIAEQLNIYSYDGL
-1410 QLFYQEGNSLN
+1410 F
-1421 VNMQEETR
+1421 
-1429 YCGGLYDFNRDGGID
+1429 DFNRDGGLD
-1444 IWKNNRN
+1444 IWKNEIDNSI
-1451 HERQKAE
+1451 QKAQ
-1458 TLVYFKKA
+1458 TKVYFKVA
-1466 GEENVFENVGKV
+1466 GENNQFNPAGTV
-1478 FYENDH
+1478 FYEN
-1484 EFDMSGFAD
+1484 ERRYNMEGFAD
-1493 INNDGYMDGYF
+1493 FNNDGYLDGYF
-1504 FDKPEGKDYYNMV
+1504 LDHPEGQDYYNMV

-1522 PINEWPCTQTV
+1522 PMSEWPCRGTV
-1533 IIPLHSNNVTLLDLD
+1533 AIPLKTSGNIKLLDID
-1548 NNGFLDIFP
+1548 NNGYLDICV
-1557 TGYNIN
+1557 
-1563 GNSDSD
+1563 GNSIY
-1569 CSVLLM
+1569 LM

-1581 TEIKNAKSQF
+1581 TELKNVKTQYGF
-1591 GINSNLIDEYHW
+1591 NFDYFDEYHW

-1667 TGENAF
+1667 AGENAF

-1716 QAIDLMGEHSAM
+1716 QAIDLMGEHSPM

-1763 GNDFTINPG
+1763 GNAFTIDPG

-1777 LQHSDGGIFSL
+1777 LQHRDGGIFCL

-1801 DGNDVITKLV
+1801 DGNDVITKMV

-1847 DFGFKESEVY
+1847 DFGFKESEAY

-1871 FKEVGEQ
+1871 FKEVGKQ
-1878 SLQPYVKIEKDLTL
+1878 SLQPYVKIEKDLSL
-1892 SEQFKTMV
+1892 SEQFKTMIV
-1900 IDETMPAAEIKSVE
+1900 DETMPAAEIKSVE
-1914 SNDKYYQVNW
+1914 SNGKYYQVNW

-2035 KAIATISGSQQNYT
+2035 KAIATIPGSQQNYT

-2130 FVTFN
+2130 YVTFN

-2249 TVKITATTKDGSN
+2249 IAKITATTKDGSN
-2262 LSAFIKITVTEASG
+2262 LSAFINITVTEASG

-2305 RVYITNKGQKIA
+2305 HVYITNKGQKIA

>member
-1 MKHNQDFLGH
+1 MLVCLLG
-11 YTRRLLMIFAM
+11 
-22 ISLWQMSIQAT
+22 LWQGMGWAKTYDYSVDGYNYTIVDGATKYARLRSIPR
-33 DVKAGTYYDT
+33 T
-43 KINGITYRVW
+43 KI
-53 TYTLYQG
+53 
-60 TYASV
+60 
-65 QEIPNVETVRIPAK
+65 ETIRIPA
-79 IQYEG
+79 
-84 KYYDVRHVKLA
+84 D
-95 GDKVKDVYVDS
+95 
-106 IYQHDKYNWYG
+106 
-117 PDVTNLSRDAII
+117 
-129 HLKPSNFYHFSP
+129 
-141 TTHLVTDGKRWKGYT
+141 
-156 KAQKDG
+156 
-162 FTFEITYT
+162 ITYN
-170 SGNPNAKITEA
+170 GVVY
-181 PLNQDGLTFP
+181 
-191 ADLAIRDTILFPV
+191 PV
-204 TKIKWFKF
+204 TQI
-212 ASNVKDIYFTRAI
+212 AGTIRNDNVKDIYFTRAI
-225 PTKDTNTTTTET
+225 ANKNPNNDGTFRGEFADEAIIHT
-237 IFHVPDSLFD
+237 PDSLYE
-247 KAISKLGSY
+247 KALVVFGSLY
-256 MRFTTGTDFA
+256 TVTDGTRVGSLKDNF
-266 FTNSKTPYCTINL
+266 FYREN
-279 DGYQYEIFSKSRDN
+279 GYTYKIYPNAS
-293 KYARVAKLPNLS
+293 YA
-305 QVTIAA
+305 TIA
-311 DVMYLGYKIPVT
+311 DIP
-323 DFSNSRF
+323 D
-330 YNGLFEEDG
+330 EET
-339 KNVKD
+339 VK
-344 VYFTRMI
+344 F
-351 PSENSNFINYFRPGN
+351 
-366 KNTVIHVP
+366 
-374 DSLFE
+374 
-379 KATDSNNQLYRT
+379 
-391 FYHYRITDGLRWACP
+391 
-406 VQFRTHV
+406 
-413 NEATYRIY
+413 
-421 YTKGAT
+421 
-427 NPYAE
+427 
-432 LEKINLSEIIK
+432 
-443 IPAEIND
+443 PAEIICSQVSYPITNFEND
-450 EYTTYPVKSIASGV
+450 KYTSYK
-464 FKLNDAVKH
+464 KNLRH
-473 IYFTKCLPINIYKN
+473 IYFTTFFKANISC
-487 GNYNA
+487 NYNA
-492 TIIHVPDSLY
+492 VTAHVPESLWDQAIKDGEY
-502 NKALATFGNYWRI
+502 GKITDEKRLALDNTIHN
-515 TNGKEMGFTGKN
+515 
-527 GVNFEQN
+527 
-534 GFIYNLTLNS
+534 
-544 EDAPYATIIGLP
+544 IIGSVNNP
-556 EKETVYLPTEVTEN
+556 QGFYDVDGDGNMEVFGV
-570 NIIYPIKEI
+570 KS
-579 GKKNKSE
+579 NKSE
-586 NVYEIILNSTI
+586 NGRY
-597 KDVYVA
+597 
-603 NLIPNL
+603 
-609 ARNGENLPISLH
+609 
-621 VPDSL
+621 
-626 FEKAMQ
+626 
-632 SAETCYAK
+632 
-640 HITDGKRNAYNQEYS
+640 
-655 NFSYRDFY
+655 
-663 DIENTGTMSVIPGG
+663 
-677 YTLLDEKGTPYT
+677 YTLLVTTTKGDVKRDSERISSYFKMGMYDKEGLPLIIENNPLKVFSYAENRYLLEKEGVMNTT
-689 ISYGYQG
+689 Q
-696 LTITNYKTKETVLQ
+696 
-710 TNDIQSP
+710 
-717 TIADING
+717 ADING
-724 DGRKEIVSKLDLGYN
+724 DGKKEILQGPDNGYKIIDWN
-739 KFFRLSPN
+739 NPYYRMTKD
-747 GTFIEDL
+747 GTFVTDKL
-754 LFVTSDTTVVNSM
+754 NVTSDTTVVNSM
-767 MLDDYTPNSS
+767 MLDDYTPNSG
-777 TITPKNDSGVGS
+777 TIEKPSSYSGSATG

-794 QGMFVEAKPAPDW
+794 QGMFVKAKPAPDW
-807 DDWQEYDNITSET
+807 NDWQEYDNITSET
-820 SQAKQVITN
+820 AQAKQVITN

-834 RAMAISSGYLSAA
+834 RAMAAQTGYVSAA
-847 DVNGDGMIDLYDG
+847 DINGDGMIDLYDG
-860 DNIYYNLGRNKFF
+860 TNIYYNLGGNKFF

-895 DFGNKQVDLYL
+895 DFGNEQVDLYL

-969 DIDGAYTCIAC
+969 NLDGTYTCQAC
-980 NDYDGDGYLEI
+980 NDYDGDGLYEI
-991 LAKQKN
+991 LAKNNDTQKEN
-997 TEIYSLFKC
+997 YVLFKLN
-1006 KNWTISAKVLPGE
+1006 KNWTVTATNLTEDKNPSVEAIG
-1019 VKTIADI
+1019 DFC
-1026 NNDGKMDLLY
+1026 NNGKMELVTY
-1036 EYKSYYQYNYCRYL
+1036 NFRYYIYQEIPN
-1050 VHDFI
+1050 
-1055 EQIADNKRPQKM
+1055 NKVNTRPEKM

-1180 INNISEG
+1180 INNLSEG

-1208 WALSNGTV
+1208 WSLSNGTV

-1248 YQAKGTKIILAP
+1248 YQAKEAKIILAP
-1260 FKYEPLKATD
+1260 FKYEPLKAAD
-1270 SDYQLITSGY
+1270 SDYQLFTDANLQIE
-1280 TRIDYL
+1280 YL
-1286 DINQDGIAEVYSAWS
+1286 DINQDGIAEVYSYWR
-1301 APYSNKK
+1301 APYSDKK
-1308 GQKGFFEKTDNNTWS
+1308 DQMGFFERSENNTWS
-1323 KVRKTWNSDLTA
+1323 KVRKTWNSDLRHNT
-1335 NDIIP
+1335 IRI
-1340 CDINRDGYPDFLTK
+1340 CDINHDSYPNFVTDETK
-1354 EEKGT
+1354 GNV
-1359 IFYNSGEGDKS
+1359 FYNSGEGDKT
-1370 FDYETIETNI
+1370 FEYETTDTN
-1380 NNFRTYPSYTTD
+1380 FD
-1392 VVYID
+1392 QVGKFYID
-1397 INNNGKLGLRNKS
+1397 VNNDGRLGTWVDNYYSYDYSGAGL
-1410 QLFYQEGNSLN
+1410 YT
-1421 VNMQEETR
+1421 QEENSYNLTHLP
-1429 YCGGLYDFNRDGGID
+1429 YYIYGGIFDFDRDGGID
-1444 IWKNNRN
+1444 FWIKNIN
-1451 HERQKAE
+1451 HDRQKAE
-1458 TLVYFKKA
+1458 CLVYFKTP
-1466 GEENVFENVGKV
+1466 GISNTFTTEGKV

-1484 EFDMSGFAD
+1484 KFYMAGFAD
-1493 INNDGYMDGYF
+1493 FNNDGYVDGYY
-1504 FDKPEGKDYYNMV
+1504 FDKPEGQDYYNMV

-1522 PINEWPCTQTV
+1522 PMSEWPCKETIV
-1533 IIPLHSNNVTLLDLD
+1533 IPVKSDYNIKLLDFD
-1548 NNGFLDIFP
+1548 NNGYLDICD
-1557 TGYNIN
+1557 
-1563 GNSDSD
+1563 GNSIY
-1569 CSVLLM
+1569 LM
-1575 DKDFTY
+1575 DQGFNY
-1581 TEIKNAKSQF
+1581 IEIKDIEKQYGISQKGNNIKIF
-1591 GINSNLIDEYHW
+1591 DEYHW

-1623 PSVPAHVTATSV
+1623 PSVSAHVTATSV

-1752 LAYYGKCTNVS
+1752 LAYHGKCTNVS
-1763 GNDFTINPG
+1763 GNAFTIDPG

-1835 RVPECFQTGKYD
+1835 RVPESFQTGKYD
-1847 DFGFKESEVY
+1847 DFGFKESEAY

-2035 KAIATISGSQQNYT
+2035 KAIATISGSQQNFT

-2130 FVTFN
+2130 YVTFN

>member
-1 MKHNQDFLGH
+1 MLVCLLG
-11 YTRRLLMIFAM
+11 
-22 ISLWQMSIQAT
+22 LWQGMGWAEN
-33 DVKAGTYYDT
+33 DDT
-43 KINGITYRVW
+43 STIGN
-53 TYTLYQG
+53 
-60 TYASV
+60 S
-65 QEIPNVETVRIPAK
+65 AK
-79 IQYEG
+79 
-84 KYYDVRHVKLA
+84 DVRTVTPEEF
-95 GDKVKDVYVDS
+95 DNIIESKDIDY
-106 IYQHDKYNWYG
+106 
-117 PDVTNLSRDAII
+117 AIGI
-129 HLKPSNFYHFSP
+129 I
-141 TTHLVTDGKRWKGYT
+141 TDGKRWAYHSSVHPIYTLEATNSTVYCPDAYYDVTGNGKMDFFGYYKDKEIADCNMYPLIVT
-156 KAQKDG
+156 SIDGDLIRKEGTGSRVSWATDRYGKLEYYKKDDYAKYGTLDYGFHGFKMGMYDKDG
-162 FTFEITYT
+162 MPLLINRDLQYNEPTCIY
-170 SGNPNAKITEA
+170 SYKQNKIV
-181 PLNQDGLTFP
+181 L
-191 ADLAIRDTILFPV
+191 
-204 TKIKWFKF
+204 
-212 ASNVKDIYFTRAI
+212 
-225 PTKDTNTTTTET
+225 
-237 IFHVPDSLFD
+237 
-247 KAISKLGSY
+247 KAENFY
-256 MRFTTGTDFA
+256 Y
-266 FTNSKTPYCTINL
+266 SKT
-279 DGYQYEIFSKSRDN
+279 
-293 KYARVAKLPNLS
+293 
-305 QVTIAA
+305 
-311 DVMYLGYKIPVT
+311 
-323 DFSNSRF
+323 
-330 YNGLFEEDG
+330 
-339 KNVKD
+339 
-344 VYFTRMI
+344 
-351 PSENSNFINYFRPGN
+351 
-366 KNTVIHVP
+366 
-374 DSLFE
+374 
-379 KATDSNNQLYRT
+379 T
-391 FYHYRITDGLRWACP
+391 F
-406 VQFRTHV
+406 
-413 NEATYRIY
+413 
-421 YTKGAT
+421 
-427 NPYAE
+427 
-432 LEKINLSEIIK
+432 
-443 IPAEIND
+443 
-450 EYTTYPVKSIASGV
+450 
-464 FKLNDAVKH
+464 
-473 IYFTKCLPINIYKN
+473 
-487 GNYNA
+487 
-492 TIIHVPDSLY
+492 
-502 NKALATFGNYWRI
+502 
-515 TNGKEMGFTGKN
+515 
-527 GVNFEQN
+527 
-534 GFIYNLTLNS
+534 
-544 EDAPYATIIGLP
+544 
-556 EKETVYLPTEVTEN
+556 
-570 NIIYPIKEI
+570 
-579 GKKNKSE
+579 
-586 NVYEIILNSTI
+586 
-597 KDVYVA
+597 
-603 NLIPNL
+603 
-609 ARNGENLPISLH
+609 
-621 VPDSL
+621 
-626 FEKAMQ
+626 
-632 SAETCYAK
+632 
-640 HITDGKRNAYNQEYS
+640 
-655 NFSYRDFY
+655 
-663 DIENTGTMSVIPGG
+663 
-677 YTLLDEKGTPYT
+677 
-689 ISYGYQG
+689 
-696 LTITNYKTKETVLQ
+696 
-710 TNDIQSP
+710 
-717 TIADING
+717 ADING
-724 DGRKEIVSKLDLGYN
+724 DGRKEIISFVPSKYN
-739 KFFRLSPN
+739 SSNTQLTEEEDGAIDIYRMAAD
-747 GTFIEDL
+747 GTFVADKIY
-754 LFVTSDTTVVNSM
+754 VTSDTTVVKSM
-767 MLDDYTPNSS
+767 MLDDYTPNSG
-777 TITPKNDSGVGS
+777 TIDKPGSGTQTATG

-794 QGMFVEAKPAPDW
+794 QGMFVRAKPAPDW
-807 DDWQEYDNITSET
+807 NDWQEYDNITSET

-834 RAMAISSGYLSAA
+834 RAMAAQTGYVSAA
-847 DVNGDGMIDLYDG
+847 DINGDGMIDLYDG
-860 DNIYYNLGRNKFF
+860 TNIYYNLGGNKFF

-895 DFGNKQVDLYL
+895 DFGNEQVDLYL

-969 DIDGAYTCIAC
+969 NLDGTYTCQAC
-980 NDYDGDGYLEI
+980 NDYDGDGLYEI
-991 LAKQKN
+991 LAVKKGAYKYVLLKLN
-997 TEIYSLFKC
+997 NKWSVAETELPSGLSLR
-1006 KNWTISAKVLPGE
+1006 TIGDV
-1019 VKTIADI
+1019 
-1026 NNDGKMDLLY
+1026 NNDGTMEMVYNNSK
-1036 EYKSYYQYNYCRYL
+1036 KSYTIYDAVPNCK
-1050 VHDFI
+1050 V
-1055 EQIADNKRPQKM
+1055 NTRPEKM

-1108 GKGDIYFGKSNADGT
+1108 GKGDIYLGKSNADGT

-1142 NNLSEG
+1142 GNLCEG

-1157 DAGGLGGPW
+1157 DASGLGGPW
-1166 SDELV
+1166 SDEFV
-1171 YDHKLSAPA
+1171 YDHKTALPVINKLSD
-1180 INNISEG
+1180 G
-1187 YCTSDTITLTV
+1187 YCTSDTITMTV
-1198 QNPRNDATYE
+1198 QNPNINATYE
-1208 WALSNGTV
+1208 WNIDNGTI

-1226 QVIFENA
+1226 DVVFNRG
-1233 GEQKVGLTMTLGEKQ
+1233 GEQNVTVNMTLGNLMYKSEPRVVTLIPSK
-1248 YQAKGTKIILAP
+1248 KGDLQFGTYLVAP
-1260 FKYEPLKATD
+1260 IKF
-1270 SDYQLITSGY
+1270 
-1280 TRIDYL
+1280 L
-1286 DINQDGIAEVYSAWS
+1286 DINQNGNVEVLGSI
-1301 APYSNKK
+1301 
-1308 GQKGFFEKTDNNTWS
+1308 GQESGFFEYKNETYS
-1323 KVRKTWNSDLTA
+1323 KVRKTWNSDLGCSSYEFFIA
-1335 NDIIP
+1335 DFNH
-1340 CDINRDGYPDFLTK
+1340 DGYPDFFYPHS
-1354 EEKGT
+1354 KGNLFT
-1359 IFYNSGEGDKS
+1359 NSGEEDSS
-1370 FDYETIETNI
+1370 FEYDTETFDFGFKFPEEPLIANI
-1380 NNFRTYPSYTTD
+1380 DFNNDGKLNFLDNSHSLYT
-1392 VVYID
+1392 
-1397 INNNGKLGLRNKS
+1397 NNGDERKFSDFANIWG
-1410 QLFYQEGNSLN
+1410 
-1421 VNMQEETR
+1421 R
-1429 YCGGLYDFNRDGGID
+1429 YSYDGFFDFDRDGGLD
-1444 IWKNNRN
+1444 IWKNEIDNSI
-1451 HERQKAE
+1451 QKAQ
-1458 TLVYFKKA
+1458 TKVYFKVA
-1466 GEENVFENVGKV
+1466 GENNQFNPAGTV
-1478 FYENDH
+1478 FYEN
-1484 EFDMSGFAD
+1484 ERRYNMEGFAD
-1493 INNDGYMDGYF
+1493 FNNDGYVDGYF
-1504 FDKPEGKDYYNMV
+1504 LDHPEGQDYYNMV

-1522 PINEWPCTQTV
+1522 PMSEWPCKETV
-1533 IIPLHSNNVTLLDLD
+1533 VIPLKECTFYAGGEPSFKFVDFSNN
-1548 NNGFLDIFP
+1548 GYLDI
-1557 TGYNIN
+1557 IV
-1563 GNSDSD
+1563 GNSF
-1569 CSVLLM
+1569 VLLM
-1575 DKDFTY
+1575 DKDFSFQKAQYETVPDY
-1581 TEIKNAKSQF
+1581 RSVDGLKS
-1591 GINSNLIDEYHW
+1591 INEYHW

-1728 TKPVEVTYNAEKMI
+1728 TKLVEVTYNAEKMI

-1763 GNDFTINPG
+1763 GNAFTIDPG

-1835 RVPECFQTGKYD
+1835 RVPKSFQTGKYD
-1847 DFGFKESEVY
+1847 DFGFKESEAY

-1914 SNDKYYQVNW
+1914 SNDKYYLVNW

-2130 FVTFN
+2130 YVTFN

-2189 LASDIDVRASKK
+2189 LTSDIDVRASKK

>member
-1 MKHNQDFLGH
+1 MLVCLLG
-11 YTRRLLMIFAM
+11 
-22 ISLWQMSIQAT
+22 LWQGMGWAEN
-33 DVKAGTYYDT
+33 DDT
-43 KINGITYRVW
+43 STIGN
-53 TYTLYQG
+53 
-60 TYASV
+60 S
-65 QEIPNVETVRIPAK
+65 AK
-79 IQYEG
+79 
-84 KYYDVRHVKLA
+84 DVRTVTPEEF
-95 GDKVKDVYVDS
+95 DNIIESKDIDY
-106 IYQHDKYNWYG
+106 
-117 PDVTNLSRDAII
+117 AIGI
-129 HLKPSNFYHFSP
+129 I
-141 TTHLVTDGKRWKGYT
+141 TDGKRWAYHSSVHPIYTLEATNSTVYCPDAYYDVTGNGKMDFFGYYKDKEIANCNMYPLIVT
-156 KAQKDG
+156 SIDGDLIRKEGTGSEVHWATDHGKLVYYQKDDYAKYGTLDYG
-162 FTFEITYT
+162 FHGFKMGMYDKDGMPLLINRDLQYNEPTCIY
-170 SGNPNAKITEA
+170 SYKQNKIV
-181 PLNQDGLTFP
+181 L
-191 ADLAIRDTILFPV
+191 
-204 TKIKWFKF
+204 
-212 ASNVKDIYFTRAI
+212 
-225 PTKDTNTTTTET
+225 
-237 IFHVPDSLFD
+237 
-247 KAISKLGSY
+247 KAENFY
-256 MRFTTGTDFA
+256 Y
-266 FTNSKTPYCTINL
+266 SKT
-279 DGYQYEIFSKSRDN
+279 
-293 KYARVAKLPNLS
+293 
-305 QVTIAA
+305 
-311 DVMYLGYKIPVT
+311 
-323 DFSNSRF
+323 
-330 YNGLFEEDG
+330 
-339 KNVKD
+339 
-344 VYFTRMI
+344 
-351 PSENSNFINYFRPGN
+351 
-366 KNTVIHVP
+366 
-374 DSLFE
+374 
-379 KATDSNNQLYRT
+379 T
-391 FYHYRITDGLRWACP
+391 F
-406 VQFRTHV
+406 
-413 NEATYRIY
+413 
-421 YTKGAT
+421 
-427 NPYAE
+427 
-432 LEKINLSEIIK
+432 
-443 IPAEIND
+443 
-450 EYTTYPVKSIASGV
+450 
-464 FKLNDAVKH
+464 
-473 IYFTKCLPINIYKN
+473 
-487 GNYNA
+487 
-492 TIIHVPDSLY
+492 
-502 NKALATFGNYWRI
+502 
-515 TNGKEMGFTGKN
+515 
-527 GVNFEQN
+527 
-534 GFIYNLTLNS
+534 
-544 EDAPYATIIGLP
+544 
-556 EKETVYLPTEVTEN
+556 
-570 NIIYPIKEI
+570 
-579 GKKNKSE
+579 
-586 NVYEIILNSTI
+586 
-597 KDVYVA
+597 
-603 NLIPNL
+603 
-609 ARNGENLPISLH
+609 
-621 VPDSL
+621 
-626 FEKAMQ
+626 
-632 SAETCYAK
+632 
-640 HITDGKRNAYNQEYS
+640 
-655 NFSYRDFY
+655 
-663 DIENTGTMSVIPGG
+663 
-677 YTLLDEKGTPYT
+677 
-689 ISYGYQG
+689 
-696 LTITNYKTKETVLQ
+696 
-710 TNDIQSP
+710 
-717 TIADING
+717 ADING
-724 DGRKEIVSKLDLGYN
+724 DGRKEIISFVPSKYN
-739 KFFRLSPN
+739 SSNTQLTEEEDGAIDIYRMAAD
-747 GTFIEDL
+747 GTFVADKIY
-754 LFVTSDTTVVNSM
+754 VTSDTTVVKSM
-767 MLDDYTPNSS
+767 MLDDYTPNSG
-777 TITPKNDSGVGS
+777 TIDKPGSGTQTATG

-794 QGMFVEAKPAPDW
+794 QGMFVRAKPAPDW
-807 DDWQEYDNITSET
+807 NDWQEYDNITSET

-834 RAMAISSGYLSAA
+834 RAMAAQTGYVSAA
-847 DVNGDGMIDLYDG
+847 DINGDGMIDLYDG
-860 DNIYYNLGRNKFF
+860 TNIYYNLGGNKFF

-895 DFGNKQVDLYL
+895 DFGNEQVDLYL

-969 DIDGAYTCIAC
+969 NLDGTYTCQAC
-980 NDYDGDGYLEI
+980 NDYDGDGLYEI
-991 LAKQKN
+991 LAVKKGTYKN
-997 TEIYSLFKC
+997 VLLKLNNKWSVAETELPSRLR
-1006 KNWTISAKVLPGE
+1006 TIGDV
-1019 VKTIADI
+1019 
-1026 NNDGKMDLLY
+1026 NNDGTMEMVYNNSKA
-1036 EYKSYYQYNYCRYL
+1036 SYTIYDAVPNCK
-1050 VHDFI
+1050 
-1055 EQIADNKRPQKM
+1055 ANTRPAKM

-1108 GKGDIYFGKSNADGT
+1108 GKGDIYLGKSNADGT

-1142 NNLSEG
+1142 GNLCEG

-1157 DAGGLGGPW
+1157 DASGLGGPW
-1166 SDELV
+1166 SDEFV
-1171 YDHKLSAPA
+1171 YDHKTALPVINKLSD
-1180 INNISEG
+1180 G
-1187 YCTSDTITLTV
+1187 YCTSDTITMTV
-1198 QNPRNDATYE
+1198 QNPNINATYE
-1208 WALSNGTV
+1208 WNISNGTI

-1226 QVIFENA
+1226 DVLFDRG
-1233 GEQKVGLTMTLGEKQ
+1233 GEQNVTVNMTLGNLMYKSEPRVVTLIPSK
-1248 YQAKGTKIILAP
+1248 KGDLPFITYLVAP
-1260 FKYEPLKATD
+1260 IKF
-1270 SDYQLITSGY
+1270 
-1280 TRIDYL
+1280 L
-1286 DINQDGIAEVYSAWS
+1286 DINQDGNVEVLGSTEQE
-1301 APYSNKK
+1301 
-1308 GQKGFFEKTDNNTWS
+1308 GGFFEYKNETYS
-1323 KVRKTWNSDLTA
+1323 KVIKTWNSDLGGSSYDFFIA
-1335 NDIIP
+1335 DFNH
-1340 CDINRDGYPDFLTK
+1340 DGYPDFYYPHS
-1354 EEKGT
+1354 KGNLFT
-1359 IFYNSGEGDKS
+1359 NSGEEDNS
-1370 FDYETIETNI
+1370 FEYDTETFNFGFKFPEESLIANI
-1380 NNFRTYPSYTTD
+1380 DFNNDGKLNFLDNSHSLYT
-1392 VVYID
+1392 
-1397 INNNGKLGLRNKS
+1397 NNGDERKFSKLNNIIAEQLNIYSYDGL
-1410 QLFYQEGNSLN
+1410 F
-1421 VNMQEETR
+1421 
-1429 YCGGLYDFNRDGGID
+1429 DFNRDGGLD
-1444 IWKNNRN
+1444 IWKNETNSSI
-1451 HERQKAE
+1451 QKAQ
-1458 TLVYFKKA
+1458 TQVYFKVA
-1466 GEENVFENVGKV
+1466 GENNQFDSAGTV
-1478 FYENDH
+1478 FYEN
-1484 EFDMSGFAD
+1484 ERRYNMEGFAD
-1493 INNDGYMDGYF
+1493 FNNDGYVDGYF
-1504 FDKPEGKDYYNMV
+1504 LDHPEGQDYYNMV

-1522 PINEWPCTQTV
+1522 PMSEWPCKETV
-1533 IIPLHSNNVTLLDLD
+1533 VIPLKECTFYAGGEPSFKFVDFSNN
-1548 NNGFLDIFP
+1548 GYLDI
-1557 TGYNIN
+1557 IV
-1563 GNSDSD
+1563 GNSF
-1569 CSVLLM
+1569 VLLM
-1575 DKDFTY
+1575 DKDFSFQKAQYETVPDY
-1581 TEIKNAKSQF
+1581 RSVDGLKS
-1591 GINSNLIDEYHW
+1591 INEYHW

-1655 MRYNVSLKIKGK
+1655 MRYNVSLKIKSK

-1763 GNDFTINPG
+1763 GNAFTIDPG

-1847 DFGFKESEVY
+1847 DFGFKESEAY
-1857 KATFEKGDT
+1857 KATFEKGGT

-2106 TVESIAKLSNS
+2106 TVENIAKLSNS

-2130 FVTFN
+2130 YVTFN

-2291 YDLEGRKIQTPQKG
+2291 YDLEGRKIQTPHKG

>member
-1 MKHNQDFLGH
+1 MLVCLLG
-11 YTRRLLMIFAM
+11 
-22 ISLWQMSIQAT
+22 LWQGMGWAEN
-33 DVKAGTYYDT
+33 DDT
-43 KINGITYRVW
+43 STIGN
-53 TYTLYQG
+53 
-60 TYASV
+60 S
-65 QEIPNVETVRIPAK
+65 AK
-79 IQYEG
+79 
-84 KYYDVRHVKLA
+84 DVRTVTPEEF
-95 GDKVKDVYVDS
+95 DNIIESKDIDY
-106 IYQHDKYNWYG
+106 
-117 PDVTNLSRDAII
+117 AIGI
-129 HLKPSNFYHFSP
+129 I
-141 TTHLVTDGKRWKGYT
+141 TDGKRWAYHSSVHPIYTLEATNSTVYCPDAYYDVTGNGKMDFFGYYKDKEIADCNMYPLIVT
-156 KAQKDG
+156 SIDGDLIRKEGTGSRVSWATDHGKLVYYQKDDYAKYGTLDYG
-162 FTFEITYT
+162 FHGFKMGMYDKDGMPLLINRDLQYNEPTCIY
-170 SGNPNAKITEA
+170 SYKQNKIV
-181 PLNQDGLTFP
+181 L
-191 ADLAIRDTILFPV
+191 
-204 TKIKWFKF
+204 
-212 ASNVKDIYFTRAI
+212 
-225 PTKDTNTTTTET
+225 
-237 IFHVPDSLFD
+237 
-247 KAISKLGSY
+247 KAENFY
-256 MRFTTGTDFA
+256 Y
-266 FTNSKTPYCTINL
+266 SKT
-279 DGYQYEIFSKSRDN
+279 
-293 KYARVAKLPNLS
+293 
-305 QVTIAA
+305 
-311 DVMYLGYKIPVT
+311 
-323 DFSNSRF
+323 
-330 YNGLFEEDG
+330 
-339 KNVKD
+339 
-344 VYFTRMI
+344 
-351 PSENSNFINYFRPGN
+351 
-366 KNTVIHVP
+366 
-374 DSLFE
+374 
-379 KATDSNNQLYRT
+379 T
-391 FYHYRITDGLRWACP
+391 F
-406 VQFRTHV
+406 
-413 NEATYRIY
+413 
-421 YTKGAT
+421 
-427 NPYAE
+427 
-432 LEKINLSEIIK
+432 
-443 IPAEIND
+443 
-450 EYTTYPVKSIASGV
+450 
-464 FKLNDAVKH
+464 
-473 IYFTKCLPINIYKN
+473 
-487 GNYNA
+487 
-492 TIIHVPDSLY
+492 
-502 NKALATFGNYWRI
+502 
-515 TNGKEMGFTGKN
+515 
-527 GVNFEQN
+527 
-534 GFIYNLTLNS
+534 
-544 EDAPYATIIGLP
+544 
-556 EKETVYLPTEVTEN
+556 
-570 NIIYPIKEI
+570 
-579 GKKNKSE
+579 
-586 NVYEIILNSTI
+586 
-597 KDVYVA
+597 
-603 NLIPNL
+603 
-609 ARNGENLPISLH
+609 
-621 VPDSL
+621 
-626 FEKAMQ
+626 
-632 SAETCYAK
+632 
-640 HITDGKRNAYNQEYS
+640 
-655 NFSYRDFY
+655 
-663 DIENTGTMSVIPGG
+663 
-677 YTLLDEKGTPYT
+677 
-689 ISYGYQG
+689 
-696 LTITNYKTKETVLQ
+696 
-710 TNDIQSP
+710 
-717 TIADING
+717 ADING
-724 DGRKEIVSKLDLGYN
+724 DGRKEIISFVPSKYN
-739 KFFRLSPN
+739 SSNTQLTEEEDGAIDIYRMAAD
-747 GTFIEDL
+747 GTFVADKIY
-754 LFVTSDTTVVNSM
+754 VTSDTTVVKSM
-767 MLDDYTPNSS
+767 MLDDYTPNSG
-777 TITPKNDSGVGS
+777 TIDKPGSGTQTATG

-794 QGMFVEAKPAPDW
+794 QGMFVRAKPAPDW
-807 DDWQEYDNITSET
+807 NDWQEYDNITSET

-834 RAMAISSGYLSAA
+834 RAMAAQTGYVSAA
-847 DVNGDGMIDLYDG
+847 DINGDGMIDLYDG
-860 DNIYYNLGRNKFF
+860 TNIYYNLGGNKFF

-895 DFGNKQVDLYL
+895 DFGNEQVDLYL

-969 DIDGAYTCIAC
+969 NLDGTYTCQAC
-980 NDYDGDGYLEI
+980 NDYDGDGLYEI
-991 LAKQKN
+991 LAVKKGAYKYVLLKLN
-997 TEIYSLFKC
+997 NKWSVAETELPSGLSLR
-1006 KNWTISAKVLPGE
+1006 TIGDV
-1019 VKTIADI
+1019 
-1026 NNDGKMDLLY
+1026 NNDGTMEMVYNNSK
-1036 EYKSYYQYNYCRYL
+1036 KSYTIYDAVPNCK
-1050 VHDFI
+1050 V
-1055 EQIADNKRPQKM
+1055 NTRPAKM

-1108 GKGDIYFGKSNADGT
+1108 GKGDIYLGKSNADGT

-1142 NNLSEG
+1142 GNLCEG

-1157 DAGGLGGPW
+1157 DASGLGGPW
-1166 SDELV
+1166 SDEFV
-1171 YDHKLSAPA
+1171 YDHKTALPVINKLSD
-1180 INNISEG
+1180 G
-1187 YCTSDTITLTV
+1187 YCTSDTITMTV
-1198 QNPRNDATYE
+1198 QNPNINATYE
-1208 WALSNGTV
+1208 WNISNGTI

-1226 QVIFENA
+1226 DVLFDRG
-1233 GEQKVGLTMTLGEKQ
+1233 GEQNVTVNMTLGNLMYKSEPRVVTLIPSK
-1248 YQAKGTKIILAP
+1248 KGDLPFITYLVAP
-1260 FKYEPLKATD
+1260 IKF
-1270 SDYQLITSGY
+1270 
-1280 TRIDYL
+1280 L
-1286 DINQDGIAEVYSAWS
+1286 DINQDGNVEVLGSTEQE
-1301 APYSNKK
+1301 
-1308 GQKGFFEKTDNNTWS
+1308 GGFFEYKNETYS
-1323 KVRKTWNSDLTA
+1323 KVRKTWNSDLGGSSYDFFIA
-1335 NDIIP
+1335 DFNH
-1340 CDINRDGYPDFLTK
+1340 DGYPDFYYPHS
-1354 EEKGT
+1354 KGNLFT
-1359 IFYNSGEGDKS
+1359 NSGEEDSS
-1370 FDYETIETNI
+1370 FEYDTETFNFGFKFPEESLIANI
-1380 NNFRTYPSYTTD
+1380 DFNNDGKLNFLDNSHYLYT
-1392 VVYID
+1392 
-1397 INNNGKLGLRNKS
+1397 NNGDERKFSDFANIWGRYSYDGL
-1410 QLFYQEGNSLN
+1410 F
-1421 VNMQEETR
+1421 
-1429 YCGGLYDFNRDGGID
+1429 DFNRDGGLD
-1444 IWKNNRN
+1444 IWKNETNSSI
-1451 HERQKAE
+1451 QKAQ
-1458 TLVYFKKA
+1458 TQVYFKVA
-1466 GEENVFENVGKV
+1466 GENNQFDSAGTV
-1478 FYENDH
+1478 FYEN
-1484 EFDMSGFAD
+1484 ERRYNMEGFAD
-1493 INNDGYMDGYF
+1493 FNNDGYVDGYF
-1504 FDKPEGKDYYNMV
+1504 LDHPEGQDYYNMV

-1522 PINEWPCTQTV
+1522 PMSEWPCKETV
-1533 IIPLHSNNVTLLDLD
+1533 VIPLKECTFYAGGEPSFKFVDFSNN
-1548 NNGFLDIFP
+1548 GYLDI
-1557 TGYNIN
+1557 IV
-1563 GNSDSD
+1563 GNSF
-1569 CSVLLM
+1569 VLLM
-1575 DKDFTY
+1575 DKDFSFQKAQYETVPDY
-1581 TEIKNAKSQF
+1581 RSVDGLKS
-1591 GINSNLIDEYHW
+1591 INEYHW

-1655 MRYNVSLKIKGK
+1655 MRYNVSLKIKSK

-1763 GNDFTINPG
+1763 GNAFTIDPG

-1823 PERVMLNTPLTV
+1823 PERVMLNTPLTI

-1847 DFGFKESEVY
+1847 DFGFKESEAY

-2035 KAIATISGSQQNYT
+2035 KAIATISGSQQNFT

-2130 FVTFN
+2130 YVTFN

-2159 GGKGDVVV
+2159 GGKGDVVI

>member
-1 MKHNQDFLGH
+1 MLVCLLG
-11 YTRRLLMIFAM
+11 
-22 ISLWQMSIQAT
+22 LWQGMGWAEN
-33 DVKAGTYYDT
+33 DDT
-43 KINGITYRVW
+43 STIGN
-53 TYTLYQG
+53 
-60 TYASV
+60 S
-65 QEIPNVETVRIPAK
+65 AK
-79 IQYEG
+79 
-84 KYYDVRHVKLA
+84 DVRTVTPEEF
-95 GDKVKDVYVDS
+95 DNIIESKDIDY
-106 IYQHDKYNWYG
+106 
-117 PDVTNLSRDAII
+117 AIGI
-129 HLKPSNFYHFSP
+129 I
-141 TTHLVTDGKRWKGYT
+141 TDGKRWAYHSSVHPIYTLEATNSTDYCPEAYYDVTGNGKMDFFGYYRT
-156 KAQKDG
+156 KEMQDFYIFPLFVTSINGDIIRLEGNCGYNQESTVAKFGTLDYGFNGFKMGLYDKDG
-162 FTFEITYT
+162 MPLLINRDYDP
-170 SGNPNAKITEA
+170 SNYLVLPNYIYSYAQNKI
-181 PLNQDGLTFP
+181 
-191 ADLAIRDTILFPV
+191 
-204 TKIKWFKF
+204 
-212 ASNVKDIYFTRAI
+212 
-225 PTKDTNTTTTET
+225 
-237 IFHVPDSLFD
+237 
-247 KAISKLGSY
+247 ISK
-256 MRFTTGTDFA
+256 TEKI
-266 FTNSKTPYCTINL
+266 TNSKI
-279 DGYQYEIFSKSRDN
+279 
-293 KYARVAKLPNLS
+293 
-305 QVTIAA
+305 
-311 DVMYLGYKIPVT
+311 
-323 DFSNSRF
+323 
-330 YNGLFEEDG
+330 
-339 KNVKD
+339 
-344 VYFTRMI
+344 
-351 PSENSNFINYFRPGN
+351 
-366 KNTVIHVP
+366 
-374 DSLFE
+374 
-379 KATDSNNQLYRT
+379 
-391 FYHYRITDGLRWACP
+391 
-406 VQFRTHV
+406 
-413 NEATYRIY
+413 
-421 YTKGAT
+421 
-427 NPYAE
+427 
-432 LEKINLSEIIK
+432 
-443 IPAEIND
+443 
-450 EYTTYPVKSIASGV
+450 
-464 FKLNDAVKH
+464 
-473 IYFTKCLPINIYKN
+473 
-487 GNYNA
+487 
-492 TIIHVPDSLY
+492 
-502 NKALATFGNYWRI
+502 
-515 TNGKEMGFTGKN
+515 
-527 GVNFEQN
+527 
-534 GFIYNLTLNS
+534 
-544 EDAPYATIIGLP
+544 
-556 EKETVYLPTEVTEN
+556 
-570 NIIYPIKEI
+570 
-579 GKKNKSE
+579 
-586 NVYEIILNSTI
+586 
-597 KDVYVA
+597 
-603 NLIPNL
+603 
-609 ARNGENLPISLH
+609 
-621 VPDSL
+621 
-626 FEKAMQ
+626 
-632 SAETCYAK
+632 
-640 HITDGKRNAYNQEYS
+640 
-655 NFSYRDFY
+655 
-663 DIENTGTMSVIPGG
+663 
-677 YTLLDEKGTPYT
+677 
-689 ISYGYQG
+689 
-696 LTITNYKTKETVLQ
+696 
-710 TNDIQSP
+710 

-724 DGRKEIVSKLDLGYN
+724 DGRKEIISFVPSKYN
-739 KFFRLSPN
+739 SSNTQLTEEEDGAIDIYRMAAD
-747 GTFIEDL
+747 GTFVADKIY
-754 LFVTSDTTVVNSM
+754 VTSDTTVVKSM
-767 MLDDYTPNSS
+767 MLDDYTPNSG
-777 TITPKNDSGVGS
+777 TIDKPGSGTQTATG

-807 DDWQEYDNITSET
+807 NDWQEYDNITSET

-834 RAMAISSGYLSAA
+834 RAMAAQTGYVSAA
-847 DVNGDGMIDLYDG
+847 DINGDGMTDLYDG
-860 DNIYYNLGRNKFF
+860 TNIYYNLGGNKFF

-895 DFGNKQVDLYL
+895 DFGNEQVDLYL

-969 DIDGAYTCIAC
+969 NLDGTYTCQAC
-980 NDYDGDGYLEI
+980 NDYDGDGLYEI
-991 LAKQKN
+991 LAVKKGAYKDVLLKLN
-997 TEIYSLFKC
+997 NKWSVAETELLSGLSLR
-1006 KNWTISAKVLPGE
+1006 TIGDV
-1019 VKTIADI
+1019 
-1026 NNDGKMDLLY
+1026 NNDGIMEMVYNSKTVYLNSIP
-1036 EYKSYYQYNYCRYL
+1036 SYTIYDAVPNCK
-1050 VHDFI
+1050 I
-1055 EQIADNKRPQKM
+1055 NTRPEKM

-1108 GKGDIYFGKSNADGT
+1108 GKGDIYLGKSNADGT

-1142 NNLSEG
+1142 GNLCEG

-1157 DAGGLGGPW
+1157 DASGLGGPW
-1166 SDELV
+1166 SDEFI
-1171 YDHKLSAPA
+1171 YDHKTALPVINKLSD
-1180 INNISEG
+1180 G
-1187 YCTSDTITLTV
+1187 YCTSDTITMTV
-1198 QNPRNDATYE
+1198 QNPNINATYV
-1208 WALSNGTV
+1208 WNISNGTI

-1226 QVIFENA
+1226 DVLFDRG
-1233 GEQKVGLTMTLGEKQ
+1233 GEQNVTVNMTLGNLMYKSEPRVITLIPSK
-1248 YQAKGTKIILAP
+1248 KGDLP
-1260 FKYEPLKATD
+1260 FRTYLVGPIEF
-1270 SDYQLITSGY
+1270 
-1280 TRIDYL
+1280 L
-1286 DINQDGIAEVYSAWS
+1286 DINQDGNVEVLGSIEQE
-1301 APYSNKK
+1301 
-1308 GQKGFFEKTDNNTWS
+1308 GGFFEYKNETYS
-1323 KVRKTWNSDLTA
+1323 KVRKTWNSDLGGSYYNFFIA
-1335 NDIIP
+1335 DFNH
-1340 CDINRDGYPDFLTK
+1340 DGYPDFYYPHS
-1354 EEKGT
+1354 KGNLFT
-1359 IFYNSGEGDKS
+1359 NSGEEDSS
-1370 FDYETIETNI
+1370 FEYDTEPFDFDFGYSPLIANI
-1380 NNFRTYPSYTTD
+1380 DFNNDGKLNFLVNSLSLYT
-1392 VVYID
+1392 
-1397 INNNGKLGLRNKS
+1397 NNGDERKFSDFANIWG
-1410 QLFYQEGNSLN
+1410 
-1421 VNMQEETR
+1421 R
-1429 YCGGLYDFNRDGGID
+1429 YSYDGFFDFDRDGGLD
-1444 IWKNNRN
+1444 IWKNEIDNSI
-1451 HERQKAE
+1451 QKAQ
-1458 TLVYFKKA
+1458 TKVFFKVA
-1466 GEENVFENVGKV
+1466 GENNQFNPAGTV
-1478 FYENDH
+1478 FYEN
-1484 EFDMSGFAD
+1484 ERSYNMVGFED
-1493 INNDGYMDGYF
+1493 FNNDGYVDGYF
-1504 FDKPEGKDYYNMV
+1504 LDHPEGQSYYNLV

-1522 PINEWPCTQTV
+1522 PMSEWPCKETV
-1533 IIPLHSNNVTLLDLD
+1533 VIPLKECTFYAGGSKPSFKFVDFSNN
-1548 NNGFLDIFP
+1548 GYLDI
-1557 TGYNIN
+1557 IVD
-1563 GNSDSD
+1563 NSF
-1569 CSVLLM
+1569 VLLM
-1575 DKDFTY
+1575 DKDFSFQKAQYETDSDY
-1581 TEIKNAKSQF
+1581 RSVDGLKS
-1591 GINSNLIDEYHW
+1591 INEYHW

-1623 PSVPAHVTATSV
+1623 PSVPTHVTATSV

-1681 SDEAAICSGVYYRK
+1681 SDEAAICSGLYYRK

-1763 GNDFTINPG
+1763 GNAFTIDPG

-1801 DGNDVITKLV
+1801 DGNDVITKMV
-1811 NVKLLPDLTINL
+1811 NVKLSPDLTINL

-1835 RVPECFQTGKYD
+1835 RVPKSFQTGKYD
-1847 DFGFKESEVY
+1847 DFGFKESEAY

-2130 FVTFN
+2130 YVTFN